1 MWNTISRFFAKGSKT
16 AVVQEVTSPPL
27 SPSSTTTTTITTTRT
42 RTTTAARDDDE
53 RQDRLACNGVADD
66 DASVDGTSVHVFYG
80 ATMDRGASADDRRR
94 LPAAASAAATGAAT
108 AAAPTA
114 DQQSSGGDSDS
125 YDSRQAKQRASVK
138 WLLSKAYNNRVPEK
152 LREPYYRDHEE
163 QEHLKPQIV
172 HALSNAEL
180 YCLALA
186 NIYSDPNYHNQN
198 HYGILQALAR
208 KGVYVAEQNNTQLTE
223 TILIQN
229 SPLKMSAHMAV
240 IEGLMVLYAK
250 EVVTGD
256 RVVSAIRR
264 FDPQAEVDVP
274 SDHEKGLLLW
284 INHASHALIAKIQ
297 SEDGAGDKTRLPEL
311 PAAKDF
317 QSLCDG
323 VGLAAVVAFYCPG
336 ELNWMEI
343 RVSKRPSVADAL
355 HNLSLVHAF
364 CVKCLP
370 YSIFHM
376 QPEDVTYMRGSMKQN
391 LVVFL
396 ADMYNVLEIHPA
408 KCVRYP
414 GEERAMQY
422 LDACPRN
429 SHGVAHKRSLPQSI
443 APIPDLRSNLSI
455 SAPGFTVAK
464 SASSTIVK
472 KSQSLQQTAENHPYD
487 DRRAGSEESF
497 VVHRGKGIPTLS
509 SVADDKSVAR
519 TEAAGRPS
527 NWEDQRR
534 SSYAGRR
541 SRRNSITDDSQ
552 LTIENF
558 GGSQDNLHNFGRNPD
573 KEVGAHI
580 GKRSTTEPTLPARSS
595 VQDVYGSGVQHI
607 IADNGYNGS
616 NGGEEPPRL
625 RRQASNSSLD
635 NVALRQILHSSAE
648 NDGGGTDNGDGGD
661 AVTKLAS
668 FANLNRQSS
677 EKGINF
683 TYMEQERQ
691 DDVKQLNKRHGQ
703 SNGNG
708 EKKTTFA
715 TLPNTTTWQQQ
726 SSQQSQQMEQH
737 SVDENG
743 GNTIMASQLNNI
755 RLKLEEKRRHI
766 ENEKRKMEVVMSK
779 QRQKVG
785 KAAFLQAVTKGKVK
799 SPSSSTSGGDSPAET
814 VGPPTP
820 VTSGSSG
827 ATPTS
832 VSEASSV
839 PQQLPQE
846 KPQRPFS
853 LKEISEDVRDVEH
866 KWLEHDGNA
875 PFIETRRTPDIENM
889 DPEQYRQSITQMNT
903 SLSEIQADIQ
913 RLANQQN
920 QIQQQHLMTQ
930 HQKQMQQQFQQ
941 LQSLSQQHMQTY
953 GMPPMNPLT
962 PRLQDPQQS
971 QFYLHDQPQVQ
982 RRMWGQPAPAQ
993 SLANEMAAVGYQQ
1006 SMDSRFSP
1014 QPAAYQQDM
1023 RIYTDPTRTWAAP
1036 HPAQKGFVL
1045 HDTQEPRYLNG
1056 GDHSLCNNQMS
1067 HPGPTGYP
1075 ASSSLFN
1082 QTQAT
1087 SASPQ
1092 HRNAIHRISQL
1103 ISESPEPKR
1112 STVHHIPISCE
1123 SPTEKRQVTALHTPV
1138 PAPPADDMKPQNIS
1152 FIGNDDDIAQGI
1164 RGLNITSGSRTYRI
1178 PSPTRPTISQNSFQP
1193 HPSLRE
1199 TSRSATPDVTPLDST
1214 DAGEKGF
1221 YISFDNDAPKKPK
1234 PTLRVKRMSPKKERS
1249 ASSYNEHEDFMRS
1262 ESPPV
1267 STVERQKQAE
1277 AQRELERERLRQA
1290 EEREQQRQEM
1300 RDRELKREIERERQ
1314 REKQRDSNTEGRH
1327 ASGVGLV
1334 IGNQL
1339 TNPDPNSMDEME
1351 KKKER
1356 IMLMSLQRRQRQ
1368 EEMKE
1373 RKEVETQARREQEK
1387 LKAEERARKKE
1398 EERQRRA
1405 AILEHHKVKKAIE
1418 EAEREGKV
1426 IDKELLNAIN
1436 PAKLRNK
1443 TTPARPRPKT
1453 IHGDAGAVLDSGA
1466 LTPSRGKKGSSSN
1479 LSTASLTSPTM
1490 RRDYYRGSQDSLTAA
1505 HLDDRRCSGPLYRG
1519 GSLRVS
1525 SVDSPDDGRGS
1536 SPCRS
1541 VNQLG
1546 RRGSYKTSRDAQ
1558 ESQQQIRGRPKYQ
1571 TYQNFKG
1578 RKSNSLMNLCDSDSG
1593 LGRSTPPRRAASPGI
1608 GSMRHLTSP
1617 SGPGSLPPA
1626 LMTSKKRI
1634 YDDGSSDISSTPSSM
1649 MDYNGPR
1656 LYKLPIAK
1664 SNRNIMLNAV
1674 EYCVFPGTVN
1684 REAKSRVLEEI
1695 SRSESKH
1702 FLILFRDAGCQF
1714 RALYSYCPE
1723 REEVAKL
1730 YGTGPKQVI
1739 DNMFD
1744 KFFKYNSSGKCFSQ
1758 VHTKHLTVTIDA
1770 FTIHNS
1776 LWQGK
1781 KVNLPNKKDIP
1792 LVI

>member
-1 MWNTISRFFAKGSKT
+1 MWNTISRLFAKGSSKT
-16 AVVQEVTSPPL
+16 AVVQEETAPPL
-27 SPSSTTTTTITTTRT
+27 PTTTTT
-42 RTTTAARDDDE
+42 TTAQGDE
-53 RQDRLACNGVADD
+53 RQQQPERACNGVADD
-66 DASVDGTSVHVFYG
+66 DASADGTSAVHVFYD
-80 ATMDRGASADDRRR
+80 AAMDRGASADDRRR
-94 LPAAASAAATGAAT
+94 PAGASATGAA
-108 AAAPTA
+108 AAVSA
-114 DQQSSGGDSDS
+114 DQQSSGGDSDHFS
-125 YDSRQAKQRASVK
+125 DAYESRQAKQRASVK

-152 LREPYYRDHEE
+152 LRDPYYRDHEE

-208 KGVYVAEQNNTQLTE
+208 KGVYVTEQNNTQLTE

-264 FDPQAEVDVP
+264 FDLQAGVDMP

-297 SEDGAGDKTRLPEL
+297 SEEGGGDKTRLPEL

-455 SAPGFTVAK
+455 SAPGFTVTK
-464 SASSTIVK
+464 STSGSTVK
-472 KSQSLQQTAENHPYD
+472 KSQSLQQTAESHQYD
-487 DRRAGSEESF
+487 DRRAGSEDSF

-509 SVADDKSVAR
+509 SVADEKSAR

-573 KEVGAHI
+573 KELGAHT
-580 GKRSTTEPTLPARSS
+580 GKRTTAEPTLPARSS

-607 IADNGYNGS
+607 IADNGYS
-616 NGGEEPPRL
+616 GGEEPTRL

-648 NDGGGTDNGDGGD
+648 NDNCADSGGGGGVGGGGGDGL
-661 AVTKLAS
+661 TKFAS
-668 FANLNRQSS
+668 FANLSRQSS

-683 TYMEQERQ
+683 TYTEQ
-691 DDVKQLNKRHGQ
+691 DDAKSGRKHGQ

-708 EKKTTFA
+708 NSEKKTTFA

-726 SSQQSQQMEQH
+726 SNQQSQQMEQH
-737 SVDENG
+737 SIDENG

-832 VSEASSV
+832 VSETSSV
-839 PQQLPQE
+839 PQQPLQE

-889 DPEQYRQSITQMNT
+889 DPEQYRQSISQMNS

-920 QIQQQHLMTQ
+920 QIQQQHLMSQ
-930 HQKQMQQQFQQ
+930 HQKQMQQQLQQ
-941 LQSLSQQHMQTY
+941 LQSLSHQHMQSY
-953 GMPPMNPLT
+953 GMPPMNPLA
-962 PRLQDPQQS
+962 PRLQDTQQS

-1006 SMDSRFSP
+1006 SMESRFSP

-1023 RIYTDPTRTWAAP
+1023 RMYADPTRTWAP
-1036 HPAQKGFVL
+1036 HPTQKGFVL

-1056 GDHSLCNNQMS
+1056 DHSLCNNQMS
-1067 HPGPTGYP
+1067 HPGPTSVFP
-1075 ASSSLFN
+1075 TSSSLFN

-1092 HRNAIHRISQL
+1092 HRNTVHRISQL
-1103 ISESPEPKR
+1103 MSESPEPKR
-1112 STVHHIPISCE
+1112 SIVHHIPISCE

-1152 FIGNDDDIAQGI
+1152 FIGNDDDLAQGI

-1193 HPSLRE
+1193 HPHPSLRE
-1199 TSRSATPDVTPLDST
+1199 TVSSRSATPDITPLDPT
-1214 DAGEKGF
+1214 DANEKGF

-1234 PTLRVKRMSPKKERS
+1234 PTLRVKRTSPKKERS
-1249 ASSYNEHEDFMRS
+1249 SISSYIEHEDFTVRP
-1262 ESPPV
+1262 ESPPT
-1267 STVERQKQAE
+1267 SAVERQKQME

-1290 EEREQQRQEM
+1290 DEREQQRQEM
-1300 RDRELKREIERERQ
+1300 RDRELKREMERERQ
-1314 REKQRDSNTEGRH
+1314 REKQQQGNSPEAACSH

-1387 LKAEERARKKE
+1387 MKVEERARKKE

-1443 TTPARPRPKT
+1443 TATARPRPKT

-1505 HLDDRRCSGPLYRG
+1505 HLDDRRSSGSLYRG

-1546 RRGSYKTSRDAQ
+1546 RRGSYKTSR
-1558 ESQQQIRGRPKYQ
+1558 
-1571 TYQNFKG
+1571 
-1578 RKSNSLMNLCDSDSG
+1578 DSDSG

-1634 YDDGSSDISSTPSSM
+1634 YDDGSSDISSTPSSSL

-1664 SNRNIMLNAV
+1664 SNRNLMLNAV

-1695 SRSESKH
+1695 GRSESKH

-1744 KFFKYNSSGKCFSQ
+1744 KFFKYNSSGKCFAQ

-1770 FTIHNS
+1770 FSIHNS

>member
-1 MWNTISRFFAKGSKT
+1 MWSAISRLFVKGKT
-16 AVVQEVTSPPL
+16 EEPAP
-27 SPSSTTTTTITTTRT
+27 RT
-42 RTTTAARDDDE
+42 EDRT
-53 RQDRLACNGVADD
+53 C
-66 DASVDGTSVHVFYG
+66 DGLHDTVVHVLD
-80 ATMDRGASADDRRR
+80 AMDRNAGDDRRKG
-94 LPAAASAAATGAAT
+94 PAGEQQHAGAE
-108 AAAPTA
+108 
-114 DQQSSGGDSDS
+114 SEHFSDA

-138 WLLSKAYNNRVPEK
+138 WLLSKAYNNRVPEN
-152 LREPYYRDHEE
+152 LREPYYVDHED

-198 HYGILQALAR
+198 HCGILQALAR
-208 KGVYVAEQNNTQLTE
+208 KGVYLAEPNNTQLTE

-274 SDHEKGLLLW
+274 ADHEKGLLLW
-284 INHASHALIAKIQ
+284 ISHASHALIAKIQ
-297 SEDGAGDKTRLPEL
+297 TEEGAGDKTRLPEL

-336 ELNWMEI
+336 ELNWMDI

-364 CVKCLP
+364 CNRCLP

-414 GEERAMQY
+414 GEERAMQF
-422 LDACPRN
+422 LDDCPRN

-443 APIPDLRSNLSI
+443 APIPDLRSNLSV

-464 SASSTIVK
+464 APSSSSVK
-472 KSQSLQQTAENHPYD
+472 KSQSLQQTAENFSHD

-509 SVADDKSVAR
+509 SVADEKSVAR
-519 TEAAGRPS
+519 ADAAGRPS
-527 NWEDQRR
+527 NWEEQRR

-541 SRRNSITDDSQ
+541 SRRNSVSDDSQ

-607 IADNGYNGS
+607 LADNGYGND
-616 NGGEEPPRL
+616 EPPRL

-635 NVALRQILHSSAE
+635 NVALKQILHSSE
-648 NDGGGTDNGDGGD
+648 TDSSEGD
-661 AVTKLAS
+661 TSKLAS

-677 EKGINF
+677 EKAINLNY
-683 TYMEQERQ
+683 TEQER
-691 DDVKQLNKRHGQ
+691 DDGTNKSNLSNKKHGQ
-703 SNGNG
+703 TNGNGNG

-726 SSQQSQQMEQH
+726 SNQQSQQAEQH
-737 SVDENG
+737 TVDENG

-766 ENEKRKMEVVMSK
+766 ENEKRRMEVVMSK

-799 SPSSSTSGGDSPAET
+799 SPSSSTSGGDSPAEI
-814 VGPPTP
+814 GPPTP

-827 ATPTS
+827 ETPTS
-832 VSEASSV
+832 VSETTPV
-839 PQQLPQE
+839 PQQPSQE

-866 KWLEHDGNA
+866 KWLEHDGTA

-889 DPEQYRQSITQMNT
+889 DLEQYHQTISQMNS
-903 SLSEIQADIQ
+903 SLSEIQADMQ

-920 QIQQQHLMTQ
+920 QIQQQHLMTH
-930 HQKQMQQQFQQ
+930 HQQQMQQQLQQ
-941 LQSLSQQHMQTY
+941 LQSLSQQHMQSF
-953 GMPPMNPLT
+953 GMAPMNPLT
-962 PRLQDPQQS
+962 SKMPDSQQS
-971 QFYLHDQPQVQ
+971 QFYLHDQPQLQ
-982 RRMWGQPAPAQ
+982 RRMWGQPPPTQ

-1006 SMDSRFSP
+1006 TIDPRYGSQSSV
-1014 QPAAYQQDM
+1014 YQQDL
-1023 RIYTDPTRTWAAP
+1023 RLYQDTRNWVT
-1036 HPAQKGFVL
+1036 HPPQQKGFIL
-1045 HDTQEPRYLNG
+1045 HDTTQEPRYLNG

-1067 HPGPTGYP
+1067 HPGSTYPT
-1075 ASSSLFN
+1075 SSSIFN
-1082 QTQAT
+1082 QTPPS

-1092 HRNAIHRISQL
+1092 HRNAVHRISQL
-1103 ISESPEPKR
+1103 MSESPEPKR
-1112 STVHHIPISCE
+1112 PTVHHVPIKCE
-1123 SPTEKRQVTALHTPV
+1123 SPTEKRQVTALHAPV
-1138 PAPPADDMKPQNIS
+1138 PAPPVDDMKPQNIS
-1152 FIGNDDDIAQGI
+1152 FIGNDDELSQGI
-1164 RGLNITSGSRTYRI
+1164 RGLHISSGSRTYRI
-1178 PSPTRPTISQNSFQP
+1178 PSPTRPTISRNSFQP

-1199 TSRSATPDVTPLDST
+1199 ATPSPSGTPEVTPLDPT

-1221 YISFDNDAPKKPK
+1221 YICFDNDAPKKPK
-1234 PTLRVKRMSPKKERS
+1234 PTLRVKRSSPKKERS
-1249 ASSYNEHEDFMRS
+1249 TSSYVENEDFTMRP
-1262 ESPPV
+1262 ESP
-1267 STVERQKQAE
+1267 STIALDRQKHLE
-1277 AQRELERERLRQA
+1277 SQRESDREKQRQA
-1290 EEREQQRQEM
+1290 EEREFQRQEL
-1300 RDRELKREIERERQ
+1300 RERELQREAE
-1314 REKQRDSNTEGRH
+1314 REKQRERH
-1327 ASGVGLV
+1327 DASAESRQSGVGLI

-1339 TNPDPNSMDEME
+1339 ANPDPNSLDEME
-1351 KKKER
+1351 RKKER
-1356 IMLMSLQRRQRQ
+1356 IMLLSLQRRQQQ

-1373 RKEVETQARREQEK
+1373 RKEAEAQARREQEK

-1405 AILEHHKVKKAIE
+1405 AILEQHKVKKAIE

-1426 IDKELLNAIN
+1426 IDKELLNAIK
-1436 PAKLRNK
+1436 PTKLRNK
-1443 TTPARPRPKT
+1443 TATTRPRPKT
-1453 IHGDAGAVLDSGA
+1453 IHVDAGAELDSGA

-1505 HLDDRRCSGPLYRG
+1505 HFEERRSGPLYRG

-1541 VNQLG
+1541 MNQLG
-1546 RRGSYKTSRDAQ
+1546 RRGSYKTSRD
-1558 ESQQQIRGRPKYQ
+1558 
-1571 TYQNFKG
+1571 T
-1578 RKSNSLMNLCDSDSG
+1578 DSG
-1593 LGRSTPPRRAASPGI
+1593 LGRATPPRRAPSPGM
-1608 GSMRHLTSP
+1608 GSMRHLPSP
-1617 SGPGSLPPA
+1617 SGPGSLPPG
-1626 LMTSKKRI
+1626 LMTKRRVF
-1634 YDDGSSDISSTPSSM
+1634 DDGSSDISSTPSSM

-1656 LYKLPIAK
+1656 LYKQPTTK
-1664 SNRNIMLNAV
+1664 SNRGIMLNAV

-1684 REAKSRVLEEI
+1684 KEAKRRVLDEI
-1695 SRSESKH
+1695 ARSESKH

-1714 RALYSYCPE
+1714 RALYSYCPD
-1723 REEVAKL
+1723 REEVSKL

-1739 DNMFD
+1739 DKMFD
-1744 KFFKYNSSGKCFSQ
+1744 KFFKYNSGGKCFSQ

-1781 KVNLPNKKDIP
+1781 KVNLPNKKDMP

>member
-1 MWNTISRFFAKGSKT
+1 MWSAITRLFVKGKT
-16 AVVQEVTSPPL
+16 EESAP
-27 SPSSTTTTTITTTRT
+27 RT
-42 RTTTAARDDDE
+42 KDWTCD
-53 RQDRLACNGVADD
+53 GVPDT
-66 DASVDGTSVHVFYG
+66 VVHVFD
-80 ATMDRGASADDRRR
+80 AMDRNAGDDRRKG
-94 LPAAASAAATGAAT
+94 PAGEQHHDGAE
-108 AAAPTA
+108 
-114 DQQSSGGDSDS
+114 SEHFSDA

-138 WLLSKAYNNRVPEK
+138 WLLSKAYNNRVPEN
-152 LREPYYRDHEE
+152 LRDPYYIDNEN

-198 HYGILQALAR
+198 HCGILQALAR
-208 KGVYVAEQNNTQLTE
+208 KGVYLAEPNNTQLTE

-274 SDHEKGLLLW
+274 ADHEKGLLLW
-284 INHASHALIAKIQ
+284 ISHASNALIAKIQ
-297 SEDGAGDKTRLPEL
+297 AEEGAGDKTRLPEL

-336 ELNWMEI
+336 ELNWMDI

-364 CVKCLP
+364 CNRCLP

-376 QPEDVTYMRGSMKQN
+376 LPEDVTYMRGCMKQN

-414 GEERAMQY
+414 GEERAMQF

-443 APIPDLRSNLSI
+443 APIPDLRSNLSV

-464 SASSTIVK
+464 APSSSSVK
-472 KSQSLQQTAENHPYD
+472 KSQSLQQTAENYSHD

-509 SVADDKSVAR
+509 SVADEKSITR
-519 TEAAGRPS
+519 IDAAGRPS
-527 NWEDQRR
+527 NWEEQRR

-541 SRRNSITDDSQ
+541 SRRNSVSDDSQ

-607 IADNGYNGS
+607 LSDNGYDK
-616 NGGEEPPRL
+616 EEPPRL
-625 RRQASNSSLD
+625 RRQTSNSSLD
-635 NVALRQILHSSAE
+635 NVALKQILHSSE
-648 NDGGGTDNGDGGD
+648 NVNSDGDTS
-661 AVTKLAS
+661 KLAS
-668 FANLNRQSS
+668 FANLSRQSS
-677 EKGINF
+677 EKGINL
-683 TYMEQERQ
+683 TYTEQER
-691 DDVKQLNKRHGQ
+691 DDSKSNLSSKKLGQ
-703 SNGNG
+703 TNGNRNG

-726 SSQQSQQMEQH
+726 SNQQSQQMEQH
-737 SVDENG
+737 SVADENG

-766 ENEKRKMEVVMSK
+766 ENEKRRMEVVMSK

-785 KAAFLQAVTKGKVK
+785 KAAFLQAVTKLYLVGKVK
-799 SPSSSTSGGDSPAET
+799 SPSSSTSGGDSPAEI
-814 VGPPTP
+814 GPPTP

-827 ATPTS
+827 ETPTS
-832 VSEASSV
+832 VSETTPV
-839 PQQLPQE
+839 TQQPSQE

-889 DPEQYRQSITQMNT
+889 DLEQYHQSISQMNN

-930 HQKQMQQQFQQ
+930 HQQQIQQQFQQ
-941 LQSLSQQHMQTY
+941 LQSLSQQHMQNF
-953 GMPPMNPLT
+953 GMAPINPLT
-962 PRLQDPQQS
+962 SKLQDTQQS
-971 QFYLHDQPQVQ
+971 QFYLHDQPQLQ
-982 RRMWGQPAPAQ
+982 RRMWGQPPPTQ

-1006 SMDSRFSP
+1006 SMDPRYST
-1014 QPAAYQQDM
+1014 QPTPYQQDM
-1023 RIYTDPTRTWAAP
+1023 RLYQDTRNWGT
-1036 HPAQKGFVL
+1036 HPPQQKGFVL
-1045 HDTQEPRYLNG
+1045 HDTPQEPRYLNG

-1067 HPGPTGYP
+1067 HPGPTYP
-1075 ASSSLFN
+1075 SSTSIFN
-1082 QTQAT
+1082 QTPPS

-1092 HRNAIHRISQL
+1092 HRNAVHRISQL
-1103 ISESPEPKR
+1103 MSESPEPKR
-1112 STVHHIPISCE
+1112 PTVHHIPIKCE
-1123 SPTEKRQVTALHTPV
+1123 SPTEKRQITAMHAPV
-1138 PAPPADDMKPQNIS
+1138 PAPPVDDMKPQNIS
-1152 FIGNDDDIAQGI
+1152 FIGNDDELTQGI

-1178 PSPTRPTISQNSFQP
+1178 PSPTRPSISRNSFQP

-1199 TSRSATPDVTPLDST
+1199 ATPSPSGTPEVTPLDPT

-1221 YISFDNDAPKKPK
+1221 YICFDNDAPKKPK
-1234 PTLRVKRMSPKKERS
+1234 PTLRVKRTSPKKERGV
-1249 ASSYNEHEDFMRS
+1249 SSYVDSEDFTMRPD
-1262 ESPPV
+1262 SPSAIV
-1267 STVERQKQAE
+1267 MDRQKQLE
-1277 AQRELERERLRQA
+1277 IQR
-1290 EEREQQRQEM
+1290 
-1300 RDRELKREIERERQ
+1300 DSD
-1314 REKQRDSNTEGRH
+1314 REKQRQIDERDFQRQEIRDREIQREGEREKQRERH
-1327 ASGVGLV
+1327 EMSGESRQSGVGLI

-1339 TNPDPNSMDEME
+1339 ANPDPNSLDEME
-1351 KKKER
+1351 RKKER
-1356 IMLMSLQRRQRQ
+1356 IMLLSLQRRQQQ

-1373 RKEVETQARREQEK
+1373 RKEVEAQARREQEK

-1405 AILEHHKVKKAIE
+1405 AILEQHKVKKAIE

-1426 IDKELLNAIN
+1426 IDKELLNTIK
-1436 PAKLRNK
+1436 PTKLRNK
-1443 TTPARPRPKT
+1443 TATTRPRPKT
-1453 IHGDAGAVLDSGA
+1453 IHVDAGTELDSGA

-1479 LSTASLTSPTM
+1479 LST
-1490 RRDYYRGSQDSLTAA
+1490 
-1505 HLDDRRCSGPLYRG
+1505 
-1519 GSLRVS
+1519 VS

-1541 VNQLG
+1541 MNQLG
-1546 RRGSYKTSRDAQ
+1546 RRGSYKTSRD
-1558 ESQQQIRGRPKYQ
+1558 
-1571 TYQNFKG
+1571 T
-1578 RKSNSLMNLCDSDSG
+1578 DSG
-1593 LGRSTPPRRAASPGI
+1593 LGRATPPRRAPSPGM
-1608 GSMRHLTSP
+1608 GSMRHLPSP
-1617 SGPGSLPPA
+1617 SGPGSLPPG
-1626 LMTSKKRI
+1626 LMTKRRVF
-1634 YDDGSSDISSTPSSM
+1634 DDGSSDISSTPSSM

-1656 LYKLPIAK
+1656 LYKQPTTK
-1664 SNRNIMLNAV
+1664 SNRGIMLNAV

-1684 REAKSRVLEEI
+1684 KEAKRRVLDEI
-1695 SRSESKH
+1695 ARSESKH

-1714 RALYSYCPE
+1714 RALYSYCPD
-1723 REEVAKL
+1723 REEVSKL
-1730 YGTGPKQVI
+1730 YGTGPKQVM
-1739 DNMFD
+1739 DKMFD
-1744 KFFKYNSSGKCFSQ
+1744 KFFKYNSGAKCFSQ

-1781 KVNLPNKKDIP
+1781 KVNLPNKKDMP

>member
-1 MWNTISRFFAKGSKT
+1 MWNTISRLFAKGNKT
-16 AVVQEVTSPPL
+16 AVVQETAAPPL
-27 SPSSTTTTTITTTRT
+27 PPSTTTTT
-42 RTTTAARDDDE
+42 AAKDE
-53 RQDRLACNGVADD
+53 QQQQQQRLCNGVADD
-66 DASVDGTSVHVFYG
+66 DAPGDGTNAAHVFYD

-94 LPAAASAAATGAAT
+94 PAAASAVAAGAAAT
-108 AAAPTA
+108 AA
-114 DQQSSGGDSDS
+114 DQQSGGGDSEHFPDA

-208 KGVYVAEQNNTQLTE
+208 KGVYVTEQNNTQLTE

-284 INHASHALIAKIQ
+284 INHASRALIAKIQ
-297 SEDGAGDKTRLPEL
+297 SEEGAGDKTRLPEL

-336 ELNWMEI
+336 ELSWMEI

-364 CVKCLP
+364 CIKCLP

-422 LDACPRN
+422 LD
-429 SHGVAHKRSLPQSI
+429 V
-443 APIPDLRSNLSI
+443 
-455 SAPGFTVAK
+455 TK
-464 SASSTIVK
+464 STSSTSVK
-472 KSQSLQQTAENHPYD
+472 KSQSLQQTTESHPYD

-509 SVADDKSVAR
+509 SVADDKSAAR

-607 IADNGYNGS
+607 IADNGYG
-616 NGGEEPPRL
+616 GGEEPPRL

-635 NVALRQILHSSAE
+635 TVALRHILHSSAE
-648 NDGGGTDNGDGGD
+648 NDGGADIGGGGGD
-661 AVTKLAS
+661 AISATKFAS
-668 FANLNRQSS
+668 FANLSRQSS

-683 TYMEQERQ
+683 TYMEQERL
-691 DDVKQLNKRHGQ
+691 DDAKLNRKHGQ
-703 SNGNG
+703 SNGNGNG

-737 SVDENG
+737 SIDENG

-766 ENEKRKMEVVMSK
+766 ENEKRRMEVVMSK

-785 KAAFLQAVTKGKVK
+785 KAAFLQAVTKLYLMGKVK

-814 VGPPTP
+814 IGPPTP

-839 PQQLPQE
+839 PQQPPQE

-889 DPEQYRQSITQMNT
+889 DPEQYRQSISQMNN

-913 RLANQQN
+913 RLSDQQN
-920 QIQQQHLMTQ
+920 QIQQQHLIQ
-930 HQKQMQQQFQQ
+930 HQKQMQQQLQQ
-941 LQSLSQQHMQTY
+941 LHSLSQQHMQTY

-962 PRLQDPQQS
+962 PRLQES

-1006 SMDSRFSP
+1006 PMDSRFSP

-1023 RIYTDPTRTWAAP
+1023 RMYADPTRTWAAP

-1067 HPGPTGYP
+1067 HPGPTYP
-1075 ASSSLFN
+1075 ASSSIFN
-1082 QTQAT
+1082 QTQAP

-1092 HRNAIHRISQL
+1092 HRNAVHRISQL

-1112 STVHHIPISCE
+1112 TTVHHIPISCE
-1123 SPTEKRQVTALHTPV
+1123 SPTEKRQVALHTPV
-1138 PAPPADDMKPQNIS
+1138 PAPPVDDMKPQNIS
-1152 FIGNDDDIAQGI
+1152 FIGNDDDLAQGI
-1164 RGLNITSGSRTYRI
+1164 RNLNITSGSRTYRI

-1199 TSRSATPDVTPLDST
+1199 TASSRSATPDVTPLDHT

-1234 PTLRVKRMSPKKERS
+1234 PTLRVKRTSPKKERS
-1249 ASSYNEHEDFMRS
+1249 VSSYIEHEDFTVRP
-1262 ESPPV
+1262 ESPPAN
-1267 STVERQKQAE
+1267 TIERQKQME

-1300 RDRELKREIERERQ
+1300 RDRELKREMERERQ
-1314 REKQRDSNTEGRH
+1314 REKQRDGSTDSRH
-1327 ASGVGLV
+1327 ASGVGLM

-1373 RKEVETQARREQEK
+1373 RKEAEAQAQREKEK

-1443 TTPARPRPKT
+1443 TATARPRPKT

-1490 RRDYYRGSQDSLTAA
+1490 RRDYYRGSQDSLTTA

-1558 ESQQQIRGRPKYQ
+1558 ESQQQVRGRPKYQ

-1626 LMTSKKRI
+1626 LMTSKKRV

-1695 SRSESKH
+1695 GRSESKH

>member
-1 MWNTISRFFAKGSKT
+1 MWSAISRLFVKGKT
-16 AVVQEVTSPPL
+16 EESAL
-27 SPSSTTTTTITTTRT
+27 STENHTC
-42 RTTTAARDDDE
+42 D
-53 RQDRLACNGVADD
+53 GVPDT
-66 DASVDGTSVHVFYG
+66 VVHVFD
-80 ATMDRGASADDRRR
+80 AMDRNAGDDRRKG
-94 LPAAASAAATGAAT
+94 PAGEQHHGGAEFEHF
-108 AAAPTA
+108 
-114 DQQSSGGDSDS
+114 SDA

-138 WLLSKAYNNRVPEK
+138 WLLSKAYNNRVPEN
-152 LREPYYRDHEE
+152 LREPYYVDNEN

-198 HYGILQALAR
+198 HCGILQALAR
-208 KGVYVAEQNNTQLTE
+208 KGVYLAEPNNTQLTE

-264 FDPQAEVDVP
+264 FDPQAEVEVP
-274 SDHEKGLLLW
+274 GDHEKGLLLW
-284 INHASHALIAKIQ
+284 ISHASRALIAKIQ
-297 SEDGAGDKTRLPEL
+297 AEEGAGDKTRLPEL

-336 ELNWMEI
+336 ELNWMDI

-364 CVKCLP
+364 CNRCLP

-414 GEERAMQY
+414 GEERAMQF

-443 APIPDLRSNLSI
+443 APIPDLRSNLSV

-464 SASSTIVK
+464 ASSSSSVK
-472 KSQSLQQTAENHPYD
+472 KSQSLQQTAENYSHD

-509 SVADDKSVAR
+509 SVADEKSVTRAD
-519 TEAAGRPS
+519 AAGRPS
-527 NWEDQRR
+527 NWEEQRR

-541 SRRNSITDDSQ
+541 SRRNSVSDDSQ

-607 IADNGYNGS
+607 LSDNGYDK
-616 NGGEEPPRL
+616 EEPPRL
-625 RRQASNSSLD
+625 RRQTSNSSLD
-635 NVALRQILHSSAE
+635 NVALKQILHSSE
-648 NDGGGTDNGDGGD
+648 NVNSEGD
-661 AVTKLAS
+661 TSKLAS
-668 FANLNRQSS
+668 FANLSRQSS
-677 EKGINF
+677 EKGINL
-683 TYMEQERQ
+683 TYTEQER
-691 DDVKQLNKRHGQ
+691 DDGKSNLSGKKFGQ
-703 SNGNG
+703 TNGNGNG

-726 SSQQSQQMEQH
+726 SSQQSQQVEQH

-766 ENEKRKMEVVMSK
+766 ENEKRRMEVVMSK

-799 SPSSSTSGGDSPAET
+799 SPSSSTSGGDSPAEI
-814 VGPPTP
+814 GPPTS

-827 ATPTS
+827 ETPTS
-832 VSEASSV
+832 VSETTPV
-839 PQQLPQE
+839 TQQPSQE

-889 DPEQYRQSITQMNT
+889 DIEQYHQSISQMNN

-930 HQKQMQQQFQQ
+930 HQQQMQQQLQQ
-941 LQSLSQQHMQTY
+941 LQSLSQQHMQNF
-953 GMPPMNPLT
+953 GMAPINPLT
-962 PRLQDPQQS
+962 SKLQDTQQS
-971 QFYLHDQPQVQ
+971 QFYLHDQPQLQ
-982 RRMWGQPAPAQ
+982 RRMWGQPPSTQ

-1006 SMDSRFSP
+1006 PIDPRYGT
-1014 QPAAYQQDM
+1014 QPTAYQQDL
-1023 RIYTDPTRTWAAP
+1023 RLYQDTRNWGTLP
-1036 HPAQKGFVL
+1036 PQQKGFVL
-1045 HDTQEPRYLNG
+1045 HDNQEPRYLNG

-1067 HPGPTGYP
+1067 HSGSTYP
-1075 ASSSLFN
+1075 SSASIFN
-1082 QTQAT
+1082 QTPPS

-1092 HRNAIHRISQL
+1092 HRNAVHRISQL
-1103 ISESPEPKR
+1103 MSESPEPKR
-1112 STVHHIPISCE
+1112 PTVHHIPIKCE
-1123 SPTEKRQVTALHTPV
+1123 SPTEKRQITALHAPV
-1138 PAPPADDMKPQNIS
+1138 PAPPVDDMKPQNIS
-1152 FIGNDDDIAQGI
+1152 FIGNDDELTQGI

-1178 PSPTRPTISQNSFQP
+1178 PSPTRPSISRNSFQP

-1199 TSRSATPDVTPLDST
+1199 ATPSPSGTPEVTPLDPT

-1221 YISFDNDAPKKPK
+1221 YICFDNDAPKKPK
-1234 PTLRVKRMSPKKERS
+1234 PTLRVKRTSPKKERS
-1249 ASSYNEHEDFMRS
+1249 VSSYVENEDFTMRPD
-1262 ESPPV
+1262 SP
-1267 STVERQKQAE
+1267 SAIAIDRQKQLE
-1277 AQRELERERLRQA
+1277 AQRDLDREKHQIDERDF
-1290 EEREQQRQEM
+1290 QRQEI
-1300 RDRELKREIERERQ
+1300 RDKEIQREGE
-1314 REKQRDSNTEGRH
+1314 REKQRERH
-1327 ASGVGLV
+1327 EITGESRQSGVGLI

-1339 TNPDPNSMDEME
+1339 ANPDPNSLDEME
-1351 KKKER
+1351 RKKER
-1356 IMLMSLQRRQRQ
+1356 IMLLSLQRRQQQ
-1368 EEMKE
+1368 EELKE
-1373 RKEVETQARREQEK
+1373 RKEAEAQARREQEK

-1405 AILEHHKVKKAIE
+1405 AILEQHKVKKAIE

-1426 IDKELLNAIN
+1426 IDKELLNAIK
-1436 PAKLRNK
+1436 PTKLRNK
-1443 TTPARPRPKT
+1443 TATRPRPKT
-1453 IHGDAGAVLDSGA
+1453 IHVDAGTELDSGA

-1479 LSTASLTSPTM
+1479 LST
-1490 RRDYYRGSQDSLTAA
+1490 
-1505 HLDDRRCSGPLYRG
+1505 
-1519 GSLRVS
+1519 VS

-1541 VNQLG
+1541 MNQLG
-1546 RRGSYKTSRDAQ
+1546 RRGSYKTSRGSSSDQ
-1558 ESQQQIRGRPKYQ
+1558 DGMMCRY
-1571 TYQNFKG
+1571 T
-1578 RKSNSLMNLCDSDSG
+1578 DTDSG
-1593 LGRSTPPRRAASPGI
+1593 LGRATPPRRAPSPGM
-1608 GSMRHLTSP
+1608 GSMRHLPSP
-1617 SGPGSLPPA
+1617 SGPGSLPPG
-1626 LMTSKKRI
+1626 LMTKRRVF
-1634 YDDGSSDISSTPSSM
+1634 DDGSSDISSTPSSM

-1656 LYKLPIAK
+1656 LYKQPTTK
-1664 SNRNIMLNAV
+1664 SNRGIMLNAV

-1684 REAKSRVLEEI
+1684 KEAKRRVLDEI
-1695 SRSESKH
+1695 AKSESKH

-1714 RALYSYCPE
+1714 RALYSYCPD
-1723 REEVAKL
+1723 REEVSKL

-1739 DNMFD
+1739 DKMFD
-1744 KFFKYNSSGKCFSQ
+1744 KFFKYNSGAKCFSQ

-1781 KVNLPNKKDIP
+1781 KVNLPNKKDMP

>member
-1 MWNTISRFFAKGSKT
+1 MWSAISRLFVKGKT
-16 AVVQEVTSPPL
+16 EEPAL
-27 SPSSTTTTTITTTRT
+27 STENHTC
-42 RTTTAARDDDE
+42 D
-53 RQDRLACNGVADD
+53 GVPDT
-66 DASVDGTSVHVFYG
+66 VVHVFD
-80 ATMDRGASADDRRR
+80 AMDRNAGDDRRKG
-94 LPAAASAAATGAAT
+94 PAGEQHHGGAEFEHF
-108 AAAPTA
+108 
-114 DQQSSGGDSDS
+114 SDA

-138 WLLSKAYNNRVPEK
+138 WLLSKAYNNRVPEN
-152 LREPYYRDHEE
+152 LREPYYVDNEN

-198 HYGILQALAR
+198 HCGILQALAR
-208 KGVYVAEQNNTQLTE
+208 KGVYLAEPNNTQLTE

-264 FDPQAEVDVP
+264 FDPQAEVEVP
-274 SDHEKGLLLW
+274 GDHEKGLLLW
-284 INHASHALIAKIQ
+284 ISHASRALIAKIQ
-297 SEDGAGDKTRLPEL
+297 AEEGAGDKTRLPEL

-336 ELNWMEI
+336 ELNWMDI

-364 CVKCLP
+364 CNRCLP

-414 GEERAMQY
+414 GEERAMQF

-443 APIPDLRSNLSI
+443 APIPDLRSNLSV

-464 SASSTIVK
+464 ASSSSSVK
-472 KSQSLQQTAENHPYD
+472 KSQSLQQTAENYSHD

-509 SVADDKSVAR
+509 SVADEKSVTRAD
-519 TEAAGRPS
+519 AAGRPS
-527 NWEDQRR
+527 NWEEQRR

-541 SRRNSITDDSQ
+541 SRRNSVSDDSQ

-607 IADNGYNGS
+607 LSDNGYDK
-616 NGGEEPPRL
+616 EEPPRL
-625 RRQASNSSLD
+625 RRQTSNSSLD
-635 NVALRQILHSSAE
+635 NVALKQILHSSE
-648 NDGGGTDNGDGGD
+648 NVNSEGGGDTS
-661 AVTKLAS
+661 KLAS
-668 FANLNRQSS
+668 FANLSRQSS
-677 EKGINF
+677 EKGINL
-683 TYMEQERQ
+683 TYTEQER
-691 DDVKQLNKRHGQ
+691 DDGKSNLSGKKFGQ
-703 SNGNG
+703 TNGNGNG

-726 SSQQSQQMEQH
+726 SSQQSQQVEQH

-766 ENEKRKMEVVMSK
+766 ENEKRRMEVVMSK

-799 SPSSSTSGGDSPAET
+799 SPSSSTSGGDSPAEID
-814 VGPPTP
+814 PPTS

-827 ATPTS
+827 ETPTS
-832 VSEASSV
+832 VSETTPV
-839 PQQLPQE
+839 TQQPSQE

-889 DPEQYRQSITQMNT
+889 DIEQYHQSISQMNN

-930 HQKQMQQQFQQ
+930 HQQQMQQQLQQ
-941 LQSLSQQHMQTY
+941 LQSLSQQHMQNF
-953 GMPPMNPLT
+953 GMAPINPLT
-962 PRLQDPQQS
+962 SKLQDTQQS
-971 QFYLHDQPQVQ
+971 QFYLHDQPQLQ
-982 RRMWGQPAPAQ
+982 RRMWGQPPSTQ

-1006 SMDSRFSP
+1006 PIDPRYGT
-1014 QPAAYQQDM
+1014 QPTAYQQDL
-1023 RIYTDPTRTWAAP
+1023 RLYQDTRNWGTLP
-1036 HPAQKGFVL
+1036 PQQKGFVL
-1045 HDTQEPRYLNG
+1045 HDNQEPRYLNG

-1067 HPGPTGYP
+1067 HSGSTYP
-1075 ASSSLFN
+1075 SSASIFN
-1082 QTQAT
+1082 QTPPS

-1092 HRNAIHRISQL
+1092 HRNAVHRISQL
-1103 ISESPEPKR
+1103 MSESPEPKR
-1112 STVHHIPISCE
+1112 PTVHHIPIKCE
-1123 SPTEKRQVTALHTPV
+1123 SPTEKRQITALHAPV
-1138 PAPPADDMKPQNIS
+1138 PAPPVDDMKPQNIS
-1152 FIGNDDDIAQGI
+1152 FIGNDDELTQGI

-1178 PSPTRPTISQNSFQP
+1178 PSPTRPSISRNSFQP

-1199 TSRSATPDVTPLDST
+1199 ATPSPSGTPEVTPLDPT

-1221 YISFDNDAPKKPK
+1221 YICFDNDAPKKPK
-1234 PTLRVKRMSPKKERS
+1234 PTLRVKRTSPKKERS
-1249 ASSYNEHEDFMRS
+1249 VSSYVENEDFTMRPD
-1262 ESPPV
+1262 SP
-1267 STVERQKQAE
+1267 SAIAIDRQKQLE
-1277 AQRELERERLRQA
+1277 AQRDLDREKHQIDERDF
-1290 EEREQQRQEM
+1290 QRQEI
-1300 RDRELKREIERERQ
+1300 RDKEIQREGE
-1314 REKQRDSNTEGRH
+1314 REKQRERH
-1327 ASGVGLV
+1327 EITGESRQSGVGLI

-1339 TNPDPNSMDEME
+1339 ANPDPNSLDEME
-1351 KKKER
+1351 RKKER
-1356 IMLMSLQRRQRQ
+1356 IMLLSLQRRQQQ
-1368 EEMKE
+1368 EELKE
-1373 RKEVETQARREQEK
+1373 RKEAEAQARREQEK

-1405 AILEHHKVKKAIE
+1405 AILEQHKVKKAIE

-1426 IDKELLNAIN
+1426 IDKELLNAIK
-1436 PAKLRNK
+1436 PTKLRNK
-1443 TTPARPRPKT
+1443 TATRPRPKT
-1453 IHGDAGAVLDSGA
+1453 IHVDAGTELDSGA

-1479 LSTASLTSPTM
+1479 LST
-1490 RRDYYRGSQDSLTAA
+1490 D
-1505 HLDDRRCSGPLYRG
+1505 
-1519 GSLRVS
+1519 V
-1525 SVDSPDDGRGS
+1525 
-1536 SPCRS
+1536 
-1541 VNQLG
+1541 
-1546 RRGSYKTSRDAQ
+1546 Q
-1558 ESQQQIRGRPKYQ
+1558 EPQQQVRGRPKYPS
-1571 TYQNFKG
+1571 YENFKG
-1578 RKSNSLMNLCDSDSG
+1578 RKSNSLMNLCGSSSDQDGMMCRYTDTDSG
-1593 LGRSTPPRRAASPGI
+1593 LGRATPPRRAPSPGM
-1608 GSMRHLTSP
+1608 GSMRHLPSP
-1617 SGPGSLPPA
+1617 SGPGSLPPG
-1626 LMTSKKRI
+1626 LMTKRRVF
-1634 YDDGSSDISSTPSSM
+1634 DDGSSDISSTPSSM

-1656 LYKLPIAK
+1656 LYKQPTTK
-1664 SNRNIMLNAV
+1664 SNRGIMLNAV

-1684 REAKSRVLEEI
+1684 KEAKRRVLDEI
-1695 SRSESKH
+1695 AKSESKH

-1714 RALYSYCPE
+1714 RALYSYCPD
-1723 REEVAKL
+1723 REEVSKL

-1739 DNMFD
+1739 DKMFD
-1744 KFFKYNSSGKCFSQ
+1744 KFFKYNSGAKCFSQ

-1781 KVNLPNKKDIP
+1781 KVNLPNKKDMP

>member
-1 MWNTISRFFAKGSKT
+1 MASS
-16 AVVQEVTSPPL
+16 EVMLAP
-27 SPSSTTTTTITTTRT
+27 
-42 RTTTAARDDDE
+42 TTAP
-53 RQDRLACNGVADD
+53 
-66 DASVDGTSVHVFYG
+66 GTSRREIDDVRDMVRN
-80 ATMDRGASADDRRR
+80 ATV
-94 LPAAASAAATGAAT
+94 TT
-108 AAAPTA
+108 V
-114 DQQSSGGDSDS
+114 
-125 YDSRQAKQRASVK
+125 YAKQRASVK
-138 WLLSKAYNNRVPEK
+138 WLLSKAYNNRVPEN
-152 LREPYYRDHEE
+152 LREPYYVDNEN

-198 HYGILQALAR
+198 HCGILQALAR
-208 KGVYVAEQNNTQLTE
+208 KGVYLAEPNNTQLTE

-264 FDPQAEVDVP
+264 FDPQAEVEVP
-274 SDHEKGLLLW
+274 GDHEKGLLLW
-284 INHASHALIAKIQ
+284 ISHASHALIAKIQ
-297 SEDGAGDKTRLPEL
+297 TEEGAGDKTRLPEL

-336 ELNWMEI
+336 ELNWMDI

-364 CVKCLP
+364 CNRCLP

-414 GEERAMQY
+414 GEERAMQF

-443 APIPDLRSNLSI
+443 APIPDLRSNLSV

-464 SASSTIVK
+464 ASSSSSVK
-472 KSQSLQQTAENHPYD
+472 KSQSLQQTAENYSHD

-509 SVADDKSVAR
+509 SVADEKSVTRAD
-519 TEAAGRPS
+519 AAGRPS
-527 NWEDQRR
+527 NWEEQRR

-541 SRRNSITDDSQ
+541 SRRNSVSDDSQ

-607 IADNGYNGS
+607 LSDNGYDK
-616 NGGEEPPRL
+616 EEPPRL
-625 RRQASNSSLD
+625 RRQTSNSSLD
-635 NVALRQILHSSAE
+635 NVALKQILHSSE
-648 NDGGGTDNGDGGD
+648 NVNSEGD
-661 AVTKLAS
+661 TSKLAS
-668 FANLNRQSS
+668 FANLSRQSS
-677 EKGINF
+677 EKGINL
-683 TYMEQERQ
+683 TYTEQDR
-691 DDVKQLNKRHGQ
+691 DDNKSTLSGKKFGQ
-703 SNGNG
+703 TNGNGNG

-726 SSQQSQQMEQH
+726 SNQQSQQVEQH

-766 ENEKRKMEVVMSK
+766 ENEKRRMEVVMSK

-785 KAAFLQAVTKGKVK
+785 KAAFLQAVT
-799 SPSSSTSGGDSPAET
+799 
-814 VGPPTP
+814 
-820 VTSGSSG
+820 
-827 ATPTS
+827 
-832 VSEASSV
+832 
-839 PQQLPQE
+839 
-846 KPQRPFS
+846 
-853 LKEISEDVRDVEH
+853 KEISEDVRDVEH

-889 DPEQYRQSITQMNT
+889 DIEQYHQSISQMNN

-930 HQKQMQQQFQQ
+930 HQQQMQQQLQQ
-941 LQSLSQQHMQTY
+941 LQSLSQQHMQNF
-953 GMPPMNPLT
+953 GMAPINPLT
-962 PRLQDPQQS
+962 SKLQDTQQS
-971 QFYLHDQPQVQ
+971 QFYLHDQPQLQ
-982 RRMWGQPAPAQ
+982 RRMWGQPPPTQ

-1006 SMDSRFSP
+1006 SIDPRYGT
-1014 QPAAYQQDM
+1014 QPTAYQQDL
-1023 RIYTDPTRTWAAP
+1023 RLYQDTRNWGTLP
-1036 HPAQKGFVL
+1036 PQPKGFVL
-1045 HDTQEPRYLNG
+1045 HDNQEPRYLNG

-1067 HPGPTGYP
+1067 HSGSTYP
-1075 ASSSLFN
+1075 SSASIFN
-1082 QTQAT
+1082 QTPPS

-1092 HRNAIHRISQL
+1092 HRNAVHRISQL
-1103 ISESPEPKR
+1103 MSESPEPKR
-1112 STVHHIPISCE
+1112 PTVHHIPIKCE
-1123 SPTEKRQVTALHTPV
+1123 SPTEKRQITALHAPV
-1138 PAPPADDMKPQNIS
+1138 PAPPVDDMKPQNIS
-1152 FIGNDDDIAQGI
+1152 FIGNDDELTQGI

-1178 PSPTRPTISQNSFQP
+1178 PSPTRPSISRNSFQP

-1199 TSRSATPDVTPLDST
+1199 ATPSPSGTPEVTPLDPT

-1221 YISFDNDAPKKPK
+1221 YICFDNDAPKKPK
-1234 PTLRVKRMSPKKERS
+1234 PTLRVKRTSPKKERS
-1249 ASSYNEHEDFMRS
+1249 VSSYVENEDFTMRPD
-1262 ESPPV
+1262 SP
-1267 STVERQKQAE
+1267 SAIAIDRQKQLE
-1277 AQRELERERLRQA
+1277 AQRDLDREKHQIDDRDF
-1290 EEREQQRQEM
+1290 QRQEI
-1300 RDRELKREIERERQ
+1300 RDKEIQREGE
-1314 REKQRDSNTEGRH
+1314 REKQRERH
-1327 ASGVGLV
+1327 EITGESRQSGVGLI

-1339 TNPDPNSMDEME
+1339 ANPDPNSLDEME
-1351 KKKER
+1351 RKKER
-1356 IMLMSLQRRQRQ
+1356 IMLLSLQRRQQQ
-1368 EEMKE
+1368 EELKE
-1373 RKEVETQARREQEK
+1373 RKEAEAQARREQEK

-1405 AILEHHKVKKAIE
+1405 AILEQHKVKKAIE

-1426 IDKELLNAIN
+1426 IDKELLNAIK
-1436 PAKLRNK
+1436 PTKLRNK
-1443 TTPARPRPKT
+1443 TATRPRPKT
-1453 IHGDAGAVLDSGA
+1453 IHVDAGTELDSGA

-1505 HLDDRRCSGPLYRG
+1505 HFDERRSGPLYRG

-1541 VNQLG
+1541 MNQLG
-1546 RRGSYKTSRDAQ
+1546 RRGSYKTSRDVQ
-1558 ESQQQIRGRPKYQ
+1558 EPQQQVRGRPKYPS
-1571 TYQNFKG
+1571 YENFKG
-1578 RKSNSLMNLCDSDSG
+1578 RKSNSLMNLCGSSSDQDGMMCRYTDTDSG
-1593 LGRSTPPRRAASPGI
+1593 LGRATPPRRAPSPGM
-1608 GSMRHLTSP
+1608 GSMRHLPSP
-1617 SGPGSLPPA
+1617 SGPGSLPPG
-1626 LMTSKKRI
+1626 LMTKRRVF
-1634 YDDGSSDISSTPSSM
+1634 DDGSSDISSTPSSM

-1656 LYKLPIAK
+1656 LYKQPTTK
-1664 SNRNIMLNAV
+1664 SNRGIMLNAV

-1684 REAKSRVLEEI
+1684 KEAKRRVLDEI
-1695 SRSESKH
+1695 AKSESKH

-1714 RALYSYCPE
+1714 RALYSYCPD
-1723 REEVAKL
+1723 REEVSKL

-1739 DNMFD
+1739 DKMFD
-1744 KFFKYNSSGKCFSQ
+1744 KFFKYNSGAKCFSQ

-1781 KVNLPNKKDIP
+1781 KVNLPNKKDMP

>member
-1 MWNTISRFFAKGSKT
+1 MYLIEDQFPPTCTPGNESQECRSLVWKGPRFT
-16 AVVQEVTSPPL
+16 AEK
-27 SPSSTTTTTITTTRT
+27 
-42 RTTTAARDDDE
+42 E
-53 RQDRLACNGVADD
+53 
-66 DASVDGTSVHVFYG
+66 FF
-80 ATMDRGASADDRRR
+80 
-94 LPAAASAAATGAAT
+94 
-108 AAAPTA
+108 
-114 DQQSSGGDSDS
+114 
-125 YDSRQAKQRASVK
+125 QAHR
-138 WLLSKAYNNRVPEK
+138 WPE
-152 LREPYYRDHEE
+152 D

-198 HYGILQALAR
+198 HCGILQALAR
-208 KGVYVAEQNNTQLTE
+208 KGVYLAEPNNTQLTE

-264 FDPQAEVDVP
+264 FDPQADVDVP
-274 SDHEKGLLLW
+274 GDHERGLLLW
-284 INHASHALIAKIQ
+284 ISHASHALIAKIQ
-297 SEDGAGDKTRLPEL
+297 TEEGAGDKTRLPEL

-323 VGLAAVVAFYCPG
+323 VGLAAVVAYYCPG
-336 ELNWMEI
+336 ELNWMDI

-364 CVKCLP
+364 CNRCLP

-414 GEERAMQY
+414 GEERAMQF

-443 APIPDLRSNLSI
+443 APIPDLRSNLSV

-464 SASSTIVK
+464 ASSSPSVK
-472 KSQSLQQTAENHPYD
+472 KSQSLQQTAENYSHD

-509 SVADDKSVAR
+509 SVADEKSLAR
-519 TEAAGRPS
+519 ADAAGRPS

-541 SRRNSITDDSQ
+541 SRRNSVSDDSQ

-607 IADNGYNGS
+607 LADNGYGND
-616 NGGEEPPRL
+616 EPPRL

-635 NVALRQILHSSAE
+635 NVALKQILHSSE
-648 NDGGGTDNGDGGD
+648 NDNSEGDN
-661 AVTKLAS
+661 TSKLAS

-677 EKGINF
+677 EKSSIN
-683 TYMEQERQ
+683 
-691 DDVKQLNKRHGQ
+691 LNYTESEDITTKSNLSNKKHGQ
-703 SNGNG
+703 TNGNGNG

-726 SSQQSQQMEQH
+726 SNQQSQQAEQH
-737 SVDENG
+737 SADENG

-766 ENEKRKMEVVMSK
+766 ENEKRRMEVVMSK

-799 SPSSSTSGGDSPAET
+799 SPSSSTSGGDSPAEI
-814 VGPPTP
+814 GPPTP

-827 ATPTS
+827 ETPSS
-832 VSEASSV
+832 VSETTPV
-839 PQQLPQE
+839 PQQPFQE

-889 DPEQYRQSITQMNT
+889 DLDQYHQSISQMNS

-920 QIQQQHLMTQ
+920 QIQQQHLMTHHQQQMQ
-930 HQKQMQQQFQQ
+930 HQLQQ
-941 LQSLSQQHMQTY
+941 LQSLSQQHMQSY
-953 GMPPMNPLT
+953 GITPINPIT
-962 PRLQDPQQS
+962 PKLQDSQQS
-971 QFYLHDQPQVQ
+971 QFYLHDQPQLQ
-982 RRMWGQPAPAQ
+982 RRMWGQPPSTQ

-1006 SMDSRFSP
+1006 QVDSRYNSP
-1014 QPAAYQQDM
+1014 PSVYHQDM
-1023 RIYTDPTRTWAAP
+1023 RLFQDTRNWGT
-1036 HPAQKGFVL
+1036 HPPQQKGFVL
-1045 HDTQEPRYLNG
+1045 HDTSQEPRYLNG

-1067 HPGPTGYP
+1067 HPGSTYPT
-1075 ASSSLFN
+1075 SSSIFN
-1082 QTQAT
+1082 QTPPS

-1092 HRNAIHRISQL
+1092 HRNAVHRISQL
-1103 ISESPEPKR
+1103 MSESPEPKR
-1112 STVHHIPISCE
+1112 PTVHHIPIKCD

-1138 PAPPADDMKPQNIS
+1138 PAPPVDDMKPQNIS
-1152 FIGNDDDIAQGI
+1152 FIGNDDELSQGI
-1164 RGLNITSGSRTYRI
+1164 RGLHITSGNRTYRI
-1178 PSPTRPTISQNSFQP
+1178 PSPTRPSISRNSFQP

-1199 TSRSATPDVTPLDST
+1199 ATPSPSGTPEVTPLDPT

-1221 YISFDNDAPKKPK
+1221 YICFDNDAPKKPK
-1234 PTLRVKRMSPKKERS
+1234 PTLRVKRTSPKKERT
-1249 ASSYNEHEDFMRS
+1249 ASSYIDNEDFTVRS
-1262 ESPPV
+1262 ESP
-1267 STVERQKQAE
+1267 SAISDRQKLLE
-1277 AQRELERERLRQA
+1277 IRRDSDREKQRQLDEREF
-1290 EEREQQRQEM
+1290 QRQEI
-1300 RDRELKREIERERQ
+1300 RDRELQREEE
-1314 REKQRDSNTEGRH
+1314 REKQRERRDTSAESRQ
-1327 ASGVGLV
+1327 SGIGLI

-1339 TNPDPNSMDEME
+1339 ANPDPNSLDEME
-1351 KKKER
+1351 RKKER
-1356 IMLMSLQRRQRQ
+1356 IMLQSLQRRQQQ

-1373 RKEVETQARREQEK
+1373 RKEAEAQARREQEK

-1405 AILEHHKVKKAIE
+1405 SILEQHKVKKAIE

-1426 IDKELLNAIN
+1426 IDKELLNAIK
-1436 PAKLRNK
+1436 PTKLRNK
-1443 TTPARPRPKT
+1443 TATTRPRPKT
-1453 IHGDAGAVLDSGA
+1453 IHVDAGAELDSGA

-1479 LSTASLTSPTM
+1479 LST
-1490 RRDYYRGSQDSLTAA
+1490 D
-1505 HLDDRRCSGPLYRG
+1505 
-1519 GSLRVS
+1519 V
-1525 SVDSPDDGRGS
+1525 
-1536 SPCRS
+1536 
-1541 VNQLG
+1541 
-1546 RRGSYKTSRDAQ
+1546 Q
-1558 ESQQQIRGRPKYQ
+1558 EPQQQVRGRPKYPS
-1571 TYQNFKG
+1571 YQNFKG
-1578 RKSNSLMNLCDSDSG
+1578 RKSNSLMNLCGSSSDQDGMMCRYTDTDSG
-1593 LGRSTPPRRAASPGI
+1593 LGRATPPRRAPSPGM
-1608 GSMRHLTSP
+1608 GSMRHLPSP
-1617 SGPGSLPPA
+1617 SGPGSLPPG
-1626 LMTSKKRI
+1626 LMTKRRVF
-1634 YDDGSSDISSTPSSM
+1634 DDGSSDISSTPSSM

-1656 LYKLPIAK
+1656 LYKQPTTK
-1664 SNRNIMLNAV
+1664 SNRGIMLNAV

-1684 REAKSRVLEEI
+1684 REAKRRVLDEI
-1695 SRSESKH
+1695 ARSESKH

-1714 RALYSYCPE
+1714 RALYSYCPD
-1723 REEVAKL
+1723 REEVSKL
-1730 YGTGPKQVI
+1730 YGTGPKQVN
-1739 DNMFD
+1739 DKMFD
-1744 KFFKYNSSGKCFSQ
+1744 KFFKYNSGGKCFSQ

-1781 KVNLPNKKDIP
+1781 KVNLPNKKDMP

>member
-1 MWNTISRFFAKGSKT
+1 MWNTISRLFAKGSSKT
-16 AVVQEVTSPPL
+16 AGVQEEAASPLP
-27 SPSSTTTTTITTTRT
+27 TTTTT
-42 RTTTAARDDDE
+42 TAKEDE
-53 RQDRLACNGVADD
+53 QQQQPKRACNGVADD
-66 DASVDGTSVHVFYG
+66 DAPADGTSAVHVFYD
-80 ATMDRGASADDRRR
+80 AAMDRGASADDRRR
-94 LPAAASAAATGAAT
+94 PAAATGAA
-108 AAAPTA
+108 AAASA
-114 DQQSSGGDSDS
+114 DQQSSGGDSEHFSDA
-125 YDSRQAKQRASVK
+125 YESRQAKQRASVK

-152 LREPYYRDHEE
+152 LRDPYYRDHEE

-264 FDPQAEVDVP
+264 FNPQAEVDMP

-297 SEDGAGDKTRLPEL
+297 SEEGGGDKTRLPEL

-443 APIPDLRSNLSI
+443 APIPDLRSNLSV
-455 SAPGFTVAK
+455 SAPGFTVTK
-464 SASSTIVK
+464 STSSSTVK
-472 KSQSLQQTAENHPYD
+472 KSQSLQQTAESHPYD

-509 SVADDKSVAR
+509 SVADEKSAGI

-573 KEVGAHI
+573 KELGAHT
-580 GKRSTTEPTLPARSS
+580 GKRSTAEPTLPARSS

-607 IADNGYNGS
+607 IADNGYS
-616 NGGEEPPRL
+616 GGEEPPTRL

-648 NDGGGTDNGDGGD
+648 NDSGADTGGGGGGD
-661 AVTKLAS
+661 VLTKFAS
-668 FANLNRQSS
+668 FANLSRQSS

-683 TYMEQERQ
+683 TYTEQ
-691 DDVKQLNKRHGQ
+691 DDAKSASRKHGQ

-708 EKKTTFA
+708 NSEKKTTFA

-726 SSQQSQQMEQH
+726 SNQQSQQPEQH

-743 GNTIMASQLNNI
+743 GNTVMASQLNNI

-766 ENEKRKMEVVMSK
+766 ENEKRRMEVVMSK

-839 PQQLPQE
+839 PQQPLQE

-866 KWLEHDGNA
+866 KWLEHDGSA

-889 DPEQYRQSITQMNT
+889 DPEQYRQSITHMNT

-913 RLANQQN
+913 RLASQQN
-920 QIQQQHLMTQ
+920 QIQQQHLMSQ
-930 HQKQMQQQFQQ
+930 HQKQMQQQLQQ

-1023 RIYTDPTRTWAAP
+1023 RMYADPTRTWAAP
-1036 HPAQKGFVL
+1036 HPTQKGFVL

-1056 GDHSLCNNQMS
+1056 DHSLCNNQMS
-1067 HPGPTGYP
+1067 HPGPTSVFP
-1075 ASSSLFN
+1075 TSSSLFN

-1092 HRNAIHRISQL
+1092 HRNAVHRISQL

-1112 STVHHIPISCE
+1112 SIVHHIPISCE
-1123 SPTEKRQVTALHTPV
+1123 SPTEKRQVTTLHTPV

-1152 FIGNDDDIAQGI
+1152 FIGNDDITQGI

-1199 TSRSATPDVTPLDST
+1199 TVSSRSATPDVTPLDPT
-1214 DAGEKGF
+1214 DANEKGF

-1234 PTLRVKRMSPKKERS
+1234 PTLRVKRTSPKKERS
-1249 ASSYNEHEDFMRS
+1249 VSSYIEHEDFTVRP
-1262 ESPPV
+1262 ESPPA
-1267 STVERQKQAE
+1267 SALERQKQME

-1290 EEREQQRQEM
+1290 DDREQQRQEM
-1300 RDRELKREIERERQ
+1300 RDRELKREMERERQ
-1314 REKQRDSNTEGRH
+1314 REKQRDSSTEGRH

-1351 KKKER
+1351 KKKEK

-1368 EEMKE
+1368 EEIKE
-1373 RKEVETQARREQEK
+1373 RKEAETQARREQEK

-1443 TTPARPRPKT
+1443 TATARPRPKT

-1479 LSTASLTSPTM
+1479 LST
-1490 RRDYYRGSQDSLTAA
+1490 
-1505 HLDDRRCSGPLYRG
+1505 
-1519 GSLRVS
+1519 VS

-1546 RRGSYKTSRDAQ
+1546 RRGSYKTSR
-1558 ESQQQIRGRPKYQ
+1558 
-1571 TYQNFKG
+1571 
-1578 RKSNSLMNLCDSDSG
+1578 DSDSG

-1695 SRSESKH
+1695 GRSESKH

-1723 REEVAKL
+1723 REEIAKL

>member
-1 MWNTISRFFAKGSKT
+1 MWSAISRLFVKGKT
-16 AVVQEVTSPPL
+16 EESAL
-27 SPSSTTTTTITTTRT
+27 STENHTC
-42 RTTTAARDDDE
+42 D
-53 RQDRLACNGVADD
+53 GVPDT
-66 DASVDGTSVHVFYG
+66 VVHVFD
-80 ATMDRGASADDRRR
+80 AMDRNAGDDRRKG
-94 LPAAASAAATGAAT
+94 PAGEQHHGGAEFEHF
-108 AAAPTA
+108 
-114 DQQSSGGDSDS
+114 SDA

-138 WLLSKAYNNRVPEK
+138 WLLSKAYNNRVPEN
-152 LREPYYRDHEE
+152 LREPYYVDNEN

-198 HYGILQALAR
+198 HCGILQALAR
-208 KGVYVAEQNNTQLTE
+208 KGVYLAEPNNTQLTE

-264 FDPQAEVDVP
+264 FDPQAEVEVP
-274 SDHEKGLLLW
+274 GDHEKGLLLW
-284 INHASHALIAKIQ
+284 ISHASHALIAKIQ
-297 SEDGAGDKTRLPEL
+297 TEEGAGDKTRLPEL

-336 ELNWMEI
+336 ELNWMDI

-364 CVKCLP
+364 CNRCLP

-414 GEERAMQY
+414 GEERAMQF

-443 APIPDLRSNLSI
+443 APIPDLRSNLSV

-464 SASSTIVK
+464 ASSSSSVK
-472 KSQSLQQTAENHPYD
+472 KSQSLQQTAENYSHD

-509 SVADDKSVAR
+509 SVADEKSVTRAD
-519 TEAAGRPS
+519 AAGRPS
-527 NWEDQRR
+527 NWEEQRR

-541 SRRNSITDDSQ
+541 SRRNSVSDDSQ

-607 IADNGYNGS
+607 LSDNGYDK
-616 NGGEEPPRL
+616 EEPPRL
-625 RRQASNSSLD
+625 RRQTSNSSLD
-635 NVALRQILHSSAE
+635 NVALKQILHSSE
-648 NDGGGTDNGDGGD
+648 NVNSEGD
-661 AVTKLAS
+661 TSKLAS
-668 FANLNRQSS
+668 FANLSRQSS
-677 EKGINF
+677 EKGINL
-683 TYMEQERQ
+683 TYTEQDR
-691 DDVKQLNKRHGQ
+691 DDNKSTLSGKKFGQ
-703 SNGNG
+703 TNGNGNG

-726 SSQQSQQMEQH
+726 SNQQSQQVEQH

-766 ENEKRKMEVVMSK
+766 ENEKRRMEVVMSK

-785 KAAFLQAVTKGKVK
+785 KAAFLQAVT
-799 SPSSSTSGGDSPAET
+799 
-814 VGPPTP
+814 
-820 VTSGSSG
+820 
-827 ATPTS
+827 
-832 VSEASSV
+832 
-839 PQQLPQE
+839 
-846 KPQRPFS
+846 
-853 LKEISEDVRDVEH
+853 KEISEDVRDVEH

-889 DPEQYRQSITQMNT
+889 DIEQYHQSISQMNN

-930 HQKQMQQQFQQ
+930 HQQQMQQQLQQ
-941 LQSLSQQHMQTY
+941 LQSLSQQHMQNF
-953 GMPPMNPLT
+953 GMAPINPLT
-962 PRLQDPQQS
+962 SKLQDTQQS
-971 QFYLHDQPQVQ
+971 QFYLHDQPQLQ
-982 RRMWGQPAPAQ
+982 RRMWGQPPPTQ

-1006 SMDSRFSP
+1006 SIDPRYGT
-1014 QPAAYQQDM
+1014 QPTAYQQDL
-1023 RIYTDPTRTWAAP
+1023 RLYQDTRNWGTLP
-1036 HPAQKGFVL
+1036 PQPKGFVL
-1045 HDTQEPRYLNG
+1045 HDNQEPRYLNG

-1067 HPGPTGYP
+1067 HSGSTYP
-1075 ASSSLFN
+1075 SSASIFN
-1082 QTQAT
+1082 QTPPS

-1092 HRNAIHRISQL
+1092 HRNAVHRISQL
-1103 ISESPEPKR
+1103 MSESPEPKR
-1112 STVHHIPISCE
+1112 PTVHHIPIKCE
-1123 SPTEKRQVTALHTPV
+1123 SPTEKRQITALHAPV
-1138 PAPPADDMKPQNIS
+1138 PAPPVDDMKPQNIS
-1152 FIGNDDDIAQGI
+1152 FIGNDDELTQGI

-1178 PSPTRPTISQNSFQP
+1178 PSPTRPSISRNSFQP

-1199 TSRSATPDVTPLDST
+1199 ATPSPSGTPEVTPLDPT

-1221 YISFDNDAPKKPK
+1221 YICFDNDAPKKPK
-1234 PTLRVKRMSPKKERS
+1234 PTLRVKRTSPKKERS
-1249 ASSYNEHEDFMRS
+1249 VSSYVENEDFTMRPD
-1262 ESPPV
+1262 SP
-1267 STVERQKQAE
+1267 SAIAIDRQKQLE
-1277 AQRELERERLRQA
+1277 AQRDLDREKHQIDDRDF
-1290 EEREQQRQEM
+1290 QRQEI
-1300 RDRELKREIERERQ
+1300 RDKEIQREGE
-1314 REKQRDSNTEGRH
+1314 REKQRERH
-1327 ASGVGLV
+1327 EITGESRQSGVGLI

-1339 TNPDPNSMDEME
+1339 ANPDPNSLDEME
-1351 KKKER
+1351 RKKER
-1356 IMLMSLQRRQRQ
+1356 IMLLSLQRRQQQ
-1368 EEMKE
+1368 EELKE
-1373 RKEVETQARREQEK
+1373 RKEAEAQARREQEK

-1405 AILEHHKVKKAIE
+1405 AILEQHKVKKAIE

-1426 IDKELLNAIN
+1426 IDKELLNAIK
-1436 PAKLRNK
+1436 PTKLRNK
-1443 TTPARPRPKT
+1443 TATRPRPKT
-1453 IHGDAGAVLDSGA
+1453 IHVDAGTELDSGA

-1505 HLDDRRCSGPLYRG
+1505 HFDERRSGPLYRG

-1541 VNQLG
+1541 MNQLG
-1546 RRGSYKTSRDAQ
+1546 RRGSYKTSRDVQ
-1558 ESQQQIRGRPKYQ
+1558 EPQQQVRGRPKYPS
-1571 TYQNFKG
+1571 YENFKG
-1578 RKSNSLMNLCDSDSG
+1578 RKSNSLMNLCGSSSDQDGMMCRYTDTDSG
-1593 LGRSTPPRRAASPGI
+1593 LGRATPPRRAPSPGM
-1608 GSMRHLTSP
+1608 GSMRHLPSP
-1617 SGPGSLPPA
+1617 SGPGSLPPG
-1626 LMTSKKRI
+1626 LMTKRRVF
-1634 YDDGSSDISSTPSSM
+1634 DDGSSDISSTPSSM

-1656 LYKLPIAK
+1656 LYKQPTTK
-1664 SNRNIMLNAV
+1664 SNRGIMLNAV

-1684 REAKSRVLEEI
+1684 KEAKRRVLDEI
-1695 SRSESKH
+1695 AKSESKH

-1714 RALYSYCPE
+1714 RALYSYCPD
-1723 REEVAKL
+1723 REEVSKL

-1739 DNMFD
+1739 DKMFD
-1744 KFFKYNSSGKCFSQ
+1744 KFFKYNSGAKCFSQ

-1781 KVNLPNKKDIP
+1781 KVNLPNKKDMP

>member
-1 MWNTISRFFAKGSKT
+1 MWSAITRLFVKGKT
-16 AVVQEVTSPPL
+16 EESAP
-27 SPSSTTTTTITTTRT
+27 RT
-42 RTTTAARDDDE
+42 KDRTCD
-53 RQDRLACNGVADD
+53 GVPDT
-66 DASVDGTSVHVFYG
+66 VVHVFD
-80 ATMDRGASADDRRR
+80 AMDRNAGDDRRKG
-94 LPAAASAAATGAAT
+94 PAGEQHHDGAE
-108 AAAPTA
+108 
-114 DQQSSGGDSDS
+114 SEHFSDA

-138 WLLSKAYNNRVPEK
+138 WLLSKAYNNRVPEN
-152 LREPYYRDHEE
+152 LRDPYYIDNEN

-198 HYGILQALAR
+198 HCGILQALAR
-208 KGVYVAEQNNTQLTE
+208 KGVYLAEPNNTQLTE

-274 SDHEKGLLLW
+274 ADHEKGLLLW
-284 INHASHALIAKIQ
+284 ISHASNALIAKIQ
-297 SEDGAGDKTRLPEL
+297 AEEGAGDKTRLPEL

-336 ELNWMEI
+336 ELNWMDI

-364 CVKCLP
+364 CNRCLP

-376 QPEDVTYMRGSMKQN
+376 LPEDVTYMRGCMKQN

-414 GEERAMQY
+414 GEERAMQF

-443 APIPDLRSNLSI
+443 APIPDLRSNLSV

-464 SASSTIVK
+464 APSSSSVK
-472 KSQSLQQTAENHPYD
+472 KSQSLQQTAENYSHD

-509 SVADDKSVAR
+509 SVADEKSITRVD
-519 TEAAGRPS
+519 AAGRPS
-527 NWEDQRR
+527 NWEEQRR

-541 SRRNSITDDSQ
+541 SRRNSVSDDSQ

-607 IADNGYNGS
+607 LSDNGYDK
-616 NGGEEPPRL
+616 EEPPRL
-625 RRQASNSSLD
+625 RRQTSNSSLD
-635 NVALRQILHSSAE
+635 NVALKQILHSSE
-648 NDGGGTDNGDGGD
+648 NVNSDGDTS
-661 AVTKLAS
+661 KLAS
-668 FANLNRQSS
+668 FANLSRQSS
-677 EKGINF
+677 EKGINL
-683 TYMEQERQ
+683 TYTEQER
-691 DDVKQLNKRHGQ
+691 DDSKSNLSNKKLGQ
-703 SNGNG
+703 TNGNRNG

-726 SSQQSQQMEQH
+726 SNQQSQQMEQH
-737 SVDENG
+737 SVADENG

-766 ENEKRKMEVVMSK
+766 ENEKRRMEVVMSK

-785 KAAFLQAVTKGKVK
+785 KAAFLQAVTKLYLVGKVK
-799 SPSSSTSGGDSPAET
+799 SPSSSTSGGDSPAEI
-814 VGPPTP
+814 GPPTP

-827 ATPTS
+827 ETPTS
-832 VSEASSV
+832 VSETTPV
-839 PQQLPQE
+839 TQQPSQE

-889 DPEQYRQSITQMNT
+889 DLEQYHQSISQICTPFRRMNN

-930 HQKQMQQQFQQ
+930 HQQQIQQQFQQ
-941 LQSLSQQHMQTY
+941 LQSLSQQHMQNF
-953 GMPPMNPLT
+953 GMAPINPLT
-962 PRLQDPQQS
+962 SKLQDTQQS
-971 QFYLHDQPQVQ
+971 QFYLHDQPQLQ
-982 RRMWGQPAPAQ
+982 RRMWGQPPPTQ

-1006 SMDSRFSP
+1006 SMDPRYST
-1014 QPAAYQQDM
+1014 QPTPYQQDM
-1023 RIYTDPTRTWAAP
+1023 RLYQDTRNWGT
-1036 HPAQKGFVL
+1036 HPPQQKGFVL
-1045 HDTQEPRYLNG
+1045 HDTPQEPRYLNG

-1067 HPGPTGYP
+1067 HPGPTYP
-1075 ASSSLFN
+1075 SSTSIFN
-1082 QTQAT
+1082 QTPPS

-1092 HRNAIHRISQL
+1092 HRNAVHRISQL
-1103 ISESPEPKR
+1103 MSESPEPKR
-1112 STVHHIPISCE
+1112 PTVHHIPIKCE
-1123 SPTEKRQVTALHTPV
+1123 SPTEKRQITAMHAPV
-1138 PAPPADDMKPQNIS
+1138 PAPPVDDMKPQNIS
-1152 FIGNDDDIAQGI
+1152 FIGNDDELTQGI

-1178 PSPTRPTISQNSFQP
+1178 PSPTRPSISRNSFQP

-1199 TSRSATPDVTPLDST
+1199 ATPSPSGTPEVTPLDPT

-1221 YISFDNDAPKKPK
+1221 YICFDNDAPKKPK
-1234 PTLRVKRMSPKKERS
+1234 PTLRVKRTSPKKERGV
-1249 ASSYNEHEDFMRS
+1249 SSYVDSEDFTMRPD
-1262 ESPPV
+1262 SPSAIV
-1267 STVERQKQAE
+1267 MDRQKQLE
-1277 AQRELERERLRQA
+1277 IQR
-1290 EEREQQRQEM
+1290 
-1300 RDRELKREIERERQ
+1300 DSD
-1314 REKQRDSNTEGRH
+1314 REKQRQIDERDFQRQEIRDREIQREGEREKQRERH
-1327 ASGVGLV
+1327 EMSGESRQSGVGLI

-1339 TNPDPNSMDEME
+1339 ANPDPNSLDEME
-1351 KKKER
+1351 RKKER
-1356 IMLMSLQRRQRQ
+1356 IMLLSLQRRQQQ

-1373 RKEVETQARREQEK
+1373 RKEVEAQARREQEK

-1405 AILEHHKVKKAIE
+1405 AILEQHKVKKAIE

-1426 IDKELLNAIN
+1426 IDKELLNTIK
-1436 PAKLRNK
+1436 PTKLRNK
-1443 TTPARPRPKT
+1443 TATTRPRPKT
-1453 IHGDAGAVLDSGA
+1453 IHVDAGTELDSGA

-1479 LSTASLTSPTM
+1479 LST
-1490 RRDYYRGSQDSLTAA
+1490 
-1505 HLDDRRCSGPLYRG
+1505 
-1519 GSLRVS
+1519 VS

-1541 VNQLG
+1541 MNQLG
-1546 RRGSYKTSRDAQ
+1546 RRGSYKTSRGSSSDQ
-1558 ESQQQIRGRPKYQ
+1558 DGMMCRY
-1571 TYQNFKG
+1571 T
-1578 RKSNSLMNLCDSDSG
+1578 DTDSG
-1593 LGRSTPPRRAASPGI
+1593 LGRATPPRRAPSPGM
-1608 GSMRHLTSP
+1608 GSMRHLPSP
-1617 SGPGSLPPA
+1617 SGPGSLPPG
-1626 LMTSKKRI
+1626 LMTKRRVF
-1634 YDDGSSDISSTPSSM
+1634 DDGSSDISSTPSSM

-1656 LYKLPIAK
+1656 LYKQPTTK
-1664 SNRNIMLNAV
+1664 SNRGIMLNAV

-1684 REAKSRVLEEI
+1684 KEAKRRVLDEI
-1695 SRSESKH
+1695 ARSESKH

-1714 RALYSYCPE
+1714 RALYSYCPD
-1723 REEVAKL
+1723 REEVSKL
-1730 YGTGPKQVI
+1730 YGTGPKQVM
-1739 DNMFD
+1739 DKMFD
-1744 KFFKYNSSGKCFSQ
+1744 KFFKYNSGAKCFSQ

-1781 KVNLPNKKDIP
+1781 KVNLPNKKDMP

>member
-1 MWNTISRFFAKGSKT
+1 MWSAISRLFVKGKT
-16 AVVQEVTSPPL
+16 EESAL
-27 SPSSTTTTTITTTRT
+27 STENHTC
-42 RTTTAARDDDE
+42 D
-53 RQDRLACNGVADD
+53 GVPDT
-66 DASVDGTSVHVFYG
+66 VVHVFD
-80 ATMDRGASADDRRR
+80 AMDRNAGDDRRKG
-94 LPAAASAAATGAAT
+94 PAGEQHHGGAEFEHF
-108 AAAPTA
+108 
-114 DQQSSGGDSDS
+114 SDA

-138 WLLSKAYNNRVPEK
+138 WLLSKAYNNRVPEN
-152 LREPYYRDHEE
+152 LREPYYVDNEN

-198 HYGILQALAR
+198 HCGILQALAR
-208 KGVYVAEQNNTQLTE
+208 KGVYLAEPNNTQLTE

-264 FDPQAEVDVP
+264 FDPQAEVEVP
-274 SDHEKGLLLW
+274 GDHEKGLLLW
-284 INHASHALIAKIQ
+284 ISHASHALIAKIQ
-297 SEDGAGDKTRLPEL
+297 TEEGAGDKTRLPEL

-336 ELNWMEI
+336 ELNWMDI

-364 CVKCLP
+364 CNRCLP

-414 GEERAMQY
+414 GEERAMQF

-443 APIPDLRSNLSI
+443 APIPDLRSNLSV

-464 SASSTIVK
+464 ASSSSSVK
-472 KSQSLQQTAENHPYD
+472 KSQSLQQTAENYSHD

-509 SVADDKSVAR
+509 SVADEKSVTRAD
-519 TEAAGRPS
+519 AAGRPS
-527 NWEDQRR
+527 NWEEQRR

-541 SRRNSITDDSQ
+541 SRRNSVSDDSQ

-607 IADNGYNGS
+607 LSDNGYDK
-616 NGGEEPPRL
+616 EEPPRL
-625 RRQASNSSLD
+625 RRQTSNSSLD
-635 NVALRQILHSSAE
+635 NVALKQILHSSE
-648 NDGGGTDNGDGGD
+648 NVNSEGD
-661 AVTKLAS
+661 TSKLAS
-668 FANLNRQSS
+668 FANLSRQSS
-677 EKGINF
+677 EKGINL
-683 TYMEQERQ
+683 TYTEQDR
-691 DDVKQLNKRHGQ
+691 DDNKSTLSGKKFGQ
-703 SNGNG
+703 TNGNGNG

-726 SSQQSQQMEQH
+726 SNQQSQQVEQH

-766 ENEKRKMEVVMSK
+766 ENEKRRMEVVMSK

-799 SPSSSTSGGDSPAET
+799 SPSSSTSGGDSPAEI
-814 VGPPTP
+814 GPPTS

-827 ATPTS
+827 ETPTS
-832 VSEASSV
+832 VSETTPV
-839 PQQLPQE
+839 TQQPSQE

-889 DPEQYRQSITQMNT
+889 DIEQYHQSISQMNN

-930 HQKQMQQQFQQ
+930 HQQQMQQQLQQ
-941 LQSLSQQHMQTY
+941 LQSLSQQHMQNF
-953 GMPPMNPLT
+953 GMAPINPLT
-962 PRLQDPQQS
+962 SKLQDTQQS
-971 QFYLHDQPQVQ
+971 QFYLHDQPQLQ
-982 RRMWGQPAPAQ
+982 RRMWGQPPPTQ

-1006 SMDSRFSP
+1006 SIDPRYGT
-1014 QPAAYQQDM
+1014 QPTAYQQDL
-1023 RIYTDPTRTWAAP
+1023 RLYQDTRNWGTLP
-1036 HPAQKGFVL
+1036 PQPKGFVL
-1045 HDTQEPRYLNG
+1045 HDNQEPRYLNG

-1067 HPGPTGYP
+1067 HSGSTYP
-1075 ASSSLFN
+1075 SSASIFN
-1082 QTQAT
+1082 QTPPS

-1092 HRNAIHRISQL
+1092 HRNAVHRISQL
-1103 ISESPEPKR
+1103 MSESPEPKR
-1112 STVHHIPISCE
+1112 PTVHHIPIKCE
-1123 SPTEKRQVTALHTPV
+1123 SPTEKRQITALHAPV
-1138 PAPPADDMKPQNIS
+1138 PAPPVDDMKPQNIS
-1152 FIGNDDDIAQGI
+1152 FIG
-1164 RGLNITSGSRTYRI
+1164 
-1178 PSPTRPTISQNSFQP
+1178 
-1193 HPSLRE
+1193 
-1199 TSRSATPDVTPLDST
+1199 TPEVTPLDPT

-1221 YISFDNDAPKKPK
+1221 YICFDNDAPKKPK
-1234 PTLRVKRMSPKKERS
+1234 PTLRVKRTSPKKERS
-1249 ASSYNEHEDFMRS
+1249 VSSYVENEDFTMRPD
-1262 ESPPV
+1262 SP
-1267 STVERQKQAE
+1267 SAIAIDRQKQLE
-1277 AQRELERERLRQA
+1277 AQRDLDREKHQIDDRDF
-1290 EEREQQRQEM
+1290 QRQEI
-1300 RDRELKREIERERQ
+1300 RDKEIQREGE
-1314 REKQRDSNTEGRH
+1314 REKQRERH
-1327 ASGVGLV
+1327 EITGESRQSGVGLI

-1339 TNPDPNSMDEME
+1339 ANPDPNSLDEME
-1351 KKKER
+1351 RKKER
-1356 IMLMSLQRRQRQ
+1356 IMLLSLQRRQQQ
-1368 EEMKE
+1368 EELKE
-1373 RKEVETQARREQEK
+1373 RKEAEAQARREQEK

-1405 AILEHHKVKKAIE
+1405 AILEQHKVKKAIE

-1426 IDKELLNAIN
+1426 IDKELLNAIK
-1436 PAKLRNK
+1436 PTKLRNK
-1443 TTPARPRPKT
+1443 TATRPRPKT
-1453 IHGDAGAVLDSGA
+1453 IHVDAGTELDSGA

-1505 HLDDRRCSGPLYRG
+1505 HFDERRSGPLYRG

-1541 VNQLG
+1541 MNQLG
-1546 RRGSYKTSRDAQ
+1546 RRGSYKTSRDVQ
-1558 ESQQQIRGRPKYQ
+1558 EPQQQVRGRPKYPS
-1571 TYQNFKG
+1571 YENFKG
-1578 RKSNSLMNLCDSDSG
+1578 RKSNSLMNLCGSSSDQDGMMCRYTDTDSG
-1593 LGRSTPPRRAASPGI
+1593 LGRATPPRRAPSPGM
-1608 GSMRHLTSP
+1608 GSMRHLPSP
-1617 SGPGSLPPA
+1617 SGPGSLPPG
-1626 LMTSKKRI
+1626 LMTKRRVF
-1634 YDDGSSDISSTPSSM
+1634 DDGSSDISSTPSSM

-1656 LYKLPIAK
+1656 LYKQPTTK
-1664 SNRNIMLNAV
+1664 SNRGIMLNAV

-1684 REAKSRVLEEI
+1684 KEAKRRVLDEI
-1695 SRSESKH
+1695 AKSESKH

-1714 RALYSYCPE
+1714 RALYSYCPD
-1723 REEVAKL
+1723 REEVSKL

-1739 DNMFD
+1739 DKMFD
-1744 KFFKYNSSGKCFSQ
+1744 KFFKYNSGAKCFSQ

-1781 KVNLPNKKDIP
+1781 KVNLPNKKDMP

>member
-1 MWNTISRFFAKGSKT
+1 MWSAITRLFVKGKT
-16 AVVQEVTSPPL
+16 EEPAPG
-27 SPSSTTTTTITTTRT
+27 TRD
-42 RTTTAARDDDE
+42 RTCD
-53 RQDRLACNGVADD
+53 GVPDT
-66 DASVDGTSVHVFYG
+66 VVHVFDE
-80 ATMDRGASADDRRR
+80 MDRNAGDDRRKG
-94 LPAAASAAATGAAT
+94 PAGEQHHDGTET
-108 AAAPTA
+108 EHF
-114 DQQSSGGDSDS
+114 SDA

-138 WLLSKAYNNRVPEK
+138 WLLSKAYNNRVPEN
-152 LREPYYRDHEE
+152 LREPYYVDNEN

-198 HYGILQALAR
+198 HCGILQALAR
-208 KGVYVAEQNNTQLTE
+208 KGVYLAEPNNTQLTE

-274 SDHEKGLLLW
+274 ADHEKGLLLW
-284 INHASHALIAKIQ
+284 ISHASHALIAKIQ
-297 SEDGAGDKTRLPEL
+297 TEEDAADKTRLPEL

-336 ELNWMEI
+336 ELNWMDI

-364 CVKCLP
+364 CNRCLP

-414 GEERAMQY
+414 GEERAMQF

-443 APIPDLRSNLSI
+443 APIPDLRSNLSV

-464 SASSTIVK
+464 APSSSSVK
-472 KSQSLQQTAENHPYD
+472 KSQSLQQTAENYSHD

-509 SVADDKSVAR
+509 SVADEKSATR
-519 TEAAGRPS
+519 ADAAGRPS
-527 NWEDQRR
+527 NWEEQRR

-541 SRRNSITDDSQ
+541 SRRNSVSDDSQ

-607 IADNGYNGS
+607 LSDNGYDKEG
-616 NGGEEPPRL
+616 PPRL
-625 RRQASNSSLD
+625 RRQTSNSSLD
-635 NVALRQILHSSAE
+635 NVTLKQVLHSSE
-648 NDGGGTDNGDGGD
+648 NVNSDGDTS
-661 AVTKLAS
+661 KLAS
-668 FANLNRQSS
+668 FANLSRQSS
-677 EKGINF
+677 EKGINL
-683 TYMEQERQ
+683 TYTEQER
-691 DDVKQLNKRHGQ
+691 DDSKSNLSNKKLGQ
-703 SNGNG
+703 SNGNRNG

-726 SSQQSQQMEQH
+726 SNQQSQQVEQH

-766 ENEKRKMEVVMSK
+766 ENEKRRMEVVMSK

-799 SPSSSTSGGDSPAET
+799 SPSSSTSGGDSPAEI
-814 VGPPTP
+814 GPPTP

-827 ATPTS
+827 DTPTS
-832 VSEASSV
+832 VSETTPV
-839 PQQLPQE
+839 TQQPSQE

-889 DPEQYRQSITQMNT
+889 DLEQYHQSISQMNT

-930 HQKQMQQQFQQ
+930 HQQQMQQQLQQ
-941 LQSLSQQHMQTY
+941 LQSLSQQHMQNF
-953 GMPPMNPLT
+953 GMAPMNPLT
-962 PRLQDPQQS
+962 SKLQDTTQS
-971 QFYLHDQPQVQ
+971 QFYLHDQPQLQ
-982 RRMWGQPAPAQ
+982 RRMWGQPPPTQ
-993 SLANEMAAVGYQQ
+993 SLANEMAAVSYQQ
-1006 SMDSRFSP
+1006 SIDPRYSTQSTP
-1014 QPAAYQQDM
+1014 YQQDM
-1023 RIYTDPTRTWAAP
+1023 RLYQDTRNWGT
-1036 HPAQKGFVL
+1036 HPPQQKGFVL
-1045 HDTQEPRYLNG
+1045 HDTPQEPRYLNG

-1067 HPGPTGYP
+1067 HPGSTYP
-1075 ASSSLFN
+1075 SSTSIFN
-1082 QTQAT
+1082 QTPPS

-1092 HRNAIHRISQL
+1092 HRNAVHRISQL
-1103 ISESPEPKR
+1103 MSESPEPKR
-1112 STVHHIPISCE
+1112 PTVHHIPIKCE
-1123 SPTEKRQVTALHTPV
+1123 SPTEKRQITALHAPV
-1138 PAPPADDMKPQNIS
+1138 PAPPVDDMKPQNIS
-1152 FIGNDDDIAQGI
+1152 FIGNDDELTQGI

-1178 PSPTRPTISQNSFQP
+1178 PSPTRPSISRNSFQP

-1199 TSRSATPDVTPLDST
+1199 ATPSPSGTPEVTPLDPM

-1221 YISFDNDAPKKPK
+1221 YICFDNDAPKKPK
-1234 PTLRVKRMSPKKERS
+1234 PTLRVKRTSPKKERG
-1249 ASSYNEHEDFMRS
+1249 ASSYIENEDFTMRPD
-1262 ESPPV
+1262 SPA
-1267 STVERQKQAE
+1267 TIMDRQKQLE
-1277 AQRELERERLRQA
+1277 IQRES
-1290 EEREQQRQEM
+1290 
-1300 RDRELKREIERERQ
+1300 D
-1314 REKQRDSNTEGRH
+1314 REKQRQIDERDFQRQEIRNKEVQKEGEREKQRHEISGEGRQ
-1327 ASGVGLV
+1327 SGVGLI

-1339 TNPDPNSMDEME
+1339 ANPDPNSLDEME
-1351 KKKER
+1351 RKKER
-1356 IMLMSLQRRQRQ
+1356 IMLLSLQRRQQQ

-1373 RKEVETQARREQEK
+1373 RKEAEAQARREQEK

-1405 AILEHHKVKKAIE
+1405 AILEQHKVKKAIE

-1426 IDKELLNAIN
+1426 IDKELLNAIK
-1436 PAKLRNK
+1436 PTKLRNK
-1443 TTPARPRPKT
+1443 TATRPRPKT
-1453 IHGDAGAVLDSGA
+1453 IHVDAGTELDSGA

-1505 HLDDRRCSGPLYRG
+1505 HFDERRSGPLYRG

-1541 VNQLG
+1541 MNQLG
-1546 RRGSYKTSRDAQ
+1546 RRGSYKTSRGSSSDQ
-1558 ESQQQIRGRPKYQ
+1558 DGMMCRY
-1571 TYQNFKG
+1571 T
-1578 RKSNSLMNLCDSDSG
+1578 DTDSG
-1593 LGRSTPPRRAASPGI
+1593 LGRATPPRRAPSPGM
-1608 GSMRHLTSP
+1608 GSMRHLPSP
-1617 SGPGSLPPA
+1617 SGPGSLPPG
-1626 LMTSKKRI
+1626 LMTKRRVF
-1634 YDDGSSDISSTPSSM
+1634 DDGSSDISSTPSSM

-1656 LYKLPIAK
+1656 LYKQPTTK
-1664 SNRNIMLNAV
+1664 SNRGIMLNAV

-1684 REAKSRVLEEI
+1684 KEAKRRVLDEI
-1695 SRSESKH
+1695 ARSESKH

-1714 RALYSYCPE
+1714 RALYSYCPD
-1723 REEVAKL
+1723 REEVSKL

-1739 DNMFD
+1739 DKMFD
-1744 KFFKYNSSGKCFSQ
+1744 KFFKYNSGAKCFSQ

-1781 KVNLPNKKDIP
+1781 KVNLPNKKDMP

>member
-1 MWNTISRFFAKGSKT
+1 MWSAISRLFAKGKTEVPAPGTEERASDGVRDT
-16 AVVQEVTSPPL
+16 AVHVS
-27 SPSSTTTTTITTTRT
+27 
-42 RTTTAARDDDE
+42 
-53 RQDRLACNGVADD
+53 
-66 DASVDGTSVHVFYG
+66 DA
-80 ATMDRGASADDRRR
+80 MDRNAGDDRRKG
-94 LPAAASAAATGAAT
+94 SAGEQHHGGAEAEHF
-108 AAAPTA
+108 
-114 DQQSSGGDSDS
+114 SDA

-138 WLLSKAYNNRVPEK
+138 WLLSKAYNNRVPEN
-152 LREPYYRDHEE
+152 LREPYYVDHED

-208 KGVYVAEQNNTQLTE
+208 KGVYLAEPNNTQLTE

-240 IEGLMVLYAK
+240 IEGLMILYAK

-284 INHASHALIAKIQ
+284 ISHASHALIAKIQ
-297 SEDGAGDKTRLPEL
+297 AEEGAGDKTRLPEL

-336 ELNWMEI
+336 ELNWMDI

-364 CVKCLP
+364 CNRCLP

-414 GEERAMQY
+414 GEERAMQF
-422 LDACPRN
+422 LDA
-429 SHGVAHKRSLPQSI
+429 
-443 APIPDLRSNLSI
+443 
-455 SAPGFTVAK
+455 AK
-464 SASSTIVK
+464 ASSSSSSTVK
-472 KSQSLQQTAENHPYD
+472 KSQSLQQTAESYTHD

-509 SVADDKSVAR
+509 SVADEKSVTRAD
-519 TEAAGRPS
+519 AAGRPS

-541 SRRNSITDDSQ
+541 SRRNSVSDDSQ

-573 KEVGAHI
+573 KEVGPQI

-595 VQDVYGSGVQHI
+595 VQDVYGSGVRYI
-607 IADNGYNGS
+607 LFDNGYDK
-616 NGGEEPPRL
+616 EEPCRF
-625 RRQASNSSLD
+625 RRQASYCRLD
-635 NVALRQILHSSAE
+635 NVALKQILHSSE
-648 NDGGGTDNGDGGD
+648 NDHSEGD
-661 AVTKLAS
+661 TSKLAS
-668 FANLNRQSS
+668 FANLSRQSS
-677 EKGINF
+677 EKGINL
-683 TYMEQERQ
+683 TYTEQER
-691 DDVKQLNKRHGQ
+691 DDSKSNASSKKQGQ
-703 SNGNG
+703 TNGNGNG

-726 SSQQSQQMEQH
+726 CNQQSQQVEQH
-737 SVDENG
+737 STDENG

-755 RLKLEEKRRHI
+755 RLKLEEKRRYI
-766 ENEKRKMEVVMSK
+766 ENEKRRMEVVMSK

-799 SPSSSTSGGDSPAET
+799 SPSSSTSGGDSPAEI
-814 VGPPTP
+814 GPPTP

-827 ATPTS
+827 ETPTS
-832 VSEASSV
+832 VSEAPPV
-839 PQQLPQE
+839 TQQPSQE

-889 DPEQYRQSITQMNT
+889 DLEQYHQSISQMNN

-930 HQKQMQQQFQQ
+930 HQQQMQQQLQQ
-941 LQSLSQQHMQTY
+941 LQSLSQQHMQNF
-953 GMPPMNPLT
+953 GMQPMNPLT
-962 PRLQDPQQS
+962 SKLQDTQQS
-971 QFYLHDQPQVQ
+971 QFYLHDQPQLH
-982 RRMWGQPAPAQ
+982 RRMWGQPPPTQ

-1006 SMDSRFSP
+1006 SMDPRYTA
-1014 QPAAYQQDM
+1014 QPTAYQQDM
-1023 RIYTDPTRTWAAP
+1023 RLYQDTRNWAAP
-1036 HPAQKGFVL
+1036 QQKGFVL
-1045 HDTQEPRYLNG
+1045 HDTSQEPRYLNG

-1067 HPGPTGYP
+1067 QPGSTYP
-1075 ASSSLFN
+1075 SSASIFN
-1082 QTQAT
+1082 QTPPS

-1092 HRNAIHRISQL
+1092 HRNAVHRISQL
-1103 ISESPEPKR
+1103 MSESPEPKR
-1112 STVHHIPISCE
+1112 PSVHHIPIKCE
-1123 SPTEKRQVTALHTPV
+1123 SPTEKRQVTTLHTPV
-1138 PAPPADDMKPQNIS
+1138 PAPPVDDMKPQNIS
-1152 FIGNDDDIAQGI
+1152 FIGNDDELTHGI
-1164 RGLNITSGSRTYRI
+1164 KGLNITSGSRTYRI
-1178 PSPTRPTISQNSFQP
+1178 PSPTRPSISRNSFQP

-1199 TSRSATPDVTPLDST
+1199 ATPSPSGTPEVTPLDPT

-1221 YISFDNDAPKKPK
+1221 YICFDNDAPKKPK
-1234 PTLRVKRMSPKKERS
+1234 PTLRVKRTSPKKERTV
-1249 ASSYNEHEDFMRS
+1249 SSYVDNDDYTMRPD
-1262 ESPPV
+1262 SP
-1267 STVERQKQAE
+1267 SAAIIDRQKQLE
-1277 AQRELERERLRQA
+1277 AQRDL
-1290 EEREQQRQEM
+1290 
-1300 RDRELKREIERERQ
+1300 D
-1314 REKQRDSNTEGRH
+1314 REKQRQTDEREFQRQETRDKEMEREKLRERH
-1327 ASGVGLV
+1327 DIGGESRQSGVGLI
-1334 IGNQL
+1334 IGTQL
-1339 TNPDPNSMDEME
+1339 ANPDPNSLDEME
-1351 KKKER
+1351 RKKER
-1356 IMLMSLQRRQRQ
+1356 IMLLSLQRRQRQ

-1373 RKEVETQARREQEK
+1373 RKEAEAQARREQEK

-1405 AILEHHKVKKAIE
+1405 AILEQHKVKKAIE

-1426 IDKELLNAIN
+1426 IDKELLNAIK
-1436 PAKLRNK
+1436 PTKLRNK
-1443 TTPARPRPKT
+1443 TATTTRPRPKT
-1453 IHGDAGAVLDSGA
+1453 IHVDAGAELDSGA

-1505 HLDDRRCSGPLYRG
+1505 HFDERRSGPLYRG

-1541 VNQLG
+1541 MNQLG
-1546 RRGSYKTSRDAQ
+1546 RRGSYKTSRDVQ
-1558 ESQQQIRGRPKYQ
+1558 EPQQQVRGRPKYPS
-1571 TYQNFKG
+1571 YQNFKG
-1578 RKSNSLMNLCDSDSG
+1578 RKSNSLMNLCGSCSDQDGMMCPYTDTDSG
-1593 LGRSTPPRRAASPGI
+1593 LGRATPPRRAPSPGM
-1608 GSMRHLTSP
+1608 GSMRHLPSP
-1617 SGPGSLPPA
+1617 SGPGSLPPG
-1626 LMTSKKRI
+1626 LMTKRRVF
-1634 YDDGSSDISSTPSSM
+1634 DDGSSDISSTPSSM

-1656 LYKLPIAK
+1656 LYKQPTTK
-1664 SNRNIMLNAV
+1664 SNRGIMLNAV

-1684 REAKSRVLEEI
+1684 KEAKRRVLDEI
-1695 SRSESKH
+1695 ARSESKH

-1714 RALYSYCPE
+1714 RALYSYCPD
-1723 REEVAKL
+1723 REEVSKL

-1739 DNMFD
+1739 DKMFD
-1744 KFFKYNSSGKCFSQ
+1744 KFFKYNSGAKCFSQ

-1781 KVNLPNKKDIP
+1781 KVNLPNKKDMP

>member
-1 MWNTISRFFAKGSKT
+1 MWSAISRLFVKGKT
-16 AVVQEVTSPPL
+16 EEPAP
-27 SPSSTTTTTITTTRT
+27 RT
-42 RTTTAARDDDE
+42 EDWTCDDVPDT
-53 RQDRLACNGVADD
+53 V
-66 DASVDGTSVHVFYG
+66 VHVFD
-80 ATMDRGASADDRRR
+80 AMDRNAGDDRRKG
-94 LPAAASAAATGAAT
+94 PAGE
-108 AAAPTA
+108 
-114 DQQSSGGDSDS
+114 QQHGGTESEHFSDA

-138 WLLSKAYNNRVPEK
+138 WLLSKAYNNRVPEN
-152 LREPYYRDHEE
+152 LREPYYVDHED

-198 HYGILQALAR
+198 HCGILQALAR
-208 KGVYVAEQNNTQLTE
+208 KGVYLAEPNNTQLTE

-264 FDPQAEVDVP
+264 FDPQADVDVP
-274 SDHEKGLLLW
+274 TDHEKGLLLW
-284 INHASHALIAKIQ
+284 ISHASHALIAKIQ
-297 SEDGAGDKTRLPEL
+297 TEEGAGDKTRLPEL

-343 RVSKRPSVADAL
+343 RVSKRPSIADAL

-364 CVKCLP
+364 CNRCLP

-414 GEERAMQY
+414 GEERAMQF

-443 APIPDLRSNLSI
+443 APIPDLRSNLSV

-464 SASSTIVK
+464 APSSSSVK
-472 KSQSLQQTAENHPYD
+472 KSQSLQQTAENYSHD

-509 SVADDKSVAR
+509 SVADEKSVTRAD
-519 TEAAGRPS
+519 AAGRPS

-541 SRRNSITDDSQ
+541 SRRNSVSDDSQ

-607 IADNGYNGS
+607 LSDNGYGN
-616 NGGEEPPRL
+616 EEPAKL
-625 RRQASNSSLD
+625 RRQTSNSSLD
-635 NVALRQILHSSAE
+635 NVALKQILHSSD
-648 NDGGGTDNGDGGD
+648 NDNSEGD
-661 AVTKLAS
+661 TSKLAS
-668 FANLNRQSS
+668 FANLSRQSS
-677 EKGINF
+677 DKGINL
-683 TYMEQERQ
+683 TYTEQERE
-691 DDVKQLNKRHGQ
+691 DITSKSNLSNKKHGQ
-703 SNGNG
+703 TNGNGNG

-726 SSQQSQQMEQH
+726 SNQQSQQAEQH

-766 ENEKRKMEVVMSK
+766 ENEKRRMEVVMSK

-785 KAAFLQAVTKGKVK
+785 KAAFLQAVTKLYLVGKVK
-799 SPSSSTSGGDSPAET
+799 SPSSSTSGGDSPAEI
-814 VGPPTP
+814 GPPTP

-827 ATPTS
+827 DTPTS
-832 VSEASSV
+832 VSETTLV
-839 PQQLPQE
+839 TQQPSQE

-866 KWLEHDGNA
+866 KWLEHDGSA

-889 DPEQYRQSITQMNT
+889 DLEQYHQSISQMNN

-930 HQKQMQQQFQQ
+930 HQQQMQQQLQQ
-941 LQSLSQQHMQTY
+941 LQSLSQQHLQSF
-953 GMPPMNPLT
+953 GIAPINPLT
-962 PRLQDPQQS
+962 SKLQDSQQQS
-971 QFYLHDQPQVQ
+971 QFYLHDQPQLQ
-982 RRMWGQPAPAQ
+982 RRMWGQPPPTQ

-1006 SMDSRFSP
+1006 PMDPRYGT
-1014 QPAAYQQDM
+1014 QPTTYQQDM
-1023 RIYTDPTRTWAAP
+1023 RLYQDTRNWGT
-1036 HPAQKGFVL
+1036 HPPQQKGFVL
-1045 HDTQEPRYLNG
+1045 HDTPQEPRYLNG

-1067 HPGPTGYP
+1067 HPGSTYP
-1075 ASSSLFN
+1075 SSASIFN
-1082 QTQAT
+1082 QTPPS

-1092 HRNAIHRISQL
+1092 HRNAVHRISQL
-1103 ISESPEPKR
+1103 MSESPEPKR
-1112 STVHHIPISCE
+1112 PTVHHIPIKCE
-1123 SPTEKRQVTALHTPV
+1123 SPTEKRQVTALHAPV
-1138 PAPPADDMKPQNIS
+1138 PAPPVDDMKPQNIS
-1152 FIGNDDDIAQGI
+1152 FIGNDDELTQGI
-1164 RGLNITSGSRTYRI
+1164 RGLHITSGSRTYRI
-1178 PSPTRPTISQNSFQP
+1178 PSPTRPSISRNSFQP

-1199 TSRSATPDVTPLDST
+1199 ATPSPSGTPEVTPLDPT

-1221 YISFDNDAPKKPK
+1221 YICFDNDAPKKPK
-1234 PTLRVKRMSPKKERS
+1234 PTLRVKRTSPKKERS
-1249 ASSYNEHEDFMRS
+1249 VSSYVDNEDFMVRP
-1262 ESPPV
+1262 ESPSV
-1267 STVERQKQAE
+1267 SAVDRQQKQLE
-1277 AQRELERERLRQA
+1277 THRDFDREKQRQADEREF
-1290 EEREQQRQEM
+1290 QRQEM
-1300 RDRELKREIERERQ
+1300 RDRELQREVE
-1314 REKQRDSNTEGRH
+1314 REKQRERRETSAEGRQ
-1327 ASGVGLV
+1327 SGVGLI

-1339 TNPDPNSMDEME
+1339 ANPDPNSLDEME
-1351 KKKER
+1351 RKKER
-1356 IMLMSLQRRQRQ
+1356 IMLLSLQRRQQQ

-1373 RKEVETQARREQEK
+1373 RKEAEAQARREQEK

-1405 AILEHHKVKKAIE
+1405 AILEQHKVKKAIE

-1426 IDKELLNAIN
+1426 IDKELLNAIK
-1436 PAKLRNK
+1436 PTKLRNK
-1443 TTPARPRPKT
+1443 TATTRPRPKT
-1453 IHGDAGAVLDSGA
+1453 IHVDAGADLDSGA

-1479 LSTASLTSPTM
+1479 LST
-1490 RRDYYRGSQDSLTAA
+1490 
-1505 HLDDRRCSGPLYRG
+1505 
-1519 GSLRVS
+1519 VS

-1541 VNQLG
+1541 MNQLG
-1546 RRGSYKTSRDAQ
+1546 RRGSYKTSRD
-1558 ESQQQIRGRPKYQ
+1558 
-1571 TYQNFKG
+1571 T
-1578 RKSNSLMNLCDSDSG
+1578 DSG
-1593 LGRSTPPRRAASPGI
+1593 LGRATPPRRAPSPGM
-1608 GSMRHLTSP
+1608 GSMRHLPSP
-1617 SGPGSLPPA
+1617 SGPGSLPPG
-1626 LMTSKKRI
+1626 LMTKRRVF
-1634 YDDGSSDISSTPSSM
+1634 DDGSSDISSTPSSM

-1656 LYKLPIAK
+1656 LYKQPTTK
-1664 SNRNIMLNAV
+1664 SNRGIMLNAV

-1684 REAKSRVLEEI
+1684 KEAKRRVLDEI
-1695 SRSESKH
+1695 ARSESKH

-1714 RALYSYCPE
+1714 RALYSYCPD
-1723 REEVAKL
+1723 REEVSKL
-1730 YGTGPKQVI
+1730 YGTGPKQVT
-1739 DNMFD
+1739 DKMFD
-1744 KFFKYNSSGKCFSQ
+1744 KFFKYNSGGKCFSQ

-1781 KVNLPNKKDIP
+1781 KVNLPNKKDMP

>member
-1 MWNTISRFFAKGSKT
+1 MWSAISRLFVKGKT
-16 AVVQEVTSPPL
+16 EEPAP
-27 SPSSTTTTTITTTRT
+27 RT
-42 RTTTAARDDDE
+42 EDWTCDDVPDT
-53 RQDRLACNGVADD
+53 V
-66 DASVDGTSVHVFYG
+66 VHVFD
-80 ATMDRGASADDRRR
+80 AMDRNAGDDRRKG
-94 LPAAASAAATGAAT
+94 PAGE
-108 AAAPTA
+108 
-114 DQQSSGGDSDS
+114 QQHGGTESEHFSDA

-138 WLLSKAYNNRVPEK
+138 WLLSKAYNNRVPEN
-152 LREPYYRDHEE
+152 LREPYYVDHED

-198 HYGILQALAR
+198 HCGILQALAR
-208 KGVYVAEQNNTQLTE
+208 KGVYLAEPNNTQLTE

-264 FDPQAEVDVP
+264 FDPQADVDVP
-274 SDHEKGLLLW
+274 TDHEKGLLLW
-284 INHASHALIAKIQ
+284 ISHASHALIAKIQ
-297 SEDGAGDKTRLPEL
+297 TEEGAGDKTRLPEL

-343 RVSKRPSVADAL
+343 RVSKRPSIADAL

-364 CVKCLP
+364 CNRCLP

-414 GEERAMQY
+414 GEERAMQF

-443 APIPDLRSNLSI
+443 APIPDLRSNLSV

-464 SASSTIVK
+464 APSSSSVK
-472 KSQSLQQTAENHPYD
+472 KSQSLQQTAENYSHD

-509 SVADDKSVAR
+509 SVADEKSVTRAD
-519 TEAAGRPS
+519 AAGRPS

-541 SRRNSITDDSQ
+541 SRRNSVSDDSQ

-607 IADNGYNGS
+607 LSDNGYGN
-616 NGGEEPPRL
+616 EEPAKL
-625 RRQASNSSLD
+625 RRQTSNSSLD
-635 NVALRQILHSSAE
+635 NVALKQILHSSD
-648 NDGGGTDNGDGGD
+648 NDNSEGD
-661 AVTKLAS
+661 TSKLAS
-668 FANLNRQSS
+668 FANLSRQSS
-677 EKGINF
+677 DKGINL
-683 TYMEQERQ
+683 TYTEQERE
-691 DDVKQLNKRHGQ
+691 DITSKSNLSNKKHGQ
-703 SNGNG
+703 TNGNGNG

-726 SSQQSQQMEQH
+726 SNQQSQQAEQH

-766 ENEKRKMEVVMSK
+766 ENEKRRMEVVMSK

-785 KAAFLQAVTKGKVK
+785 KAAFLQAVTKLYLVGKVK
-799 SPSSSTSGGDSPAET
+799 SPSSSTSGGDSPAEI
-814 VGPPTP
+814 GPPTP

-827 ATPTS
+827 DTPTS
-832 VSEASSV
+832 VSETTLV
-839 PQQLPQE
+839 TQQPSQE

-866 KWLEHDGNA
+866 KWLEHDGSA

-889 DPEQYRQSITQMNT
+889 DLEQYHQSISQMNN

-930 HQKQMQQQFQQ
+930 HQQQMQQQLQQ
-941 LQSLSQQHMQTY
+941 LQSLSQQHLQSF
-953 GMPPMNPLT
+953 GIAPINPLT
-962 PRLQDPQQS
+962 SKLQDSQQQS
-971 QFYLHDQPQVQ
+971 QFYLHDQPQLQ
-982 RRMWGQPAPAQ
+982 RRMWGQPPPTQ

-1006 SMDSRFSP
+1006 PMDPRYGT
-1014 QPAAYQQDM
+1014 QPTTYQQDM
-1023 RIYTDPTRTWAAP
+1023 RLYQDTRNWGT
-1036 HPAQKGFVL
+1036 HPPQQKGFVL
-1045 HDTQEPRYLNG
+1045 HDTPQEPRYLNG

-1067 HPGPTGYP
+1067 HPGSTYP
-1075 ASSSLFN
+1075 SSASIFN
-1082 QTQAT
+1082 QTPPS

-1092 HRNAIHRISQL
+1092 HRNAVHRISQL
-1103 ISESPEPKR
+1103 MSESPEPKR
-1112 STVHHIPISCE
+1112 PTVHHIPIKCE
-1123 SPTEKRQVTALHTPV
+1123 SPTEKRQVTALHAPV
-1138 PAPPADDMKPQNIS
+1138 PAPPVDDMKPQNIS
-1152 FIGNDDDIAQGI
+1152 FIGNDDELTQGI
-1164 RGLNITSGSRTYRI
+1164 RGLHITSGSRTYRI
-1178 PSPTRPTISQNSFQP
+1178 PSPTRPSISRNSFQP

-1199 TSRSATPDVTPLDST
+1199 ATPSPSGTPEVTPLDPT

-1221 YISFDNDAPKKPK
+1221 YICFDNDAPKKPK
-1234 PTLRVKRMSPKKERS
+1234 PTLRVKRTSPKKERS
-1249 ASSYNEHEDFMRS
+1249 VSSYVDNEDFMVRP
-1262 ESPPV
+1262 ESPSV
-1267 STVERQKQAE
+1267 SAVDRQQKQLE
-1277 AQRELERERLRQA
+1277 THRDFDREKQRQADEREF
-1290 EEREQQRQEM
+1290 QRQEM
-1300 RDRELKREIERERQ
+1300 RDRELQREVE
-1314 REKQRDSNTEGRH
+1314 REKQRERRETSAEGRQ
-1327 ASGVGLV
+1327 SGVGLI

-1339 TNPDPNSMDEME
+1339 ANPDPNSLDEME
-1351 KKKER
+1351 RKKER
-1356 IMLMSLQRRQRQ
+1356 IMLLSLQRRQQQ

-1373 RKEVETQARREQEK
+1373 RKEAEAQARREQEK

-1405 AILEHHKVKKAIE
+1405 AILEQHKVKKAIE

-1426 IDKELLNAIN
+1426 IDKELLNAIK
-1436 PAKLRNK
+1436 PTKLRNK
-1443 TTPARPRPKT
+1443 TATTRPRPKT
-1453 IHGDAGAVLDSGA
+1453 IHVDAGADLDSGA

-1505 HLDDRRCSGPLYRG
+1505 HFDERRSGPLYRG

-1541 VNQLG
+1541 MNQLG
-1546 RRGSYKTSRDAQ
+1546 RRGSYKTSRD
-1558 ESQQQIRGRPKYQ
+1558 
-1571 TYQNFKG
+1571 T
-1578 RKSNSLMNLCDSDSG
+1578 DSG
-1593 LGRSTPPRRAASPGI
+1593 LGRATPPRRAPSPGM
-1608 GSMRHLTSP
+1608 GSMRHLPSP
-1617 SGPGSLPPA
+1617 SGPGSLPPG
-1626 LMTSKKRI
+1626 LMTKRRVF
-1634 YDDGSSDISSTPSSM
+1634 DDGSSDISSTPSSM

-1656 LYKLPIAK
+1656 LYKQPTTK
-1664 SNRNIMLNAV
+1664 SNRGIMLNAV

-1684 REAKSRVLEEI
+1684 KEAKRRVLDEI
-1695 SRSESKH
+1695 ARSESKH

-1714 RALYSYCPE
+1714 RALYSYCPD
-1723 REEVAKL
+1723 REEVSKL
-1730 YGTGPKQVI
+1730 YGTGPKQVT
-1739 DNMFD
+1739 DKMFD
-1744 KFFKYNSSGKCFSQ
+1744 KFFKYNSGGKCFSQ

-1781 KVNLPNKKDIP
+1781 KVNLPNKKDMP

>member
-1 MWNTISRFFAKGSKT
+1 MWNTISRFFAKGKT
-16 AVVQEVTSPPL
+16 AAVVQETAPSLPPSP
-27 SPSSTTTTTITTTRT
+27 TTR
-42 RTTTAARDDDE
+42 TTAARNE
-53 RQDRLACNGVADD
+53 QPQQQQQQQQQSVCNGVADD
-66 DASVDGTSVHVFYG
+66 DAPAATAVHVFYD

-94 LPAAASAAATGAAT
+94 PAAAGGAAS
-108 AAAPTA
+108 TA
-114 DQQSSGGDSDS
+114 DQQQQQQQSGGGDPEHFPDA

-198 HYGILQALAR
+198 HCGILQALAR

-297 SEDGAGDKTRLPEL
+297 TEEGAGDKTRLPEL

-323 VGLAAVVAFYCPG
+323 VGLAAVVAFYCPS
-336 ELNWMEI
+336 ELNWIEI

-443 APIPDLRSNLSI
+443 APIPDLRSNLSV

-464 SASSTIVK
+464 SAPSATVK
-472 KSQSLQQTAENHPYD
+472 KSQSLQQTTESRPYD

-497 VVHRGKGIPTLS
+497 VVHRGKGVPTLS
-509 SVADDKSVAR
+509 SVADEKSAAR
-519 TEAAGRPS
+519 AEAAGRPS
-527 NWEDQRR
+527 NWEEQRR

-607 IADNGYNGS
+607 LSDNGYGV
-616 NGGEEPPRL
+616 GEEPSRL

-635 NVALRQILHSSAE
+635 NVALRQILHSSE
-648 NDGGGTDNGDGGD
+648 NDGAEGGGE
-661 AVTKLAS
+661 AMAKMAS
-668 FANLNRQSS
+668 FANLSRQSS

-683 TYMEQERQ
+683 TYTEQERE
-691 DDVKQLNKRHGQ
+691 DTIAKPSLTMKKHGQ
-703 SNGNG
+703 SNGNGNG

-737 SVDENG
+737 SADENG
-743 GNTIMASQLNNI
+743 GNTVMASQLNNI

-766 ENEKRKMEVVMSK
+766 ENEKRRMEVVMSK

-799 SPSSSTSGGDSPAET
+799 SPSSSTSGGDSPAEI
-814 VGPPTP
+814 GPPTP

-827 ATPTS
+827 ETPTS

-839 PQQLPQE
+839 PQQPPQE

-889 DPEQYRQSITQMNT
+889 DPEQYRQSITQMNN

-913 RLANQQN
+913 RLTNQQN
-920 QIQQQHLMTQ
+920 QIQQQHLMSQ
-930 HQKQMQQQFQQ
+930 HQKQMQQQLQQ
-941 LQSLSQQHMQTY
+941 LQSLSQQHMQSY

-971 QFYLHDQPQVQ
+971 QFYLHDQPQIQ
-982 RRMWGQPAPAQ
+982 RRMWGQPPPAQ
-993 SLANEMAAVGYQQ
+993 SLANEMAVVGYQQ

-1023 RIYTDPTRTWAAP
+1023 RMYADPTRTWAAP
-1036 HPAQKGFVL
+1036 HPTQKGFVL

-1067 HPGPTGYP
+1067 HPGPTYP

-1082 QTQAT
+1082 QTQAS

-1092 HRNAIHRISQL
+1092 HRNAVHRISQL

-1199 TSRSATPDVTPLDST
+1199 AASSRSATPDVTPLDPT

-1221 YISFDNDAPKKPK
+1221 YISFDNDTPKKPK
-1234 PTLRVKRMSPKKERS
+1234 PTLRVKRSSPKKERS
-1249 ASSYNEHEDFMRS
+1249 VSSYIEHEDFTMRP
-1262 ESPPV
+1262 ESPPA
-1267 STVERQKQAE
+1267 SAIERQKQME

-1290 EEREQQRQEM
+1290 EEREHQRQEM
-1300 RDRELKREIERERQ
+1300 RDRELKREMERERQ
-1314 REKQRDSNTEGRH
+1314 REKQRDSSAEGRH
-1327 ASGVGLV
+1327 SSGVGLV

-1356 IMLMSLQRRQRQ
+1356 IMLLSLQRRQRQ

-1373 RKEVETQARREQEK
+1373 RKEAEAQAHREQEK

-1443 TTPARPRPKT
+1443 TATARPRPKT

-1479 LSTASLTSPTM
+1479 LST
-1490 RRDYYRGSQDSLTAA
+1490 
-1505 HLDDRRCSGPLYRG
+1505 
-1519 GSLRVS
+1519 VS

-1558 ESQQQIRGRPKYQ
+1558 ESQQQVRGRPKYQ

-1626 LMTSKKRI
+1626 LMTSKKRV

-1684 REAKSRVLEEI
+1684 KEAKSRVLEEI
-1695 SRSESKH
+1695 GRSESKH

>member
-1 MWNTISRFFAKGSKT
+1 MAS
-16 AVVQEVTSPPL
+16 EVMLAPTN
-27 SPSSTTTTTITTTRT
+27 TTTPGTSRREMNDVRDMIRNATVTTI
-42 RTTTAARDDDE
+42 
-53 RQDRLACNGVADD
+53 
-66 DASVDGTSVHVFYG
+66 Y
-80 ATMDRGASADDRRR
+80 
-94 LPAAASAAATGAAT
+94 
-108 AAAPTA
+108 
-114 DQQSSGGDSDS
+114 
-125 YDSRQAKQRASVK
+125 AKQRASVK
-138 WLLSKAYNNRVPEK
+138 WLLSKAYNNRVPDN
-152 LREPYYRDHEE
+152 LREPYYRDHED

-198 HYGILQALAR
+198 HCGILQALAR
-208 KGVYVAEQNNTQLTE
+208 KGVNVAESNNTQLTE

-229 SPLKMSAHMAV
+229 SPIKMSAHMTV

-264 FDPQAEVDVP
+264 FDPQADVEVP
-274 SDHEKGLLLW
+274 NDHEKGLLLW
-284 INHASHALIAKIQ
+284 ISHASHALIAKIQ
-297 SEDGAGDKTRLPEL
+297 SEEGGGDKTRLPEL

-317 QSLCDG
+317 HSLCDG

-336 ELNWMEI
+336 ELNWMDI

-355 HNLSLVHAF
+355 HNLSLVHTF
-364 CVKCLP
+364 CTRCLP

-376 QPEDVTYMRGSMKQN
+376 QPEDVTYMRGSMKPN

-396 ADMYNVLEIHPA
+396 TDMYNVLEIHPA

-414 GEERAMQY
+414 GEERAMQF

-443 APIPDLRSNLSI
+443 APIPDLRSNLSV

-464 SASSTIVK
+464 SVPSSTVK
-472 KSQSLQQTAENHPYD
+472 KSQSLQQTAESHSYD

-497 VVHRGKGIPTLS
+497 IVHRGKGIPTLS
-509 SVADDKSVAR
+509 SVADEKIISRA
-519 TEAAGRPS
+519 EAAGRPS

-534 SSYAGRR
+534 TSYAGRR
-541 SRRNSITDDSQ
+541 SRRNSVTDDSQ

-573 KEVGAHI
+573 KEVGVYT
-580 GKRSTTEPTLPARSS
+580 GKRSSTEPTLPARSS

-607 IADNGYNGS
+607 LADNGYN
-616 NGGEEPPRL
+616 NEEPSRL

-635 NVALRQILHSSAE
+635 NVALKSILHSSE
-648 NDGGGTDNGDGGD
+648 NDNND
-661 AVTKLAS
+661 ASTTKLSS
-668 FANLNRQSS
+668 FSNLSKQSM
-677 EKGINF
+677 EKGINL
-683 TYMEQERQ
+683 TYTDQ
-691 DDVKQLNKRHGQ
+691 DRGDDNSTTKSNVTNKKYGQ

-708 EKKTTFA
+708 IAEKKTTFA

-726 SSQQSQQMEQH
+726 STQHSQQMENQ
-737 SVDENG
+737 SIDENG
-743 GNTIMASQLNNI
+743 GNTVMASQLNNI

-766 ENEKRKMEVVMSK
+766 ENEKRRMEVVMSK

-799 SPSSSTSGGDSPAET
+799 SPSSSTSGGDSPEEI
-814 VGPPTP
+814 GPPTP
-820 VTSGSSG
+820 VTSASSG
-827 ATPTS
+827 ETPTS
-832 VSEASSV
+832 VSEANPV
-839 PQQLPQE
+839 PPQQPSQE

-866 KWLEHDGNA
+866 KWLEQDGNA

-889 DPEQYRQSITQMNT
+889 DLDQYHQSISLMNN

-930 HQKQMQQQFQQ
+930 HQQQMQQQLQQ
-941 LQSLSQQHMQTY
+941 LQSLSQHHMQPY
-953 GMPPMNPLT
+953 GMSPMGTLT
-962 PRLQDPQQS
+962 PRIQDSQQS
-971 QFYLHDQPQVQ
+971 QFYLHDQPQLQ
-982 RRMWGQPAPAQ
+982 RRTWGQPPPSQ
-993 SLANEMAAVGYQQ
+993 NLANEMTNVGYQQ
-1006 SMDSRFSP
+1006 SIDSRFNP
-1014 QPAAYQQDM
+1014 QTTAYQQDM
-1023 RIYTDPTRTWAAP
+1023 RLYQDTRSWNT
-1036 HPAQKGFVL
+1036 HPPQQKGFVF
-1045 HDTQEPRYLNG
+1045 HETSQEPRYLNG
-1056 GDHSLCNNQMS
+1056 GDHSLCNNQMNQPVS
-1067 HPGPTGYP
+1067 TYPTS
-1075 ASSSLFN
+1075 ASLFN
-1082 QTQAT
+1082 QTAST
-1087 SASPQ
+1087 TASPQ

-1103 ISESPEPKR
+1103 MSESPESKR
-1112 STVHHIPISCE
+1112 PTVHHIPITCE
-1123 SPTEKRQVTALHTPV
+1123 SPTEKRQCATLHTPV
-1138 PAPPADDMKPQNIS
+1138 PAPPVDDMKPQNIS
-1152 FIGNDDDIAQGI
+1152 FIGNDDEVVHGI
-1164 RGLNITSGSRTYRI
+1164 RGLHITSGSRTYRI
-1178 PSPTRPTISQNSFQP
+1178 PSPTRPSISRNSFQP

-1199 TSRSATPDVTPLDST
+1199 ATPSPSRTPEVTPLDPT

-1221 YISFDNDAPKKPK
+1221 YISFDNDVPKKPK
-1234 PTLRVKRMSPKKERS
+1234 PTLRLKRTSPKKERNV
-1249 ASSYNEHEDFMRS
+1249 SSYIEHEDFTVRT

-1267 STVERQKQAE
+1267 SITERQKQLE
-1277 AQRELERERLRQA
+1277 AQKDLERERQRQA
-1290 EEREQQRQEM
+1290 EEREFLRQEM
-1300 RDRELKREIERERQ
+1300 RDRELQKEMDRERQ
-1314 REKQRDSNTEGRH
+1314 RDRHRDSSAEGRQSS
-1327 ASGVGLV
+1327 AGLV
-1334 IGNQL
+1334 IGKQL
-1339 TNPDPNSMDEME
+1339 TNPDPNSLDEME

-1356 IMLMSLQRRQRQ
+1356 IMLLSLQRRQQQ

-1373 RKEVETQARREQEK
+1373 RKEAEAQARREQEK
-1387 LKAEERARKKE
+1387 LKSEERTRKKE

-1405 AILEHHKVKKAIE
+1405 HILEQYKVKKAIE

-1426 IDKELLNAIN
+1426 IDKELLNAIK
-1436 PAKLRNK
+1436 PTKLRNK
-1443 TTPARPRPKT
+1443 TATTRPRPKT
-1453 IHGDAGAVLDSGA
+1453 IHVDAGTELDSGA

-1505 HLDDRRCSGPLYRG
+1505 HLDDRRSGPLYRG

-1541 VNQLG
+1541 VKQLG
-1546 RRGSYKTSRDAQ
+1546 RRGSYKTSRDVQ
-1558 ESQQQIRGRPKYQ
+1558 EPQQQVRGRPKYP

-1578 RKSNSLMNLCDSDSG
+1578 RKSNSLMNLCDTDSG
-1593 LGRSTPPRRAASPGI
+1593 LGRATPPRRAPSPGM
-1608 GSMRHLTSP
+1608 GSMRHLPSP
-1617 SGPGSLPPA
+1617 SGPGSLPPG
-1626 LMTSKKRI
+1626 LMTKRRVF
-1634 YDDGSSDISSTPSSM
+1634 DDGSSDISSTPSSM
-1649 MDYNGPR
+1649 MDYSGPR
-1656 LYKLPIAK
+1656 LYKQPTTK
-1664 SNRNIMLNAV
+1664 SNRGIMLNAV

-1684 REAKSRVLEEI
+1684 KEAKRKVLDEI
-1695 SRSESKH
+1695 ARSESKH

-1714 RALYSYCPE
+1714 RALYSYCPD
-1723 REEVAKL
+1723 REEVSKL
-1730 YGTGPKQVI
+1730 YGTGPKQVF
-1739 DNMFD
+1739 DKMFD
-1744 KFFKYNSSGKCFSQ
+1744 KFFKYNSGGKCFSQ

-1770 FTIHNS
+1770 FTIHDS

-1781 KVNLPNKKDIP
+1781 KVNLPNKKNMP

>member
-1 MWNTISRFFAKGSKT
+1 MWSAITRLFVKGKT
-16 AVVQEVTSPPL
+16 EESAP
-27 SPSSTTTTTITTTRT
+27 RT
-42 RTTTAARDDDE
+42 KDRTCD
-53 RQDRLACNGVADD
+53 GVPDT
-66 DASVDGTSVHVFYG
+66 VVHVFD
-80 ATMDRGASADDRRR
+80 AMDRNAGDDRRKG
-94 LPAAASAAATGAAT
+94 PAGEQHHDGAE
-108 AAAPTA
+108 
-114 DQQSSGGDSDS
+114 SEHFSDA

-138 WLLSKAYNNRVPEK
+138 WLLSKAYNNRVPEN
-152 LREPYYRDHEE
+152 LRDPYYIDNEN

-198 HYGILQALAR
+198 HCGILQALAR
-208 KGVYVAEQNNTQLTE
+208 KGVYLAEPNNTQLTE

-274 SDHEKGLLLW
+274 ADHEKGLLLW
-284 INHASHALIAKIQ
+284 ISHASNALIAKIQ
-297 SEDGAGDKTRLPEL
+297 AEEGAGDKTRLPEL

-336 ELNWMEI
+336 ELNWMDI

-364 CVKCLP
+364 CNRCLP

-376 QPEDVTYMRGSMKQN
+376 LPEDVTYMRGCMKQN

-414 GEERAMQY
+414 GEERAMQF

-443 APIPDLRSNLSI
+443 APIPDLRSNLSV

-464 SASSTIVK
+464 APSSSSVK
-472 KSQSLQQTAENHPYD
+472 KSQSLQQTAENYSHD

-509 SVADDKSVAR
+509 SVADEKSITRVD
-519 TEAAGRPS
+519 AAGRPS
-527 NWEDQRR
+527 NWEEQRR

-541 SRRNSITDDSQ
+541 SRRNSVSDDSQ

-607 IADNGYNGS
+607 LSDNGYDK
-616 NGGEEPPRL
+616 EEPPRL
-625 RRQASNSSLD
+625 RRQTSNSSLD
-635 NVALRQILHSSAE
+635 NVALKQILHSSE
-648 NDGGGTDNGDGGD
+648 NVNSDGDTS
-661 AVTKLAS
+661 KLAS
-668 FANLNRQSS
+668 FANLSRQSS
-677 EKGINF
+677 EKGINL
-683 TYMEQERQ
+683 TYTEQER
-691 DDVKQLNKRHGQ
+691 DDSKSNLSNKKLGQ
-703 SNGNG
+703 TNGNRNG

-726 SSQQSQQMEQH
+726 SNQQSQQMEQH
-737 SVDENG
+737 SVADENG

-766 ENEKRKMEVVMSK
+766 ENEKRRMEVVMSK

-785 KAAFLQAVTKGKVK
+785 KAAFLQAVTKLYLVGKVK
-799 SPSSSTSGGDSPAET
+799 SPSSSTSGGDSPAEI
-814 VGPPTP
+814 GPPTP

-827 ATPTS
+827 ETPTS
-832 VSEASSV
+832 VSETTPV
-839 PQQLPQE
+839 TQQPSQE

-889 DPEQYRQSITQMNT
+889 DLEQYHQSISQICTPFRRMNN

-930 HQKQMQQQFQQ
+930 HQQQIQQQFQQ
-941 LQSLSQQHMQTY
+941 LQSLSQQHMQNF
-953 GMPPMNPLT
+953 GMAPINPLT
-962 PRLQDPQQS
+962 SKLQDTQQS
-971 QFYLHDQPQVQ
+971 QFYLHDQPQLQ
-982 RRMWGQPAPAQ
+982 RRMWGQPPPTQ

-1006 SMDSRFSP
+1006 SMDPRYST
-1014 QPAAYQQDM
+1014 QPTPYQQDM
-1023 RIYTDPTRTWAAP
+1023 RLYQDTRNWGT
-1036 HPAQKGFVL
+1036 HPPQQKGFVL
-1045 HDTQEPRYLNG
+1045 HDTPQEPRYLNG

-1067 HPGPTGYP
+1067 HPGPTYP
-1075 ASSSLFN
+1075 SSTSIFN
-1082 QTQAT
+1082 QTPPS

-1092 HRNAIHRISQL
+1092 HRNAVHRISQL
-1103 ISESPEPKR
+1103 MSESPEPKR
-1112 STVHHIPISCE
+1112 PTVHHIPIKCE
-1123 SPTEKRQVTALHTPV
+1123 SPTEKRQITAMHAPV
-1138 PAPPADDMKPQNIS
+1138 PAPPVDDMKPQNIS
-1152 FIGNDDDIAQGI
+1152 FIGNDDELTQGI

-1178 PSPTRPTISQNSFQP
+1178 PSPTRPSISRNSFQP

-1199 TSRSATPDVTPLDST
+1199 ATPSPSGTPEVTPLDPT

-1221 YISFDNDAPKKPK
+1221 YICFDNDAPKKPK
-1234 PTLRVKRMSPKKERS
+1234 PTLRVKRTSPKKERGV
-1249 ASSYNEHEDFMRS
+1249 SSYVDSEDFTMRPD
-1262 ESPPV
+1262 SPSAIV
-1267 STVERQKQAE
+1267 MDRQKQLE
-1277 AQRELERERLRQA
+1277 IQR
-1290 EEREQQRQEM
+1290 
-1300 RDRELKREIERERQ
+1300 DSD
-1314 REKQRDSNTEGRH
+1314 REKQRQIDERDFQRQEIRDREIQREGEREKQRERH
-1327 ASGVGLV
+1327 EMSAESRQSGVGLI

-1339 TNPDPNSMDEME
+1339 ANPDPNSLDEME
-1351 KKKER
+1351 RKKER
-1356 IMLMSLQRRQRQ
+1356 IMLLSLQRRQQQ

-1373 RKEVETQARREQEK
+1373 RKEVEAQARREQEK

-1405 AILEHHKVKKAIE
+1405 AILEQHKVKKAIE

-1426 IDKELLNAIN
+1426 IDKELLNTIK
-1436 PAKLRNK
+1436 PTKLRNK
-1443 TTPARPRPKT
+1443 TATTRPRPKT
-1453 IHGDAGAVLDSGA
+1453 IHVDAGTELDSGA

-1479 LSTASLTSPTM
+1479 LST
-1490 RRDYYRGSQDSLTAA
+1490 
-1505 HLDDRRCSGPLYRG
+1505 
-1519 GSLRVS
+1519 VS

-1541 VNQLG
+1541 MNQLG
-1546 RRGSYKTSRDAQ
+1546 RRGSYKTSRD
-1558 ESQQQIRGRPKYQ
+1558 
-1571 TYQNFKG
+1571 T
-1578 RKSNSLMNLCDSDSG
+1578 DSG
-1593 LGRSTPPRRAASPGI
+1593 LGRATPPRRAPSPGM
-1608 GSMRHLTSP
+1608 GSMRHLPSP
-1617 SGPGSLPPA
+1617 SGPGSLPPG
-1626 LMTSKKRI
+1626 LMTKRRVF
-1634 YDDGSSDISSTPSSM
+1634 DDGSSDISSTPSSM

-1656 LYKLPIAK
+1656 LYKQPTTK
-1664 SNRNIMLNAV
+1664 SNRGIMLNAV

-1684 REAKSRVLEEI
+1684 KEAKRRVLDEI
-1695 SRSESKH
+1695 ARSESKH

-1714 RALYSYCPE
+1714 RALYSYCPD
-1723 REEVAKL
+1723 REEVSKL
-1730 YGTGPKQVI
+1730 YGTGPKQVM
-1739 DNMFD
+1739 DKMFD
-1744 KFFKYNSSGKCFSQ
+1744 KFFKYNSGAKCFSQ

-1781 KVNLPNKKDIP
+1781 KVNLPNKKDMP

>member
-1 MWNTISRFFAKGSKT
+1 MWSAITRLFVKGKT
-16 AVVQEVTSPPL
+16 EESAP
-27 SPSSTTTTTITTTRT
+27 RT
-42 RTTTAARDDDE
+42 KDRTCD
-53 RQDRLACNGVADD
+53 GVPDT
-66 DASVDGTSVHVFYG
+66 VVHVFD
-80 ATMDRGASADDRRR
+80 AMDRNAGDDRRKG
-94 LPAAASAAATGAAT
+94 PAGEQHHDGAE
-108 AAAPTA
+108 
-114 DQQSSGGDSDS
+114 SEHFSDA

-138 WLLSKAYNNRVPEK
+138 WLLSKAYNNRVPEN
-152 LREPYYRDHEE
+152 LRDPYYIDNEN

-198 HYGILQALAR
+198 HCGILQALAR
-208 KGVYVAEQNNTQLTE
+208 KGVYLAEPNNTQLTE

-274 SDHEKGLLLW
+274 ADHEKGLLLW
-284 INHASHALIAKIQ
+284 ISHASNALIAKIQ
-297 SEDGAGDKTRLPEL
+297 AEEGAGDKTRLPEL

-336 ELNWMEI
+336 ELNWMDI

-364 CVKCLP
+364 CNRCLP

-376 QPEDVTYMRGSMKQN
+376 LPEDVTYMRGCMKQN

-414 GEERAMQY
+414 GEERAMQF

-443 APIPDLRSNLSI
+443 APIPDLRSNLSV

-464 SASSTIVK
+464 APSSSSVK
-472 KSQSLQQTAENHPYD
+472 KSQSLQQTAENYSHD

-509 SVADDKSVAR
+509 SVADEKSITRVD
-519 TEAAGRPS
+519 AAGRPS
-527 NWEDQRR
+527 NWEEQRR

-541 SRRNSITDDSQ
+541 SRRNSVSDDSQ

-607 IADNGYNGS
+607 LSDNGYDK
-616 NGGEEPPRL
+616 EEPPRL
-625 RRQASNSSLD
+625 RRQTSNSSLD
-635 NVALRQILHSSAE
+635 NVALKQILHSSE
-648 NDGGGTDNGDGGD
+648 NVNSDGDTS
-661 AVTKLAS
+661 KLAS
-668 FANLNRQSS
+668 FANLSRQSS
-677 EKGINF
+677 EKGINL
-683 TYMEQERQ
+683 TYTEQER
-691 DDVKQLNKRHGQ
+691 DDSKSNLSNKKLGQ
-703 SNGNG
+703 TNGNRNG

-726 SSQQSQQMEQH
+726 SNQQSQQMEQH
-737 SVDENG
+737 SVADENG

-766 ENEKRKMEVVMSK
+766 ENEKRRMEVVMSK

-785 KAAFLQAVTKGKVK
+785 KAAFLQAVTKLYLVGKVK
-799 SPSSSTSGGDSPAET
+799 SPSSSTSGGDSPAEI
-814 VGPPTP
+814 GPPTP

-827 ATPTS
+827 ETPTS
-832 VSEASSV
+832 VSETTPV
-839 PQQLPQE
+839 TQQPSQE

-889 DPEQYRQSITQMNT
+889 DLEQYHQSISQIYTPFRRMNN

-930 HQKQMQQQFQQ
+930 HQQQIQQQFQQ
-941 LQSLSQQHMQTY
+941 LQSLSQQHMQNF
-953 GMPPMNPLT
+953 GMAPINPLT
-962 PRLQDPQQS
+962 SKLQDTQQS
-971 QFYLHDQPQVQ
+971 QFYLHDQPQLQ
-982 RRMWGQPAPAQ
+982 RRMWGQPPPTQ

-1006 SMDSRFSP
+1006 SMDPRYST
-1014 QPAAYQQDM
+1014 QPTPYQQDM
-1023 RIYTDPTRTWAAP
+1023 RLYQDTRNWGT
-1036 HPAQKGFVL
+1036 HPPQQKGFVL
-1045 HDTQEPRYLNG
+1045 HDTPQEPRYLNG

-1067 HPGPTGYP
+1067 HPGPTYP
-1075 ASSSLFN
+1075 SSTSIFN
-1082 QTQAT
+1082 QTPPS

-1092 HRNAIHRISQL
+1092 HRNAVHRISQL
-1103 ISESPEPKR
+1103 MSESPEPKR
-1112 STVHHIPISCE
+1112 PTVHHIPIKCE
-1123 SPTEKRQVTALHTPV
+1123 SPTEKRQITAMHAPV
-1138 PAPPADDMKPQNIS
+1138 PAPPVDDMKPQNIS
-1152 FIGNDDDIAQGI
+1152 FIGNDDELTQGI

-1178 PSPTRPTISQNSFQP
+1178 PSPTRPSISRNSFQP

-1199 TSRSATPDVTPLDST
+1199 ATPSPSGTPEVTPLDPT

-1221 YISFDNDAPKKPK
+1221 YICFDNDAPKKPK
-1234 PTLRVKRMSPKKERS
+1234 PTLRVKRTSPKKERGV
-1249 ASSYNEHEDFMRS
+1249 SSYVDSEDFTMRPD
-1262 ESPPV
+1262 SPSAIV
-1267 STVERQKQAE
+1267 MDRQKQLE
-1277 AQRELERERLRQA
+1277 IQR
-1290 EEREQQRQEM
+1290 
-1300 RDRELKREIERERQ
+1300 DSD
-1314 REKQRDSNTEGRH
+1314 REKQRQIDERDFQRQEIRDREIQREGEREKQRERH
-1327 ASGVGLV
+1327 EMSGESRQSGVGLI

-1339 TNPDPNSMDEME
+1339 ANPDPNSLDEME
-1351 KKKER
+1351 RKKER
-1356 IMLMSLQRRQRQ
+1356 IMLLSLQRRQQQ

-1373 RKEVETQARREQEK
+1373 RKEVEAQARREQEK

-1405 AILEHHKVKKAIE
+1405 AILEQHKVKKAIE

-1426 IDKELLNAIN
+1426 IDKELLNTIK
-1436 PAKLRNK
+1436 PTKLRNK
-1443 TTPARPRPKT
+1443 TATTRPRPKT
-1453 IHGDAGAVLDSGA
+1453 IHVDAGTELDSGA

-1505 HLDDRRCSGPLYRG
+1505 HFDERRSGPLYRG

-1541 VNQLG
+1541 MNQLG
-1546 RRGSYKTSRDAQ
+1546 RRGSYKTSRGSSSDQ
-1558 ESQQQIRGRPKYQ
+1558 DGMMCRY
-1571 TYQNFKG
+1571 T
-1578 RKSNSLMNLCDSDSG
+1578 DTDSG
-1593 LGRSTPPRRAASPGI
+1593 LGRATPPRRAPSPGM
-1608 GSMRHLTSP
+1608 GSMRHLPSP
-1617 SGPGSLPPA
+1617 SGPGSLPPG
-1626 LMTSKKRI
+1626 LMTKRRVF
-1634 YDDGSSDISSTPSSM
+1634 DDGSSDISSTPSSM

-1656 LYKLPIAK
+1656 LYKQPTTK
-1664 SNRNIMLNAV
+1664 SNRGIMLNAV

-1684 REAKSRVLEEI
+1684 KEAKRRVLDEI
-1695 SRSESKH
+1695 ARSESKH

-1714 RALYSYCPE
+1714 RALYSYCPD
-1723 REEVAKL
+1723 REEVSKL
-1730 YGTGPKQVI
+1730 YGTGPKQVM
-1739 DNMFD
+1739 DKMFD
-1744 KFFKYNSSGKCFSQ
+1744 KFFKYNSGAKCFSQ

-1781 KVNLPNKKDIP
+1781 KVNLPNKKDMP

>member
-1 MWNTISRFFAKGSKT
+1 MWSAITRLFVKGKT
-16 AVVQEVTSPPL
+16 EESAP
-27 SPSSTTTTTITTTRT
+27 RT
-42 RTTTAARDDDE
+42 KDRTCD
-53 RQDRLACNGVADD
+53 GVPDT
-66 DASVDGTSVHVFYG
+66 VVHVFD
-80 ATMDRGASADDRRR
+80 AMDRNAGDDRRKG
-94 LPAAASAAATGAAT
+94 PAGEQHHDGAE
-108 AAAPTA
+108 
-114 DQQSSGGDSDS
+114 SEHFSDA

-138 WLLSKAYNNRVPEK
+138 WLLSKAYNNRVPEN
-152 LREPYYRDHEE
+152 LRDPYYIDNEN

-198 HYGILQALAR
+198 HCGILQALAR
-208 KGVYVAEQNNTQLTE
+208 KGVYLAEPNNTQLTE

-274 SDHEKGLLLW
+274 ADHEKGLLLW
-284 INHASHALIAKIQ
+284 ISHASNALIAKIQ
-297 SEDGAGDKTRLPEL
+297 ADEGAGDKTRLPEL

-336 ELNWMEI
+336 ELNWMDI

-364 CVKCLP
+364 CNRCLP

-376 QPEDVTYMRGSMKQN
+376 LPEDVTYMRGCMKQN

-414 GEERAMQY
+414 GEERAMQF

-443 APIPDLRSNLSI
+443 APIPDLRSNLSV

-464 SASSTIVK
+464 APSSSSVK
-472 KSQSLQQTAENHPYD
+472 KSQSLQQTAENYSHD

-509 SVADDKSVAR
+509 SVADEKSITRVD
-519 TEAAGRPS
+519 AAGRPS
-527 NWEDQRR
+527 NWEEQRR

-541 SRRNSITDDSQ
+541 SRRNSVSDDSQ

-607 IADNGYNGS
+607 LSDNGYDK
-616 NGGEEPPRL
+616 EEPPRL
-625 RRQASNSSLD
+625 RRQTSNSSLD
-635 NVALRQILHSSAE
+635 NVALKQILHSSE
-648 NDGGGTDNGDGGD
+648 NVNSDGDTS
-661 AVTKLAS
+661 KLAS
-668 FANLNRQSS
+668 FANLSRQSS
-677 EKGINF
+677 EKGINL
-683 TYMEQERQ
+683 TYTEQER
-691 DDVKQLNKRHGQ
+691 DDSKSNLSNKKLGQ
-703 SNGNG
+703 TNGNRNG

-726 SSQQSQQMEQH
+726 SNQQSQQMEQH
-737 SVDENG
+737 SVADENG

-766 ENEKRKMEVVMSK
+766 ENEKRRMEVVMSK

-785 KAAFLQAVTKGKVK
+785 KAAFLQAVTKLYLVGKVK
-799 SPSSSTSGGDSPAET
+799 SPSSSTSGGDSPAEI
-814 VGPPTP
+814 GPPTP

-827 ATPTS
+827 ETPTS
-832 VSEASSV
+832 VSETTPV
-839 PQQLPQE
+839 TQQPSQE

-889 DPEQYRQSITQMNT
+889 DLEQYHQSISQIYTPFRRMNN

-930 HQKQMQQQFQQ
+930 HQQQIQQQFQQ
-941 LQSLSQQHMQTY
+941 LQSLSQQHMQNF
-953 GMPPMNPLT
+953 GMAPINPLT
-962 PRLQDPQQS
+962 SKLQDTQQS
-971 QFYLHDQPQVQ
+971 QFYLHDQPQLQ
-982 RRMWGQPAPAQ
+982 RRMWGQPPPTQ

-1006 SMDSRFSP
+1006 SMDPRYST
-1014 QPAAYQQDM
+1014 QPTPYQQDM
-1023 RIYTDPTRTWAAP
+1023 RLYQDTRNWGT
-1036 HPAQKGFVL
+1036 HPPQQKGFVL
-1045 HDTQEPRYLNG
+1045 HDTPQEPRYLNG

-1067 HPGPTGYP
+1067 HPGPTYP
-1075 ASSSLFN
+1075 SSTSIFN
-1082 QTQAT
+1082 QTPPS

-1092 HRNAIHRISQL
+1092 HRNAVHRISQL
-1103 ISESPEPKR
+1103 MSESPEPKR
-1112 STVHHIPISCE
+1112 PTVHHIPIKCE
-1123 SPTEKRQVTALHTPV
+1123 SPTEKRQITAMHAPV
-1138 PAPPADDMKPQNIS
+1138 PAPPVDDMKPQNIS
-1152 FIGNDDDIAQGI
+1152 FIG
-1164 RGLNITSGSRTYRI
+1164 
-1178 PSPTRPTISQNSFQP
+1178 
-1193 HPSLRE
+1193 
-1199 TSRSATPDVTPLDST
+1199 TPEVTPLDPT

-1221 YISFDNDAPKKPK
+1221 YICFDNDAPKKPK
-1234 PTLRVKRMSPKKERS
+1234 PTLRVKRTSPKKERGV
-1249 ASSYNEHEDFMRS
+1249 SSYVDNEDFTMRPD
-1262 ESPPV
+1262 SPSAIV
-1267 STVERQKQAE
+1267 MDRQKQLE
-1277 AQRELERERLRQA
+1277 IQR
-1290 EEREQQRQEM
+1290 
-1300 RDRELKREIERERQ
+1300 DSD
-1314 REKQRDSNTEGRH
+1314 REKQRQIDERDFQRQEIRDREIQREGEREKQRERH
-1327 ASGVGLV
+1327 EMSGESRQSGVGLI

-1339 TNPDPNSMDEME
+1339 ANPDPNSLDEME
-1351 KKKER
+1351 RKKER
-1356 IMLMSLQRRQRQ
+1356 IMLLSLQRRQQQ

-1373 RKEVETQARREQEK
+1373 RKEVEAQARREQEK

-1405 AILEHHKVKKAIE
+1405 AILEQHKVKKAIE

-1426 IDKELLNAIN
+1426 IDKELLNTIK
-1436 PAKLRNK
+1436 PTKLRNK
-1443 TTPARPRPKT
+1443 TATTRPRPKT
-1453 IHGDAGAVLDSGA
+1453 IHVDAGTELDSGA

-1505 HLDDRRCSGPLYRG
+1505 HFDERRSGPLYRG

-1541 VNQLG
+1541 MNQLG
-1546 RRGSYKTSRDAQ
+1546 RRGSYKTSRDVQ
-1558 ESQQQIRGRPKYQ
+1558 EPQQQVRGRPKYPS
-1571 TYQNFKG
+1571 YQNFKG
-1578 RKSNSLMNLCDSDSG
+1578 RKSNSLMNLCGSSSDQDGMMCRYTDTDSG
-1593 LGRSTPPRRAASPGI
+1593 LGRATPPRRAPSPGM
-1608 GSMRHLTSP
+1608 GSMRHLPSP
-1617 SGPGSLPPA
+1617 SGPGSLPPG
-1626 LMTSKKRI
+1626 LMTKRRVF
-1634 YDDGSSDISSTPSSM
+1634 DDGSSDISSTPSSM

-1656 LYKLPIAK
+1656 LYKQPTTK
-1664 SNRNIMLNAV
+1664 SNRGIMLNAV

-1684 REAKSRVLEEI
+1684 KEAKRRVLDEI
-1695 SRSESKH
+1695 ARSESKH

-1714 RALYSYCPE
+1714 RALYSYCPD
-1723 REEVAKL
+1723 REEVSKL
-1730 YGTGPKQVI
+1730 YGTGPKQVM
-1739 DNMFD
+1739 DKMFD
-1744 KFFKYNSSGKCFSQ
+1744 KFFKYNSGAKCFSQ

-1781 KVNLPNKKDIP
+1781 KVNLPNKKDMP

>member
-1 MWNTISRFFAKGSKT
+1 MWSAISRLFVKGKT
-16 AVVQEVTSPPL
+16 EEPAP
-27 SPSSTTTTTITTTRT
+27 RT
-42 RTTTAARDDDE
+42 EDWTCDDVPDT
-53 RQDRLACNGVADD
+53 V
-66 DASVDGTSVHVFYG
+66 VHVFD
-80 ATMDRGASADDRRR
+80 AMDRNAGDDRRKG
-94 LPAAASAAATGAAT
+94 PAGE
-108 AAAPTA
+108 
-114 DQQSSGGDSDS
+114 QQHGGTESEHFSDA

-138 WLLSKAYNNRVPEK
+138 WLLSKAYNNRVPEN
-152 LREPYYRDHEE
+152 LREPYYVDHED

-198 HYGILQALAR
+198 HCGILQALAR
-208 KGVYVAEQNNTQLTE
+208 KGVYLAEPNNTQLTE

-264 FDPQAEVDVP
+264 FDPQADVDVP
-274 SDHEKGLLLW
+274 TDHEKGLLLW
-284 INHASHALIAKIQ
+284 ISHASHALIAKIQ
-297 SEDGAGDKTRLPEL
+297 TEEGAGDKTRLPEL

-343 RVSKRPSVADAL
+343 RVSKRPSIADAL

-364 CVKCLP
+364 CNRCLP

-414 GEERAMQY
+414 GEERAMQF

-443 APIPDLRSNLSI
+443 APIPDLRSNLSV

-464 SASSTIVK
+464 APSSSSVK
-472 KSQSLQQTAENHPYD
+472 KSQSLQQTAENYSHD

-509 SVADDKSVAR
+509 SVADEKSVTRAD
-519 TEAAGRPS
+519 AAGRPS

-541 SRRNSITDDSQ
+541 SRRNSVSDDSQ

-607 IADNGYNGS
+607 LSDNGYGN
-616 NGGEEPPRL
+616 EEPAKL
-625 RRQASNSSLD
+625 RRQTSNSSLD
-635 NVALRQILHSSAE
+635 NVALKQILHSSD
-648 NDGGGTDNGDGGD
+648 NDNSEGD
-661 AVTKLAS
+661 TSKLAS
-668 FANLNRQSS
+668 FANLSRQSS
-677 EKGINF
+677 DKGINL
-683 TYMEQERQ
+683 TYTEQERE
-691 DDVKQLNKRHGQ
+691 DITSKSNLSNKKHGQ
-703 SNGNG
+703 TNGNGNG

-726 SSQQSQQMEQH
+726 SNQQSQQAEQH

-766 ENEKRKMEVVMSK
+766 ENEKRRMEVVMSK

-785 KAAFLQAVTKGKVK
+785 KAAFLQAVTKLYLVGKVK
-799 SPSSSTSGGDSPAET
+799 SPSSSTSGGDSPAEI
-814 VGPPTP
+814 GPPTP

-827 ATPTS
+827 DTPTS
-832 VSEASSV
+832 VSETTLV
-839 PQQLPQE
+839 TQQPSQE

-866 KWLEHDGNA
+866 KWLEHDGSA

-889 DPEQYRQSITQMNT
+889 DLEQYHQSISQMNN

-930 HQKQMQQQFQQ
+930 HQQQMQQQLQQ
-941 LQSLSQQHMQTY
+941 LQSLSQQHLQSF
-953 GMPPMNPLT
+953 GIAPINPLT
-962 PRLQDPQQS
+962 SKLQDSQQQS
-971 QFYLHDQPQVQ
+971 QFYLHDQPQLQ
-982 RRMWGQPAPAQ
+982 RRMWGQPPPTQ

-1006 SMDSRFSP
+1006 PMDPRYGT
-1014 QPAAYQQDM
+1014 QPTTYQQDM
-1023 RIYTDPTRTWAAP
+1023 RLYQDTRNWGT
-1036 HPAQKGFVL
+1036 HPPQQKGFVL
-1045 HDTQEPRYLNG
+1045 HDTPQEPRYLNG

-1067 HPGPTGYP
+1067 HPGSTYP
-1075 ASSSLFN
+1075 SSASIFN
-1082 QTQAT
+1082 QTPPS

-1092 HRNAIHRISQL
+1092 HRNAVHRISQL
-1103 ISESPEPKR
+1103 MSESPEPKR
-1112 STVHHIPISCE
+1112 PTVHHIPIKCE
-1123 SPTEKRQVTALHTPV
+1123 SPTEKRQVTALHAPV
-1138 PAPPADDMKPQNIS
+1138 PAPPVDDMKPQNIS
-1152 FIGNDDDIAQGI
+1152 FIGNDDELTQGI
-1164 RGLNITSGSRTYRI
+1164 RGLHITSGSRTYRI
-1178 PSPTRPTISQNSFQP
+1178 PSPTRPSISRNSFQP

-1199 TSRSATPDVTPLDST
+1199 ATPSPSGTPEVTPLDPT

-1221 YISFDNDAPKKPK
+1221 YICFDNDAPKKPK
-1234 PTLRVKRMSPKKERS
+1234 PTLRVKRTSPKKERS
-1249 ASSYNEHEDFMRS
+1249 VSSYVDNEDFMVRP
-1262 ESPPV
+1262 ESPSV
-1267 STVERQKQAE
+1267 SAVDRQQKQLE
-1277 AQRELERERLRQA
+1277 THRDFDREKQRQADEREF
-1290 EEREQQRQEM
+1290 QRQEM
-1300 RDRELKREIERERQ
+1300 RDRELQREVE
-1314 REKQRDSNTEGRH
+1314 REKQRERRETSAEGRQ
-1327 ASGVGLV
+1327 SGVGLI

-1339 TNPDPNSMDEME
+1339 ANPDPNSLDEME
-1351 KKKER
+1351 RKKER
-1356 IMLMSLQRRQRQ
+1356 IMLLSLQRRQQQ

-1373 RKEVETQARREQEK
+1373 RKEAEAQARREQEK

-1405 AILEHHKVKKAIE
+1405 AILEQHKVKKAIE

-1426 IDKELLNAIN
+1426 IDKELLNAIK
-1436 PAKLRNK
+1436 PTKLRNK
-1443 TTPARPRPKT
+1443 TATTRPRPKT
-1453 IHGDAGAVLDSGA
+1453 IHVDAGADLDSGA

-1505 HLDDRRCSGPLYRG
+1505 HFDERRSGPLYRG
-1519 GSLRVS
+1519 GSLR
-1525 SVDSPDDGRGS
+1525 DSPDDGRGS

-1541 VNQLG
+1541 MNQLG
-1546 RRGSYKTSRDAQ
+1546 RRGSYKTSRGPSSDQ
-1558 ESQQQIRGRPKYQ
+1558 DGMMCRY
-1571 TYQNFKG
+1571 T
-1578 RKSNSLMNLCDSDSG
+1578 DTDSG
-1593 LGRSTPPRRAASPGI
+1593 LGRATPPRRAPSPGM
-1608 GSMRHLTSP
+1608 GSMRHLPSP
-1617 SGPGSLPPA
+1617 SGPGSLPPG
-1626 LMTSKKRI
+1626 LMTKRRVF
-1634 YDDGSSDISSTPSSM
+1634 DDGSSDISSTPSSM

-1656 LYKLPIAK
+1656 LYKQPTTK
-1664 SNRNIMLNAV
+1664 SNRGIMLNAV

-1684 REAKSRVLEEI
+1684 KEAKRRVLDEI
-1695 SRSESKH
+1695 ARSESKH

-1714 RALYSYCPE
+1714 RALYSYCPD
-1723 REEVAKL
+1723 REEVSKL
-1730 YGTGPKQVI
+1730 YGTGPKQVT
-1739 DNMFD
+1739 DKMFD
-1744 KFFKYNSSGKCFSQ
+1744 KFFKYNSGGKCFSQ

-1781 KVNLPNKKDIP
+1781 KVNLPNKKDMP

>member
-1 MWNTISRFFAKGSKT
+1 MWSAITRLFVKGKT
-16 AVVQEVTSPPL
+16 EESAP
-27 SPSSTTTTTITTTRT
+27 RT
-42 RTTTAARDDDE
+42 KDRTCD
-53 RQDRLACNGVADD
+53 GVPDT
-66 DASVDGTSVHVFYG
+66 VVHVFD
-80 ATMDRGASADDRRR
+80 AMDRNAGDDRRKG
-94 LPAAASAAATGAAT
+94 PAGEQHHDGAE
-108 AAAPTA
+108 
-114 DQQSSGGDSDS
+114 SEHFSDA

-138 WLLSKAYNNRVPEK
+138 WLLSKAYNNRVPEN
-152 LREPYYRDHEE
+152 LRDPYYIDNEN

-198 HYGILQALAR
+198 HCGILQALAR
-208 KGVYVAEQNNTQLTE
+208 KGVYLAEPNNTQLTE

-274 SDHEKGLLLW
+274 ADHEKGLLLW
-284 INHASHALIAKIQ
+284 ISHASNALIAKIQ
-297 SEDGAGDKTRLPEL
+297 ADEGAGDKTRLPEL

-336 ELNWMEI
+336 ELNWMDI

-364 CVKCLP
+364 CNRCLP

-376 QPEDVTYMRGSMKQN
+376 LPEDVTYMRGCMKQN

-414 GEERAMQY
+414 GEERAMQF

-443 APIPDLRSNLSI
+443 APIPDLRSNLSV

-464 SASSTIVK
+464 APSSSSVK
-472 KSQSLQQTAENHPYD
+472 KSQSLQQTAENYSHD

-509 SVADDKSVAR
+509 SVADEKSITRVD
-519 TEAAGRPS
+519 AAGRPS
-527 NWEDQRR
+527 NWEEQRR

-541 SRRNSITDDSQ
+541 SRRNSVSDDSQ

-607 IADNGYNGS
+607 LSDNGYDK
-616 NGGEEPPRL
+616 EEPPRL
-625 RRQASNSSLD
+625 RRQTSNSSLD
-635 NVALRQILHSSAE
+635 NVALKQILHSSE
-648 NDGGGTDNGDGGD
+648 NVNSDGDTS
-661 AVTKLAS
+661 KLAS
-668 FANLNRQSS
+668 FANLSRQSS
-677 EKGINF
+677 EKGINL
-683 TYMEQERQ
+683 TYTEQER
-691 DDVKQLNKRHGQ
+691 DDSKSNLSNKKLGQ
-703 SNGNG
+703 TNGNRNG

-726 SSQQSQQMEQH
+726 SNQQSQQMEQH
-737 SVDENG
+737 SVADENG

-766 ENEKRKMEVVMSK
+766 ENEKRRMEVVMSK

-785 KAAFLQAVTKGKVK
+785 KAAFLQAVTKLYLVGKVK
-799 SPSSSTSGGDSPAET
+799 SPSSSTSGGDSPAEI
-814 VGPPTP
+814 GPPTP

-827 ATPTS
+827 ETPTS
-832 VSEASSV
+832 VSETTPV
-839 PQQLPQE
+839 TQQPSQE

-889 DPEQYRQSITQMNT
+889 DLEQYHQSISQIYTPFRRMNN

-930 HQKQMQQQFQQ
+930 HQQQIQQQFQQ
-941 LQSLSQQHMQTY
+941 LQSLSQQHMQNF
-953 GMPPMNPLT
+953 GMAPINPLT
-962 PRLQDPQQS
+962 SKLQDTQQS
-971 QFYLHDQPQVQ
+971 QFYLHDQPQLQ
-982 RRMWGQPAPAQ
+982 RRMWGQPPPTQ

-1006 SMDSRFSP
+1006 SMDPRYST
-1014 QPAAYQQDM
+1014 QPTPYQQDM
-1023 RIYTDPTRTWAAP
+1023 RLYQDTRNWGT
-1036 HPAQKGFVL
+1036 HPPQQKGFVL
-1045 HDTQEPRYLNG
+1045 HDTPQEPRYLNG

-1067 HPGPTGYP
+1067 HPGPTYP
-1075 ASSSLFN
+1075 SSTSIFN
-1082 QTQAT
+1082 QTPPS

-1092 HRNAIHRISQL
+1092 HRNAVHRISQL
-1103 ISESPEPKR
+1103 MSESPEPKR
-1112 STVHHIPISCE
+1112 PTVHHIPIKCE
-1123 SPTEKRQVTALHTPV
+1123 SPTEKRQITAMHAPV
-1138 PAPPADDMKPQNIS
+1138 PAPPVDDMKPQNIS
-1152 FIGNDDDIAQGI
+1152 FIGNDDELTQGI

-1178 PSPTRPTISQNSFQP
+1178 PSPTRPSISRNSFQP

-1199 TSRSATPDVTPLDST
+1199 ATPSPSGTPEVTPLDPT

-1221 YISFDNDAPKKPK
+1221 YICFDNDAPKKPK
-1234 PTLRVKRMSPKKERS
+1234 PTLRVKRTSPKKERGV
-1249 ASSYNEHEDFMRS
+1249 SSYVDNEDFTMRPD
-1262 ESPPV
+1262 SPSAIV
-1267 STVERQKQAE
+1267 MDRQKQLE
-1277 AQRELERERLRQA
+1277 IQR
-1290 EEREQQRQEM
+1290 
-1300 RDRELKREIERERQ
+1300 DSD
-1314 REKQRDSNTEGRH
+1314 REKQRQIDERDFQRQEIRDREIQREGEREKQRERH
-1327 ASGVGLV
+1327 EMSGESRQSGVGLI

-1339 TNPDPNSMDEME
+1339 ANPDPNSLDEME
-1351 KKKER
+1351 RKKER
-1356 IMLMSLQRRQRQ
+1356 IMLLSLQRRQQQ

-1373 RKEVETQARREQEK
+1373 RKEVEAQARREQEK

-1405 AILEHHKVKKAIE
+1405 AILEQHKVKKAIE

-1426 IDKELLNAIN
+1426 IDKELLNTIK
-1436 PAKLRNK
+1436 PTKLRNK
-1443 TTPARPRPKT
+1443 TATTRPRPKT
-1453 IHGDAGAVLDSGA
+1453 IHVDAGTELDSGA

-1479 LSTASLTSPTM
+1479 LST
-1490 RRDYYRGSQDSLTAA
+1490 
-1505 HLDDRRCSGPLYRG
+1505 
-1519 GSLRVS
+1519 
-1525 SVDSPDDGRGS
+1525 GS
-1536 SPCRS
+1536 SSDQDGMMCR
-1541 VNQLG
+1541 
-1546 RRGSYKTSRDAQ
+1546 YTD
-1558 ESQQQIRGRPKYQ
+1558 
-1571 TYQNFKG
+1571 T
-1578 RKSNSLMNLCDSDSG
+1578 DSG
-1593 LGRSTPPRRAASPGI
+1593 LGRATPPRRAPSPGM
-1608 GSMRHLTSP
+1608 GSMRHLPSP
-1617 SGPGSLPPA
+1617 SGPGSLPPG
-1626 LMTSKKRI
+1626 LMTKRRVF
-1634 YDDGSSDISSTPSSM
+1634 DDGSSDISSTPSSM

-1656 LYKLPIAK
+1656 LYKQPTTK
-1664 SNRNIMLNAV
+1664 SNRGIMLNAV

-1684 REAKSRVLEEI
+1684 KEAKRRVLDEI
-1695 SRSESKH
+1695 ARSESKH

-1714 RALYSYCPE
+1714 RALYSYCPD
-1723 REEVAKL
+1723 REEVSKL
-1730 YGTGPKQVI
+1730 YGTGPKQVM
-1739 DNMFD
+1739 DKMFD
-1744 KFFKYNSSGKCFSQ
+1744 KFFKYNSGAKCFSQ

-1781 KVNLPNKKDIP
+1781 KVNLPNKKDMP

>member
-1 MWNTISRFFAKGSKT
+1 MWSAISRLFAKGKTEVPAPGTEERASDGVRDT
-16 AVVQEVTSPPL
+16 AVHVS
-27 SPSSTTTTTITTTRT
+27 
-42 RTTTAARDDDE
+42 
-53 RQDRLACNGVADD
+53 
-66 DASVDGTSVHVFYG
+66 DA
-80 ATMDRGASADDRRR
+80 MDRNAGDDRRKG
-94 LPAAASAAATGAAT
+94 SAGEQHHGGAEAEHF
-108 AAAPTA
+108 
-114 DQQSSGGDSDS
+114 SDA

-138 WLLSKAYNNRVPEK
+138 WLLSKAYNNRVPEN
-152 LREPYYRDHEE
+152 LREPYYVDHED

-208 KGVYVAEQNNTQLTE
+208 KGVYLAEPNNTQLTE

-240 IEGLMVLYAK
+240 IEGLMILYAK

-284 INHASHALIAKIQ
+284 ISHASHALIAKIQ
-297 SEDGAGDKTRLPEL
+297 AEEGAGDKTRLPEL

-336 ELNWMEI
+336 ELNWMDI

-364 CVKCLP
+364 CNRCLP

-414 GEERAMQY
+414 GEERAMQF

-443 APIPDLRSNLSI
+443 APIPDLRSNLSV
-455 SAPGFTVAK
+455 SAPGFTAAK
-464 SASSTIVK
+464 ASSSSSSTVK
-472 KSQSLQQTAENHPYD
+472 KSQSLQQTAESYTHD

-509 SVADDKSVAR
+509 SVADEKSVTRAD
-519 TEAAGRPS
+519 AAGRPS

-541 SRRNSITDDSQ
+541 SRRNSVSDDSQ

-573 KEVGAHI
+573 KEVGPQI

-595 VQDVYGSGVQHI
+595 VQDVYGSGVRYI
-607 IADNGYNGS
+607 LFDNGYDK
-616 NGGEEPPRL
+616 EEPCRF
-625 RRQASNSSLD
+625 RRQASYCRLD
-635 NVALRQILHSSAE
+635 NVALKQILHSSE
-648 NDGGGTDNGDGGD
+648 NDHSEGD
-661 AVTKLAS
+661 TSKLAS
-668 FANLNRQSS
+668 FANLSRQSS
-677 EKGINF
+677 EKGINL
-683 TYMEQERQ
+683 TYTEQER
-691 DDVKQLNKRHGQ
+691 DDSKSNASSKKQGQ
-703 SNGNG
+703 TNGNGNG

-726 SSQQSQQMEQH
+726 CNQQSQQVEQH
-737 SVDENG
+737 STDENG

-755 RLKLEEKRRHI
+755 RLKLEEKRRYI
-766 ENEKRKMEVVMSK
+766 ENEKRRMEVVMSK

-799 SPSSSTSGGDSPAET
+799 SPSSSTSGGDSPAEI
-814 VGPPTP
+814 GPPTP

-827 ATPTS
+827 ETPTS
-832 VSEASSV
+832 VSEAPPV
-839 PQQLPQE
+839 TQQPSQE

-889 DPEQYRQSITQMNT
+889 DLEQYHQSISQMNN

-930 HQKQMQQQFQQ
+930 HQQQMQQQLQQ
-941 LQSLSQQHMQTY
+941 LQSLSQQHMQNF
-953 GMPPMNPLT
+953 GMQPMNPLT
-962 PRLQDPQQS
+962 SKLQDTQQS
-971 QFYLHDQPQVQ
+971 QFYLHDQPQLH
-982 RRMWGQPAPAQ
+982 RRMWGQPPPTQ

-1006 SMDSRFSP
+1006 SMDPRYTA
-1014 QPAAYQQDM
+1014 QPTAYQQDM
-1023 RIYTDPTRTWAAP
+1023 RLYQDTRNWAAP
-1036 HPAQKGFVL
+1036 QQKGFVL
-1045 HDTQEPRYLNG
+1045 HDTSQEPRYLNG

-1067 HPGPTGYP
+1067 QPGSTYP
-1075 ASSSLFN
+1075 SSASIFN
-1082 QTQAT
+1082 QTPPS

-1092 HRNAIHRISQL
+1092 HRNAVHRISQL
-1103 ISESPEPKR
+1103 MSESPEPKR
-1112 STVHHIPISCE
+1112 PSVHHIPIKCE
-1123 SPTEKRQVTALHTPV
+1123 SPTEKRQVTTLHTPV
-1138 PAPPADDMKPQNIS
+1138 PAPPVDDMKPQNIS
-1152 FIGNDDDIAQGI
+1152 FID
-1164 RGLNITSGSRTYRI
+1164 
-1178 PSPTRPTISQNSFQP
+1178 P
-1193 HPSLRE
+1193 
-1199 TSRSATPDVTPLDST
+1199 T

-1221 YISFDNDAPKKPK
+1221 YICFDNDAPKKPK
-1234 PTLRVKRMSPKKERS
+1234 PTLRVKRTSPKKERTV
-1249 ASSYNEHEDFMRS
+1249 SSYVDNDDYTMRPD
-1262 ESPPV
+1262 SP
-1267 STVERQKQAE
+1267 SAAIIDRQKQLE
-1277 AQRELERERLRQA
+1277 AQRDL
-1290 EEREQQRQEM
+1290 
-1300 RDRELKREIERERQ
+1300 D
-1314 REKQRDSNTEGRH
+1314 REKQRQTDEREFQRQETRDKEMEREKLRERH
-1327 ASGVGLV
+1327 DIGGESRQSGVGLI
-1334 IGNQL
+1334 IGTQL
-1339 TNPDPNSMDEME
+1339 ANPDPNSLDEME
-1351 KKKER
+1351 RKKER
-1356 IMLMSLQRRQRQ
+1356 IMLLSLQRRQRQ

-1373 RKEVETQARREQEK
+1373 RKEAEAQARREQEK

-1405 AILEHHKVKKAIE
+1405 AILEQHKVKKAIE

-1426 IDKELLNAIN
+1426 IDKELLNAIK
-1436 PAKLRNK
+1436 PTKLRNK
-1443 TTPARPRPKT
+1443 TATTTRPRPKT
-1453 IHGDAGAVLDSGA
+1453 IHVDAGAELDSGA

-1505 HLDDRRCSGPLYRG
+1505 HFDERRSGPLYRG

-1541 VNQLG
+1541 MNQLG
-1546 RRGSYKTSRDAQ
+1546 RRGSYKTSRDVQ
-1558 ESQQQIRGRPKYQ
+1558 EPQQQVRGRPKYPS
-1571 TYQNFKG
+1571 YQNFKG
-1578 RKSNSLMNLCDSDSG
+1578 RKSNSLMNLCGSCSDQDGMMCPYTDTDSG
-1593 LGRSTPPRRAASPGI
+1593 LGRATPPRRAPSPGM
-1608 GSMRHLTSP
+1608 GSMRHLPSP
-1617 SGPGSLPPA
+1617 SGPGSLPPG
-1626 LMTSKKRI
+1626 LMTKRRVF
-1634 YDDGSSDISSTPSSM
+1634 DDGSSDISSTPSSM

-1656 LYKLPIAK
+1656 LYKQPTTK
-1664 SNRNIMLNAV
+1664 SNRGIMLNAV

-1684 REAKSRVLEEI
+1684 KEAKRRVLDEI
-1695 SRSESKH
+1695 ARSESKH

-1714 RALYSYCPE
+1714 RALYSYCPD
-1723 REEVAKL
+1723 REEVSKL

-1739 DNMFD
+1739 DKMFD
-1744 KFFKYNSSGKCFSQ
+1744 KFFKYNSGAKCFSQ

-1781 KVNLPNKKDIP
+1781 KVNLPNKKDMP

>member
-1 MWNTISRFFAKGSKT
+1 MWSAISRLFVKGKT
-16 AVVQEVTSPPL
+16 VEPAPRTEDRTCDGVPGTVVH
-27 SPSSTTTTTITTTRT
+27 
-42 RTTTAARDDDE
+42 DF
-53 RQDRLACNGVADD
+53 
-66 DASVDGTSVHVFYG
+66 DA
-80 ATMDRGASADDRRR
+80 MDRNAGDDRRKG
-94 LPAAASAAATGAAT
+94 PAGEPQHAGPESEHF
-108 AAAPTA
+108 
-114 DQQSSGGDSDS
+114 SDA

-138 WLLSKAYNNRVPEK
+138 WLLSKAYNNRVPEN
-152 LREPYYRDHEE
+152 LREPYYVDHED

-198 HYGILQALAR
+198 HCGILQALAR
-208 KGVYVAEQNNTQLTE
+208 KGVYLTEPNNTQLTE

-256 RVVSAIRR
+256 RLVSAIRR
-264 FDPQAEVDVP
+264 FDPQAEVEVP
-274 SDHEKGLLLW
+274 ADHEKGLLLW
-284 INHASHALIAKIQ
+284 ISHASHALIAKIQ
-297 SEDGAGDKTRLPEL
+297 TEEGAGDKTRLPEL

-336 ELNWMEI
+336 ELNWMDI

-364 CVKCLP
+364 CNRCLP

-414 GEERAMQY
+414 GEERAMQF

-443 APIPDLRSNLSI
+443 APIPDLRSNLSV

-464 SASSTIVK
+464 AASSSSVK
-472 KSQSLQQTAENHPYD
+472 KSQSLQQTAENYSHD
-487 DRRAGSEESF
+487 DRRTGSEESF

-509 SVADDKSVAR
+509 SVADEKSVAR
-519 TEAAGRPS
+519 ADAAGRPS
-527 NWEDQRR
+527 NWEEQRR

-541 SRRNSITDDSQ
+541 SRRNSVSDDSQ

-573 KEVGAHI
+573 KEVGVHI

-607 IADNGYNGS
+607 LADNGYGND
-616 NGGEEPPRL
+616 EPPRL
-625 RRQASNSSLD
+625 RRQTSNSSLD
-635 NVALRQILHSSAE
+635 NVALKQILHSSD
-648 NDGGGTDNGDGGD
+648 NDNSEGD
-661 AVTKLAS
+661 TSKLAS

-677 EKGINF
+677 EKGINL
-683 TYMEQERQ
+683 TYTESE
-691 DDVKQLNKRHGQ
+691 DATTKSNLTIKKHGQ
-703 SNGNG
+703 TNGNGNG

-726 SSQQSQQMEQH
+726 SNQQSQQAEQH

-766 ENEKRKMEVVMSK
+766 ENEKRRMEVVMSK

-799 SPSSSTSGGDSPAET
+799 SPSSSTSGGDSPAEI
-814 VGPPTP
+814 GPPTP

-827 ATPTS
+827 ETPTS
-832 VSEASSV
+832 VSETTPV
-839 PQQLPQE
+839 PQQPFQE

-889 DPEQYRQSITQMNT
+889 DLEQYHQSISQLNN
-903 SLSEIQADIQ
+903 SLSEIQGDIQ

-920 QIQQQHLMTQ
+920 QIQQQHLMSQ
-930 HQKQMQQQFQQ
+930 HQQQMQQQLQQ
-941 LQSLSQQHMQTY
+941 LQSLSQHHMQSF
-953 GMPPMNPLT
+953 GMSAMNTLSSK
-962 PRLQDPQQS
+962 LQEPQQS
-971 QFYLHDQPQVQ
+971 QFYLHDQPQLQ
-982 RRMWGQPAPAQ
+982 RRMWGQPPPTQ
-993 SLANEMAAVGYQQ
+993 SLANEIAAVGYQQ
-1006 SMDSRFSP
+1006 SMDPRYGSQSTG
-1014 QPAAYQQDM
+1014 YQQDM
-1023 RIYTDPTRTWAAP
+1023 RLYQDTRNWGT
-1036 HPAQKGFVL
+1036 HSHQQKGFVL
-1045 HDTQEPRYLNG
+1045 HDTPPEPRYLNG

-1067 HPGPTGYP
+1067 HPGSTYPT
-1075 ASSSLFN
+1075 SSSIFN
-1082 QTQAT
+1082 QTPPS

-1092 HRNAIHRISQL
+1092 HRNAVHRISQL
-1103 ISESPEPKR
+1103 MSESPEPKR
-1112 STVHHIPISCE
+1112 PTVHHIPIKCE
-1123 SPTEKRQVTALHTPV
+1123 SPTEKRQVTALHAPV
-1138 PAPPADDMKPQNIS
+1138 PAPPVDDMKPQNIS
-1152 FIGNDDDIAQGI
+1152 FIGNDDELSQGI
-1164 RGLNITSGSRTYRI
+1164 RGLHITSGSRTYRI
-1178 PSPTRPTISQNSFQP
+1178 PSPTRPSISRNSFQP

-1199 TSRSATPDVTPLDST
+1199 ATPSPSGTPEVTPLDPT

-1221 YISFDNDAPKKPK
+1221 YICFDNDAPKKPK
-1234 PTLRVKRMSPKKERS
+1234 PTLRVKRTSPKKERT
-1249 ASSYNEHEDFMRS
+1249 ASSYVENEDFTVRP
-1262 ESPPV
+1262 ESPATI
-1267 STVERQKQAE
+1267 SDRQKLLE
-1277 AQRELERERLRQA
+1277 TQREL
-1290 EEREQQRQEM
+1290 
-1300 RDRELKREIERERQ
+1300 D
-1314 REKQRDSNTEGRH
+1314 REKQRHIDERDFQRH
-1327 ASGVGLV
+1327 EIRDKELQREVEREKQRERRETSAENRQSGVGLV

-1339 TNPDPNSMDEME
+1339 ANPDPNSLDEME
-1351 KKKER
+1351 RKKER
-1356 IMLMSLQRRQRQ
+1356 IMLLSLQRRQQQ

-1373 RKEVETQARREQEK
+1373 RKEAEAQARREQEK

-1405 AILEHHKVKKAIE
+1405 AILEQHKVKKAIE

-1426 IDKELLNAIN
+1426 IDKELLNAIK
-1436 PAKLRNK
+1436 PTKLRNK
-1443 TTPARPRPKT
+1443 TATTRPRPKT
-1453 IHGDAGAVLDSGA
+1453 IHVDAGAELDSGA

-1505 HLDDRRCSGPLYRG
+1505 HFDERRSGPFYRG
-1519 GSLRVS
+1519 GSLRDV
-1525 SVDSPDDGRGS
+1525 
-1536 SPCRS
+1536 
-1541 VNQLG
+1541 
-1546 RRGSYKTSRDAQ
+1546 Q
-1558 ESQQQIRGRPKYQ
+1558 EPQQQVRGRPKYPS
-1571 TYQNFKG
+1571 YQNFKG
-1578 RKSNSLMNLCDSDSG
+1578 RKSNSLMNLCGSSSDQDGMMCRYTDTDSG
-1593 LGRSTPPRRAASPGI
+1593 LGRATPPRRAPSPGM
-1608 GSMRHLTSP
+1608 GSMRHLPSP
-1617 SGPGSLPPA
+1617 SGPGSLPPG
-1626 LMTSKKRI
+1626 LMTKRRVF
-1634 YDDGSSDISSTPSSM
+1634 DDGSSDISSTPSSM

-1656 LYKLPIAK
+1656 LYKQPTTK
-1664 SNRNIMLNAV
+1664 SNRGIMLNAV

-1684 REAKSRVLEEI
+1684 KEAKKRVLDEI
-1695 SRSESKH
+1695 ARSESKH

-1714 RALYSYCPE
+1714 RALYSYCPD
-1723 REEVAKL
+1723 REEVSKL
-1730 YGTGPKQVI
+1730 YGTGPKQVM
-1739 DNMFD
+1739 DKMFD
-1744 KFFKYNSSGKCFSQ
+1744 KFFKYNSGGKCFSQ

-1781 KVNLPNKKDIP
+1781 KVNLPNKKDMP

>member
-1 MWNTISRFFAKGSKT
+1 MWSAISRLFVKGKT
-16 AVVQEVTSPPL
+16 EEPAPGTED
-27 SPSSTTTTTITTTRT
+27 RT
-42 RTTTAARDDDE
+42 CD
-53 RQDRLACNGVADD
+53 GVSDT
-66 DASVDGTSVHVFYG
+66 VVHVFD
-80 ATMDRGASADDRRR
+80 AMDRNVGDDRRKGTAGEQQH
-94 LPAAASAAATGAAT
+94 AAAESEHF
-108 AAAPTA
+108 
-114 DQQSSGGDSDS
+114 SDA

-138 WLLSKAYNNRVPEK
+138 WLLSKAYNNRVPEN
-152 LREPYYRDHEE
+152 LREPYYVDHED

-198 HYGILQALAR
+198 HCGILQALAR
-208 KGVYVAEQNNTQLTE
+208 KGVYLAEPNNTQLTE

-264 FDPQAEVDVP
+264 FDPQADVDVP
-274 SDHEKGLLLW
+274 GDHERGLLLW
-284 INHASHALIAKIQ
+284 ISHASHALIAKIQ
-297 SEDGAGDKTRLPEL
+297 TEEGAGDKTRLPEL

-323 VGLAAVVAFYCPG
+323 VGLAAVVAYYCPG
-336 ELNWMEI
+336 ELNWMDI

-364 CVKCLP
+364 CNRCLP

-414 GEERAMQY
+414 GEERAMQF

-443 APIPDLRSNLSI
+443 APIPDLRSNLSV

-464 SASSTIVK
+464 ASSSPSVK
-472 KSQSLQQTAENHPYD
+472 KSQSLQQTAENYSHD

-509 SVADDKSVAR
+509 SVADEKSLAR
-519 TEAAGRPS
+519 ADAAGRPS

-541 SRRNSITDDSQ
+541 SRRNSVSDDSQ

-607 IADNGYNGS
+607 LADNGYGND
-616 NGGEEPPRL
+616 EPPRL

-635 NVALRQILHSSAE
+635 NVALKQILHSSE
-648 NDGGGTDNGDGGD
+648 NDNSEGDN
-661 AVTKLAS
+661 TSKLAS

-677 EKGINF
+677 EKSSIN
-683 TYMEQERQ
+683 
-691 DDVKQLNKRHGQ
+691 LNYTESEDITTKSNLSNKKHGQ
-703 SNGNG
+703 TNGNGNG

-726 SSQQSQQMEQH
+726 SNQQSQQAEQH
-737 SVDENG
+737 SADENG

-766 ENEKRKMEVVMSK
+766 ENEKRRMEVVMSK

-799 SPSSSTSGGDSPAET
+799 SPSSSTSGGDSPAEI
-814 VGPPTP
+814 GPPTP

-827 ATPTS
+827 ETPSS
-832 VSEASSV
+832 VSETTPV
-839 PQQLPQE
+839 PQQPFQE

-889 DPEQYRQSITQMNT
+889 DLDQYHQSISQMNS

-920 QIQQQHLMTQ
+920 QIQQQHLMTHHQQQMQ
-930 HQKQMQQQFQQ
+930 HQLQQ
-941 LQSLSQQHMQTY
+941 LQSLSQQHMQSY
-953 GMPPMNPLT
+953 GITPINPIT
-962 PRLQDPQQS
+962 PKLQDSQQS
-971 QFYLHDQPQVQ
+971 QFYLHDQPQLQ
-982 RRMWGQPAPAQ
+982 RRMWGQPPSTQ

-1006 SMDSRFSP
+1006 QVDSRYNSP
-1014 QPAAYQQDM
+1014 PSVYHQDM
-1023 RIYTDPTRTWAAP
+1023 RLFQDTRNWGT
-1036 HPAQKGFVL
+1036 HPPQQKGFVL
-1045 HDTQEPRYLNG
+1045 HDTSQEPRYLNG

-1067 HPGPTGYP
+1067 HPGSTYPT
-1075 ASSSLFN
+1075 SSSIFN
-1082 QTQAT
+1082 QTPPS

-1092 HRNAIHRISQL
+1092 HRNAVHRISQL
-1103 ISESPEPKR
+1103 MSESPEPKR
-1112 STVHHIPISCE
+1112 PTVHHIPIKCD

-1138 PAPPADDMKPQNIS
+1138 PAPPVDDMKPQNIS
-1152 FIGNDDDIAQGI
+1152 FIGNDDELSQGI
-1164 RGLNITSGSRTYRI
+1164 RGLHITSGNRTYRI
-1178 PSPTRPTISQNSFQP
+1178 PSPTRPSISRNSFQP

-1199 TSRSATPDVTPLDST
+1199 ATPSPSGTPEVTPLDPT

-1221 YISFDNDAPKKPK
+1221 YICFDNDAPKKPK
-1234 PTLRVKRMSPKKERS
+1234 PTLRVKRTSPKKERT
-1249 ASSYNEHEDFMRS
+1249 ASSYIDNEDFTVRS
-1262 ESPPV
+1262 ESP
-1267 STVERQKQAE
+1267 SAISDRQKLLE
-1277 AQRELERERLRQA
+1277 IRRDSDREKQRQLDEREF
-1290 EEREQQRQEM
+1290 QRQEI
-1300 RDRELKREIERERQ
+1300 RDRELQREEE
-1314 REKQRDSNTEGRH
+1314 REKQRERRDTSAESRQ
-1327 ASGVGLV
+1327 SGIGLI

-1339 TNPDPNSMDEME
+1339 ANPDPNSLDEME
-1351 KKKER
+1351 RKKER
-1356 IMLMSLQRRQRQ
+1356 IMLQSLQRRQQQ

-1373 RKEVETQARREQEK
+1373 RKEAEAQARREQEK

-1405 AILEHHKVKKAIE
+1405 SILEQHKVKKAIE

-1426 IDKELLNAIN
+1426 IDKELLNAIK
-1436 PAKLRNK
+1436 PTKLRNK
-1443 TTPARPRPKT
+1443 TATTRPRPKT
-1453 IHGDAGAVLDSGA
+1453 IHVDAGAELDSGA

-1505 HLDDRRCSGPLYRG
+1505 HFDDRRSGPLYRG

-1541 VNQLG
+1541 MNQLG
-1546 RRGSYKTSRDAQ
+1546 RRGSYKTSRDVQ
-1558 ESQQQIRGRPKYQ
+1558 EPQQQVRGRPKYPS
-1571 TYQNFKG
+1571 YQNFKG
-1578 RKSNSLMNLCDSDSG
+1578 RKSNSLMNLCDTDSG
-1593 LGRSTPPRRAASPGI
+1593 LGRATPPRRAPSPGM
-1608 GSMRHLTSP
+1608 GSMRHLPSP
-1617 SGPGSLPPA
+1617 SGPGSLPPG
-1626 LMTSKKRI
+1626 LMTKRRVF
-1634 YDDGSSDISSTPSSM
+1634 DDGSSDISSTPSSM

-1656 LYKLPIAK
+1656 LYKQPTTK
-1664 SNRNIMLNAV
+1664 SNRGIMLNAV

-1684 REAKSRVLEEI
+1684 REAKRRVLDEI
-1695 SRSESKH
+1695 ARSESKH

-1714 RALYSYCPE
+1714 RALYSYCPD
-1723 REEVAKL
+1723 REEVSKL
-1730 YGTGPKQVI
+1730 YGTGPKQVN
-1739 DNMFD
+1739 DKMFD
-1744 KFFKYNSSGKCFSQ
+1744 KFFKYNSGGKCFSQ

-1781 KVNLPNKKDIP
+1781 KVNLPNKKDMP

>member
-1 MWNTISRFFAKGSKT
+1 MWSAISRLFVKGKT
-16 AVVQEVTSPPL
+16 EEPAPETEDW
-27 SPSSTTTTTITTTRT
+27 TC
-42 RTTTAARDDDE
+42 D
-53 RQDRLACNGVADD
+53 GVSDT
-66 DASVDGTSVHVFYG
+66 VVHVFD
-80 ATMDRGASADDRRR
+80 AMDRNVGDDRRKG
-94 LPAAASAAATGAAT
+94 PAGEQQHAAAESEHF
-108 AAAPTA
+108 
-114 DQQSSGGDSDS
+114 SDA
-125 YDSRQAKQRASVK
+125 YHSRQAKQRASVK
-138 WLLSKAYNNRVPEK
+138 WLLSKAYNNRVPEN
-152 LREPYYRDHEE
+152 LREPYYVDHED

-208 KGVYVAEQNNTQLTE
+208 KGVYLAEPNNTQLTE

-264 FDPQAEVDVP
+264 FDPQADVDVP
-274 SDHEKGLLLW
+274 TDHEKGLLLW
-284 INHASHALIAKIQ
+284 ISHASHALIGKIQ
-297 SEDGAGDKTRLPEL
+297 TEDGAGDKTRLPEL

-336 ELNWMEI
+336 ELNWMDI

-364 CVKCLP
+364 CNRCLP

-414 GEERAMQY
+414 GEERAMQF

-443 APIPDLRSNLSI
+443 APIPDLRSNLSV

-464 SASSTIVK
+464 ASTSPSVK
-472 KSQSLQQTAENHPYD
+472 KSQSLQQTAENYSHD

-509 SVADDKSVAR
+509 SVADEKSVAR
-519 TEAAGRPS
+519 ADAAGRPS
-527 NWEDQRR
+527 NWEEQRR

-541 SRRNSITDDSQ
+541 SRRNSVSDDSQ

-607 IADNGYNGS
+607 LADNGYGND
-616 NGGEEPPRL
+616 EPPRL

-635 NVALRQILHSSAE
+635 NVALKQILHSSE
-648 NDGGGTDNGDGGD
+648 NDNSEGD
-661 AVTKLAS
+661 TSKLAS

-677 EKGINF
+677 EKGINL
-683 TYMEQERQ
+683 TYTESE
-691 DDVKQLNKRHGQ
+691 DTTTKSNLSNKKHGQ
-703 SNGNG
+703 TNGNGNG

-726 SSQQSQQMEQH
+726 SNQQSQQAEQH
-737 SVDENG
+737 SADENG

-766 ENEKRKMEVVMSK
+766 ENEKRRMEVVMSK

-799 SPSSSTSGGDSPAET
+799 SPSSSTSGGDSPAEI
-814 VGPPTP
+814 GPPTP

-827 ATPTS
+827 ETPSS
-832 VSEASSV
+832 VSETTPV
-839 PQQLPQE
+839 PQQPFQE

-889 DPEQYRQSITQMNT
+889 DLDQYHQSISQMNS

-920 QIQQQHLMTQ
+920 QIQQQHLMTHHQQQMQ
-930 HQKQMQQQFQQ
+930 HQLQQ
-941 LQSLSQQHMQTY
+941 LQSLSQQHMQSY
-953 GMPPMNPLT
+953 GIAPINPLT
-962 PRLQDPQQS
+962 PKLQDSQQS
-971 QFYLHDQPQVQ
+971 QFYLHDQPQLQ
-982 RRMWGQPAPAQ
+982 RRMWGQPPPTQ

-1006 SMDSRFSP
+1006 QLDSRYSSP
-1014 QPAAYQQDM
+1014 STVYHPDLRLYQD
-1023 RIYTDPTRTWAAP
+1023 TRNWGT
-1036 HPAQKGFVL
+1036 HPPQQKGFVL
-1045 HDTQEPRYLNG
+1045 HDTSQEPRYLNG

-1067 HPGPTGYP
+1067 HPGSTYPT
-1075 ASSSLFN
+1075 SSSIFN
-1082 QTQAT
+1082 QTPPS

-1092 HRNAIHRISQL
+1092 HRNAVHRISQL
-1103 ISESPEPKR
+1103 MSESPEPKR
-1112 STVHHIPISCE
+1112 PSVHHIPIKCE
-1123 SPTEKRQVTALHTPV
+1123 SPTEKRQTTGLHAPV
-1138 PAPPADDMKPQNIS
+1138 PAPPVDDMKPQNIS
-1152 FIGNDDDIAQGI
+1152 FIG
-1164 RGLNITSGSRTYRI
+1164 
-1178 PSPTRPTISQNSFQP
+1178 
-1193 HPSLRE
+1193 
-1199 TSRSATPDVTPLDST
+1199 TPEVTPLDPT

-1221 YISFDNDAPKKPK
+1221 YICFDNDAPKKPK
-1234 PTLRVKRMSPKKERS
+1234 PTLRVKRTSPKKERTI
-1249 ASSYNEHEDFMRS
+1249 SSYVDNEDYTVRS
-1262 ESPPV
+1262 ESP
-1267 STVERQKQAE
+1267 SAIIDRQKH
-1277 AQRELERERLRQA
+1277 LETR
-1290 EEREQQRQEM
+1290 
-1300 RDRELKREIERERQ
+1300 RDSD
-1314 REKQRDSNTEGRH
+1314 REKQRQLDEREFQRQEIRDKELQREGEREKQRERRDNSEESRQ
-1327 ASGVGLV
+1327 SGVGLI

-1339 TNPDPNSMDEME
+1339 ANPDPNSLDEME
-1351 KKKER
+1351 RKKER
-1356 IMLMSLQRRQRQ
+1356 IMLLSLQRRQQQ
-1368 EEMKE
+1368 EELKE
-1373 RKEVETQARREQEK
+1373 RKEVEAQARREQEK
-1387 LKAEERARKKE
+1387 LKAEERARKKD

-1405 AILEHHKVKKAIE
+1405 AILEQHKVKKAIE

-1426 IDKELLNAIN
+1426 IDKELLNAIK
-1436 PAKLRNK
+1436 PTKLRNK
-1443 TTPARPRPKT
+1443 TATTRPRPKT
-1453 IHGDAGAVLDSGA
+1453 IHVDAGADLDSGA

-1505 HLDDRRCSGPLYRG
+1505 HFEDRRSGPLYRG

-1541 VNQLG
+1541 MNQLG
-1546 RRGSYKTSRDAQ
+1546 RRGSYKTSRDVQ
-1558 ESQQQIRGRPKYQ
+1558 EPQQQVRGRPKYPS
-1571 TYQNFKG
+1571 YQNFKG
-1578 RKSNSLMNLCDSDSG
+1578 RKSNSLMNLCGSSSDQDGMMCRYTDTDSG
-1593 LGRSTPPRRAASPGI
+1593 LGRATPPRRAPSPGM
-1608 GSMRHLTSP
+1608 GSMRHLPSP
-1617 SGPGSLPPA
+1617 SGPGSLPPG
-1626 LMTSKKRI
+1626 LMTKRRVF
-1634 YDDGSSDISSTPSSM
+1634 DDGSSDISSTPSSM

-1656 LYKLPIAK
+1656 LYKQPTTK
-1664 SNRNIMLNAV
+1664 SNRGIMLNAV

-1684 REAKSRVLEEI
+1684 KEAKRRVLDEI
-1695 SRSESKH
+1695 ARSESKH

-1714 RALYSYCPE
+1714 RALYSYCPD
-1723 REEVAKL
+1723 REEVSKL

-1739 DNMFD
+1739 DKMFD
-1744 KFFKYNSSGKCFSQ
+1744 KFFKYNSGGKCFSQ

-1781 KVNLPNKKDIP
+1781 KVNLPNKKDMP

>member
-1 MWNTISRFFAKGSKT
+1 MWSAITRLFVKGKT
-16 AVVQEVTSPPL
+16 EESAP
-27 SPSSTTTTTITTTRT
+27 RT
-42 RTTTAARDDDE
+42 KDRTCD
-53 RQDRLACNGVADD
+53 GVPDT
-66 DASVDGTSVHVFYG
+66 VVHVFD
-80 ATMDRGASADDRRR
+80 AMDRNAGDDRRKG
-94 LPAAASAAATGAAT
+94 PAGEQHHDGAET
-108 AAAPTA
+108 EHF
-114 DQQSSGGDSDS
+114 SDA

-138 WLLSKAYNNRVPEK
+138 WLLSKAYNNRVPEN
-152 LREPYYRDHEE
+152 LRDPYYIDNEN

-198 HYGILQALAR
+198 HCGILQALAR
-208 KGVYVAEQNNTQLTE
+208 KGVYLAEPNNTQLTE

-274 SDHEKGLLLW
+274 ADHEKGLLLW
-284 INHASHALIAKIQ
+284 ISHASNALIAKIQ
-297 SEDGAGDKTRLPEL
+297 ADEGAGDKTRLPEL

-336 ELNWMEI
+336 ELNWMDI

-364 CVKCLP
+364 CNRCLP

-376 QPEDVTYMRGSMKQN
+376 LPEDVTYMRGCMKQN

-414 GEERAMQY
+414 GEERAMQF

-443 APIPDLRSNLSI
+443 APIPDLRSNLSV

-464 SASSTIVK
+464 APSSSSVK
-472 KSQSLQQTAENHPYD
+472 KSQSLQQTAENYSHD

-509 SVADDKSVAR
+509 SVADEKSITRVD
-519 TEAAGRPS
+519 AAGRPS
-527 NWEDQRR
+527 NWEEQRR

-541 SRRNSITDDSQ
+541 SRRNSVSDDSQ

-607 IADNGYNGS
+607 LSDNGYDK
-616 NGGEEPPRL
+616 EEPPRL
-625 RRQASNSSLD
+625 RRQTSNSSLD
-635 NVALRQILHSSAE
+635 NVALKQILHSSE
-648 NDGGGTDNGDGGD
+648 NVNSDGDTS
-661 AVTKLAS
+661 KLAS
-668 FANLNRQSS
+668 FANLSRQSS
-677 EKGINF
+677 EKGINL
-683 TYMEQERQ
+683 TYTEQER
-691 DDVKQLNKRHGQ
+691 DDSKSNLSNKKLGQ
-703 SNGNG
+703 TNGNRNG

-726 SSQQSQQMEQH
+726 SNQQSQQMEQH
-737 SVDENG
+737 SVADENG

-766 ENEKRKMEVVMSK
+766 ENEKRRMEVVMSK

-785 KAAFLQAVTKGKVK
+785 KAAFLQAVTKLYLVGKVK
-799 SPSSSTSGGDSPAET
+799 SPSSSTSGGDSPAEI
-814 VGPPTP
+814 GPPTP

-827 ATPTS
+827 ETPTS
-832 VSEASSV
+832 VSETTPV
-839 PQQLPQE
+839 TQQPSQE

-889 DPEQYRQSITQMNT
+889 DLEQYHQSISQIYTPFRRMNN

-930 HQKQMQQQFQQ
+930 HQQQIQQQFQQ
-941 LQSLSQQHMQTY
+941 LQSLSQQHMQNF
-953 GMPPMNPLT
+953 GMAPINPLT
-962 PRLQDPQQS
+962 SKLQDTQQS
-971 QFYLHDQPQVQ
+971 QFYLHDQPQLQ
-982 RRMWGQPAPAQ
+982 RRMWGQPPPTQ

-1006 SMDSRFSP
+1006 SMDPRYNT
-1014 QPAAYQQDM
+1014 QPTPYQQDM
-1023 RIYTDPTRTWAAP
+1023 RLYQDTRNWGT
-1036 HPAQKGFVL
+1036 HPPQQKGFVL
-1045 HDTQEPRYLNG
+1045 HDTPQEPRYLNG

-1067 HPGPTGYP
+1067 HPGPTYP
-1075 ASSSLFN
+1075 SSTSIFN
-1082 QTQAT
+1082 QTPPS

-1092 HRNAIHRISQL
+1092 HRNAVHRISQL
-1103 ISESPEPKR
+1103 MSESPEPKR
-1112 STVHHIPISCE
+1112 PTVHHIPIKCE
-1123 SPTEKRQVTALHTPV
+1123 SPTEKRQIAAMHAPV
-1138 PAPPADDMKPQNIS
+1138 PAPPVDDMKPQNIS
-1152 FIGNDDDIAQGI
+1152 FIGNDDELTQGI

-1178 PSPTRPTISQNSFQP
+1178 PSPTRPSISRNSFQP

-1199 TSRSATPDVTPLDST
+1199 ATPSPSGTPEVTPLDPT

-1221 YISFDNDAPKKPK
+1221 YICFDNDAPKKPK
-1234 PTLRVKRMSPKKERS
+1234 PTLRVKRTSPKKERGV
-1249 ASSYNEHEDFMRS
+1249 SSYVDSEDFTMRPD
-1262 ESPPV
+1262 SPSAIV
-1267 STVERQKQAE
+1267 MDRQKQLE
-1277 AQRELERERLRQA
+1277 IQR
-1290 EEREQQRQEM
+1290 
-1300 RDRELKREIERERQ
+1300 DSD
-1314 REKQRDSNTEGRH
+1314 REKQRQIDERDFQRQEIRDREIQREGEREKQRERH
-1327 ASGVGLV
+1327 EMSGESRQSGVGLI

-1339 TNPDPNSMDEME
+1339 ANPDPNSLDEME
-1351 KKKER
+1351 RKKER
-1356 IMLMSLQRRQRQ
+1356 IMLLSLQRRQQQ

-1373 RKEVETQARREQEK
+1373 RKEVEAQARREQEK

-1405 AILEHHKVKKAIE
+1405 AILEQHKVKKAIE

-1426 IDKELLNAIN
+1426 IDKELLNTIK
-1436 PAKLRNK
+1436 PTKLRNK
-1443 TTPARPRPKT
+1443 TATTRPRPKT
-1453 IHGDAGAVLDSGA
+1453 IHVDAGTELDSGA

-1505 HLDDRRCSGPLYRG
+1505 HFDERRSGPLYRG

-1541 VNQLG
+1541 MNQLG
-1546 RRGSYKTSRDAQ
+1546 RRGSYKTSRGSSSDQ
-1558 ESQQQIRGRPKYQ
+1558 DGMMCRY
-1571 TYQNFKG
+1571 T
-1578 RKSNSLMNLCDSDSG
+1578 DTDSG
-1593 LGRSTPPRRAASPGI
+1593 LGRATPPRRAPSPGM
-1608 GSMRHLTSP
+1608 GSMRHLPSP
-1617 SGPGSLPPA
+1617 SGPGSLPPG
-1626 LMTSKKRI
+1626 LMTKRRVF
-1634 YDDGSSDISSTPSSM
+1634 DDGSSDISSTPSSM

-1656 LYKLPIAK
+1656 LYKQPTTK
-1664 SNRNIMLNAV
+1664 SNRGIMLNAV

-1684 REAKSRVLEEI
+1684 KEAKRRVLDEI
-1695 SRSESKH
+1695 ARSESKH

-1714 RALYSYCPE
+1714 RALYSYCPD
-1723 REEVAKL
+1723 REEVSKL
-1730 YGTGPKQVI
+1730 YGTGPKQVM
-1739 DNMFD
+1739 DKMFD
-1744 KFFKYNSSGKCFSQ
+1744 KFFKYNSGAKCFSQ

-1781 KVNLPNKKDIP
+1781 KVNLPNKKDMP

>member
-1 MWNTISRFFAKGSKT
+1 MWSAISRLFVKGKT
-16 AVVQEVTSPPL
+16 EESAL
-27 SPSSTTTTTITTTRT
+27 STENHTC
-42 RTTTAARDDDE
+42 D
-53 RQDRLACNGVADD
+53 GVPDT
-66 DASVDGTSVHVFYG
+66 VVHVFD
-80 ATMDRGASADDRRR
+80 AMDRNAGDDRRKG
-94 LPAAASAAATGAAT
+94 PAGEQHHGGAEFEHF
-108 AAAPTA
+108 
-114 DQQSSGGDSDS
+114 SDA

-138 WLLSKAYNNRVPEK
+138 WLLSKAYNNRVPEN
-152 LREPYYRDHEE
+152 LREPYYVDNEN

-198 HYGILQALAR
+198 HCGILQALAR
-208 KGVYVAEQNNTQLTE
+208 KGVYLAEPNNTQLTE

-264 FDPQAEVDVP
+264 FDPQAEVEVP
-274 SDHEKGLLLW
+274 GDHEKGLLLW
-284 INHASHALIAKIQ
+284 ISHASHALIAKIQ
-297 SEDGAGDKTRLPEL
+297 AEEGGGDKTRLPEL

-336 ELNWMEI
+336 ELNWMDI

-364 CVKCLP
+364 CNRCLP

-414 GEERAMQY
+414 GEERAMQF

-443 APIPDLRSNLSI
+443 APIPDLRSNLSV

-464 SASSTIVK
+464 ASSSSSVK
-472 KSQSLQQTAENHPYD
+472 KSQSLQQTAENYSHD

-509 SVADDKSVAR
+509 SVADEKSVTRAD
-519 TEAAGRPS
+519 AAGRPS

-541 SRRNSITDDSQ
+541 SRRNSVSDDSQ

-607 IADNGYNGS
+607 LSDNGYDK
-616 NGGEEPPRL
+616 EEPPRL
-625 RRQASNSSLD
+625 RRQTSNSSLD
-635 NVALRQILHSSAE
+635 NVALKQILHSSE
-648 NDGGGTDNGDGGD
+648 NVNSEGD
-661 AVTKLAS
+661 TSKLAS
-668 FANLNRQSS
+668 FANLSRQSS
-677 EKGINF
+677 EKGINL
-683 TYMEQERQ
+683 TYTEQDR
-691 DDVKQLNKRHGQ
+691 DDGKSNMSGKKFGQ
-703 SNGNG
+703 TNGNG
-708 EKKTTFA
+708 NGNEKKTTFA

-726 SSQQSQQMEQH
+726 SSQQSQQVEQH

-766 ENEKRKMEVVMSK
+766 ENEKRRMEVVMSK

-799 SPSSSTSGGDSPAET
+799 SPSSSTSGGDSPAEI
-814 VGPPTP
+814 GPPTS

-827 ATPTS
+827 ETPTS
-832 VSEASSV
+832 VSETTPV
-839 PQQLPQE
+839 TQQPSQE

-889 DPEQYRQSITQMNT
+889 DIEQYHQSISQMNN

-930 HQKQMQQQFQQ
+930 HQQQMQQQLQQ
-941 LQSLSQQHMQTY
+941 LQSLSQQHMQNF
-953 GMPPMNPLT
+953 GMAPINPLSSK
-962 PRLQDPQQS
+962 LQDTQQS
-971 QFYLHDQPQVQ
+971 QFYLHDQPQLQ
-982 RRMWGQPAPAQ
+982 RRMWGQPPSTQ

-1006 SMDSRFSP
+1006 PIDPRYGT
-1014 QPAAYQQDM
+1014 QPTAYQQDL
-1023 RIYTDPTRTWAAP
+1023 RLYQDTRNWGTLP
-1036 HPAQKGFVL
+1036 PQQKGFVL
-1045 HDTQEPRYLNG
+1045 HDNQESRYLNG

-1067 HPGPTGYP
+1067 HSGSTYP
-1075 ASSSLFN
+1075 SSASIFN
-1082 QTQAT
+1082 QTPPS

-1092 HRNAIHRISQL
+1092 HRNAVHRISQL
-1103 ISESPEPKR
+1103 MSESPEPKR
-1112 STVHHIPISCE
+1112 PTVHHIPIKCE
-1123 SPTEKRQVTALHTPV
+1123 SPTEKRQITALHAPV
-1138 PAPPADDMKPQNIS
+1138 PAPPVDDMKPQNIS
-1152 FIGNDDDIAQGI
+1152 FIGNDDELTQGI

-1178 PSPTRPTISQNSFQP
+1178 PSPTRPSISRNSFQP

-1199 TSRSATPDVTPLDST
+1199 ATPSPSGTPEVTPLDPT

-1221 YISFDNDAPKKPK
+1221 YICFDNDAPKKPK
-1234 PTLRVKRMSPKKERS
+1234 PTLRVKRTSPKKERS
-1249 ASSYNEHEDFMRS
+1249 VSSYVENEDFTMRPD
-1262 ESPPV
+1262 SP
-1267 STVERQKQAE
+1267 SAIAIDRQKQLE
-1277 AQRELERERLRQA
+1277 AQRDLDREKHQIDERDF
-1290 EEREQQRQEM
+1290 QRQEI
-1300 RDRELKREIERERQ
+1300 RDKEIQREGE
-1314 REKQRDSNTEGRH
+1314 REKQRERH
-1327 ASGVGLV
+1327 DITGENRQSGVGLI

-1339 TNPDPNSMDEME
+1339 ANPDPNSLDEME
-1351 KKKER
+1351 RKKER
-1356 IMLMSLQRRQRQ
+1356 IMLLSLQRRQQQ
-1368 EEMKE
+1368 EELKE
-1373 RKEVETQARREQEK
+1373 RKEAEAQARREQEK

-1405 AILEHHKVKKAIE
+1405 AILEQHKVKKAIE

-1426 IDKELLNAIN
+1426 IDKELLNAIK
-1436 PAKLRNK
+1436 PTKLRNK
-1443 TTPARPRPKT
+1443 TATRPRPKT
-1453 IHGDAGAVLDSGA
+1453 IHVDAGTELDSGA

-1479 LSTASLTSPTM
+1479 LST
-1490 RRDYYRGSQDSLTAA
+1490 D
-1505 HLDDRRCSGPLYRG
+1505 
-1519 GSLRVS
+1519 V
-1525 SVDSPDDGRGS
+1525 
-1536 SPCRS
+1536 
-1541 VNQLG
+1541 
-1546 RRGSYKTSRDAQ
+1546 Q
-1558 ESQQQIRGRPKYQ
+1558 EPQQQVRGRPKYPS
-1571 TYQNFKG
+1571 YENFKG
-1578 RKSNSLMNLCDSDSG
+1578 RKSNSLMNLCDTDSG
-1593 LGRSTPPRRAASPGI
+1593 LGRATPPRRAPSPGM
-1608 GSMRHLTSP
+1608 GSMRHLPSP
-1617 SGPGSLPPA
+1617 SGPGSLPPG
-1626 LMTSKKRI
+1626 LMTKRRVF
-1634 YDDGSSDISSTPSSM
+1634 DDGSSDISSTPSSM

-1656 LYKLPIAK
+1656 LYKQPTTK
-1664 SNRNIMLNAV
+1664 SNRGIMLNAV

-1684 REAKSRVLEEI
+1684 KEAKRRVLDEI
-1695 SRSESKH
+1695 AKSESKH

-1714 RALYSYCPE
+1714 RALYSYCPD
-1723 REEVAKL
+1723 REEVSKL

-1739 DNMFD
+1739 DKMFD
-1744 KFFKYNSSGKCFSQ
+1744 KFFKYNSGAKCFSQ

-1781 KVNLPNKKDIP
+1781 KVNLPNKKDMP

>member
-1 MWNTISRFFAKGSKT
+1 MWSAISRLFVKGKT
-16 AVVQEVTSPPL
+16 EEPAP
-27 SPSSTTTTTITTTRT
+27 RT
-42 RTTTAARDDDE
+42 EDRT
-53 RQDRLACNGVADD
+53 C
-66 DASVDGTSVHVFYG
+66 DGLHDTVVHVLD
-80 ATMDRGASADDRRR
+80 AMDRNAGDDRRKG
-94 LPAAASAAATGAAT
+94 PAGEQQHAGAE
-108 AAAPTA
+108 
-114 DQQSSGGDSDS
+114 SEHFSDA

-138 WLLSKAYNNRVPEK
+138 WLLSKAYNNRVPEN
-152 LREPYYRDHEE
+152 LREPYYVDHED

-198 HYGILQALAR
+198 HCGILQALAR
-208 KGVYVAEQNNTQLTE
+208 KGVYLAEPNNTQLTE

-274 SDHEKGLLLW
+274 ADHEKGLLLW
-284 INHASHALIAKIQ
+284 ISHASHALIAKIQ
-297 SEDGAGDKTRLPEL
+297 TEEGAGDKTRLPEL

-336 ELNWMEI
+336 ELNWMDI

-364 CVKCLP
+364 CNRCLP

-414 GEERAMQY
+414 GEERAMQF
-422 LDACPRN
+422 LDDCPRN

-443 APIPDLRSNLSI
+443 APIPDLRSNLSV

-464 SASSTIVK
+464 APSSSSVK
-472 KSQSLQQTAENHPYD
+472 KSQSLQQTAENFSHD

-509 SVADDKSVAR
+509 SVADEKSVAR
-519 TEAAGRPS
+519 ADAAGRPS
-527 NWEDQRR
+527 NWEEQRR

-541 SRRNSITDDSQ
+541 SRRNSVSDDSQ

-607 IADNGYNGS
+607 LADNGYGND
-616 NGGEEPPRL
+616 EPPRL

-635 NVALRQILHSSAE
+635 NVALKQILHSSE
-648 NDGGGTDNGDGGD
+648 TDSSEGD
-661 AVTKLAS
+661 TSKLAS

-677 EKGINF
+677 EKAINLNY
-683 TYMEQERQ
+683 TEQER
-691 DDVKQLNKRHGQ
+691 DDGTNKSNLSNKKHGQ
-703 SNGNG
+703 TNGNGNG

-726 SSQQSQQMEQH
+726 SNQQSQQAEQH
-737 SVDENG
+737 TVDENG

-766 ENEKRKMEVVMSK
+766 ENEKRRMEVVMSK

-799 SPSSSTSGGDSPAET
+799 SPSSSTSGGDSPAEI
-814 VGPPTP
+814 GPPTP

-827 ATPTS
+827 ETPTS
-832 VSEASSV
+832 VSETTPV
-839 PQQLPQE
+839 PQQPSQE

-866 KWLEHDGNA
+866 KWLEHDGTA

-889 DPEQYRQSITQMNT
+889 DLEQYHQTISQMNS
-903 SLSEIQADIQ
+903 SLSEIQADMQ

-920 QIQQQHLMTQ
+920 QIQQQHLMTH
-930 HQKQMQQQFQQ
+930 HQQQMQQQLQQ
-941 LQSLSQQHMQTY
+941 LQSLSQQHMQSF
-953 GMPPMNPLT
+953 GMAPMNPLT
-962 PRLQDPQQS
+962 SKMPDSQQS
-971 QFYLHDQPQVQ
+971 QFYLHDQPQLQ
-982 RRMWGQPAPAQ
+982 RRMWGQPPPTQ

-1006 SMDSRFSP
+1006 TIDPRYGSQSSV
-1014 QPAAYQQDM
+1014 YQQDL
-1023 RIYTDPTRTWAAP
+1023 RLYQDTRNWVT
-1036 HPAQKGFVL
+1036 HPPQQKGFIL
-1045 HDTQEPRYLNG
+1045 HDTTQEPRYLNG

-1067 HPGPTGYP
+1067 HPGSTYPT
-1075 ASSSLFN
+1075 SSSIFN
-1082 QTQAT
+1082 QTPPS

-1092 HRNAIHRISQL
+1092 HRNAVHRISQL
-1103 ISESPEPKR
+1103 MSESPEPKR
-1112 STVHHIPISCE
+1112 PTVHHVPIKCE
-1123 SPTEKRQVTALHTPV
+1123 SPTEKRQVTALHAPV
-1138 PAPPADDMKPQNIS
+1138 PAPPVDDMKPQNIS
-1152 FIGNDDDIAQGI
+1152 FIGNDDELSQGI
-1164 RGLNITSGSRTYRI
+1164 RGLHISSGSRTYRI
-1178 PSPTRPTISQNSFQP
+1178 PSPTRPTISRNSFQP

-1199 TSRSATPDVTPLDST
+1199 ATPSPSGTPEVTPLDPT

-1221 YISFDNDAPKKPK
+1221 YICFDNDAPKKPK
-1234 PTLRVKRMSPKKERS
+1234 PTLRVKRSSPKKERS
-1249 ASSYNEHEDFMRS
+1249 TSSYVENEDFTMRP
-1262 ESPPV
+1262 ESP
-1267 STVERQKQAE
+1267 STIALDRQKHLE
-1277 AQRELERERLRQA
+1277 SQRESDREKQRQA
-1290 EEREQQRQEM
+1290 EEREFQRQEL
-1300 RDRELKREIERERQ
+1300 RERELQREAE
-1314 REKQRDSNTEGRH
+1314 REKQRERH
-1327 ASGVGLV
+1327 DASAESRQSGVGLI

-1339 TNPDPNSMDEME
+1339 ANPDPNSLDEME
-1351 KKKER
+1351 RKKER
-1356 IMLMSLQRRQRQ
+1356 IMLLSLQRRQQQ

-1373 RKEVETQARREQEK
+1373 RKEAEAQARREQEK

-1405 AILEHHKVKKAIE
+1405 AILEQHKVKKAIE

-1426 IDKELLNAIN
+1426 IDKELLNAIK
-1436 PAKLRNK
+1436 PTKLRNK
-1443 TTPARPRPKT
+1443 TATTRPRPKT
-1453 IHGDAGAVLDSGA
+1453 IHVDAGAELDSGA

-1479 LSTASLTSPTM
+1479 LST
-1490 RRDYYRGSQDSLTAA
+1490 
-1505 HLDDRRCSGPLYRG
+1505 
-1519 GSLRVS
+1519 VS

-1541 VNQLG
+1541 MNQLG
-1546 RRGSYKTSRDAQ
+1546 RRGSYKTSRGSSSDQ
-1558 ESQQQIRGRPKYQ
+1558 DGMMCRY
-1571 TYQNFKG
+1571 T
-1578 RKSNSLMNLCDSDSG
+1578 DTDSG
-1593 LGRSTPPRRAASPGI
+1593 LGRATPPRRAPSPGM
-1608 GSMRHLTSP
+1608 GSMRHLPSP
-1617 SGPGSLPPA
+1617 SGPGSLPPG
-1626 LMTSKKRI
+1626 LMTKRRVF
-1634 YDDGSSDISSTPSSM
+1634 DDGSSDISSTPSSM

-1656 LYKLPIAK
+1656 LYKQPTTK
-1664 SNRNIMLNAV
+1664 SNRGIMLNAV

-1684 REAKSRVLEEI
+1684 KEAKRRVLDEI
-1695 SRSESKH
+1695 ARSESKH

-1714 RALYSYCPE
+1714 RALYSYCPD
-1723 REEVAKL
+1723 REEVSKL

-1739 DNMFD
+1739 DKMFD
-1744 KFFKYNSSGKCFSQ
+1744 KFFKYNSGGKCFSQ

-1781 KVNLPNKKDIP
+1781 KVNLPNKKDMP

>member
-1 MWNTISRFFAKGSKT
+1 M
-16 AVVQEVTSPPL
+16 
-27 SPSSTTTTTITTTRT
+27 
-42 RTTTAARDDDE
+42 
-53 RQDRLACNGVADD
+53 
-66 DASVDGTSVHVFYG
+66 
-80 ATMDRGASADDRRR
+80 
-94 LPAAASAAATGAAT
+94 
-108 AAAPTA
+108 
-114 DQQSSGGDSDS
+114 
-125 YDSRQAKQRASVK
+125 AKQRASVK
-138 WLLSKAYNNRVPEK
+138 WLLSKAYNNRVPEN
-152 LREPYYRDHEE
+152 LREPYYVDNEN

-198 HYGILQALAR
+198 HCGILQALAR
-208 KGVYVAEQNNTQLTE
+208 KGVYLAEPNNTQLTE

-274 SDHEKGLLLW
+274 ADHEKGLLLW
-284 INHASHALIAKIQ
+284 ISHASHALIAKIQ
-297 SEDGAGDKTRLPEL
+297 TEEDAADKTRLPEL

-336 ELNWMEI
+336 ELNWMDI

-364 CVKCLP
+364 CNRCLP

-414 GEERAMQY
+414 GEERAMQF
-422 LDACPRN
+422 LD
-429 SHGVAHKRSLPQSI
+429 
-443 APIPDLRSNLSI
+443 
-455 SAPGFTVAK
+455 VAK
-464 SASSTIVK
+464 APSSSSVK
-472 KSQSLQQTAENHPYD
+472 KSQSLQQTAENYSHD

-509 SVADDKSVAR
+509 SVADEKSATR
-519 TEAAGRPS
+519 ADAAGRPS
-527 NWEDQRR
+527 NWEEQRR

-541 SRRNSITDDSQ
+541 SRRNSVSDDSQ

-607 IADNGYNGS
+607 LSDNGYDKEG
-616 NGGEEPPRL
+616 PPRL
-625 RRQASNSSLD
+625 RRQTSNSSLD
-635 NVALRQILHSSAE
+635 NVTLKQVLHSSE
-648 NDGGGTDNGDGGD
+648 NVNSDGDTS
-661 AVTKLAS
+661 KLAS
-668 FANLNRQSS
+668 FANLSRQSS
-677 EKGINF
+677 EKGINL
-683 TYMEQERQ
+683 TYTEQER
-691 DDVKQLNKRHGQ
+691 DDSKSNLSNKKLGQ
-703 SNGNG
+703 SNGNRNG

-726 SSQQSQQMEQH
+726 SNQQSQQVEQH

-766 ENEKRKMEVVMSK
+766 ENEKRRMEVVMSK

-785 KAAFLQAVTKGKVK
+785 KAAFLQAVT
-799 SPSSSTSGGDSPAET
+799 
-814 VGPPTP
+814 
-820 VTSGSSG
+820 
-827 ATPTS
+827 
-832 VSEASSV
+832 
-839 PQQLPQE
+839 
-846 KPQRPFS
+846 
-853 LKEISEDVRDVEH
+853 KEISEDVRDVEH

-889 DPEQYRQSITQMNT
+889 DLEQYHQSISQMNT

-930 HQKQMQQQFQQ
+930 HQQQMQQQLQQ
-941 LQSLSQQHMQTY
+941 LQSLSQQHMQNF
-953 GMPPMNPLT
+953 GMAPMNPLT
-962 PRLQDPQQS
+962 SKLQDTTQS
-971 QFYLHDQPQVQ
+971 QFYLHDQPQLQ
-982 RRMWGQPAPAQ
+982 RRMWGQPPPTQ
-993 SLANEMAAVGYQQ
+993 SLANEMAAVSYQQ
-1006 SMDSRFSP
+1006 SIDPRYSTQSTP
-1014 QPAAYQQDM
+1014 YQQDM
-1023 RIYTDPTRTWAAP
+1023 RLYQDTRNWGT
-1036 HPAQKGFVL
+1036 HPPQQKGFVL
-1045 HDTQEPRYLNG
+1045 HDTPQEPRYLNG

-1067 HPGPTGYP
+1067 HPGSTYP
-1075 ASSSLFN
+1075 SSTSIFN
-1082 QTQAT
+1082 QTPPS

-1092 HRNAIHRISQL
+1092 HRNAVHRISQL
-1103 ISESPEPKR
+1103 MSESPEPKR
-1112 STVHHIPISCE
+1112 PTVHHIPIKCE
-1123 SPTEKRQVTALHTPV
+1123 SPTEKRQITALHAPV
-1138 PAPPADDMKPQNIS
+1138 PAPPVDDMKPQNIS
-1152 FIGNDDDIAQGI
+1152 FIGNDDELTQGI

-1178 PSPTRPTISQNSFQP
+1178 PSPTRPSISRNSFQP

-1199 TSRSATPDVTPLDST
+1199 ATPSPSGTPEVTPLDPM

-1221 YISFDNDAPKKPK
+1221 YICFDNDAPKKPK
-1234 PTLRVKRMSPKKERS
+1234 PTLRVKRTSPKKERG
-1249 ASSYNEHEDFMRS
+1249 ASSYIENEDFTMRPD
-1262 ESPPV
+1262 SPA
-1267 STVERQKQAE
+1267 TIMDRQKQLE
-1277 AQRELERERLRQA
+1277 IQRES
-1290 EEREQQRQEM
+1290 
-1300 RDRELKREIERERQ
+1300 D
-1314 REKQRDSNTEGRH
+1314 REKQRQIDERDFQRQEIRNKEVQKEGEREKQRHEISGEGRQ
-1327 ASGVGLV
+1327 SGVGLI

-1339 TNPDPNSMDEME
+1339 ANPDPNSLDEME
-1351 KKKER
+1351 RKKER
-1356 IMLMSLQRRQRQ
+1356 IMLLSLQRRQQQ

-1373 RKEVETQARREQEK
+1373 RKEAEAQARREQEK

-1405 AILEHHKVKKAIE
+1405 AILEQHKVKKAIE

-1426 IDKELLNAIN
+1426 IDKELLNAIK
-1436 PAKLRNK
+1436 PTKLRNK
-1443 TTPARPRPKT
+1443 TATRPRPKT
-1453 IHGDAGAVLDSGA
+1453 IHVDAGTELDSGA

-1505 HLDDRRCSGPLYRG
+1505 HFDERRSGPLYRG

-1541 VNQLG
+1541 MNQLG
-1546 RRGSYKTSRDAQ
+1546 RRGSYKTSRD
-1558 ESQQQIRGRPKYQ
+1558 
-1571 TYQNFKG
+1571 T
-1578 RKSNSLMNLCDSDSG
+1578 DSG
-1593 LGRSTPPRRAASPGI
+1593 LGRATPPRRAPSPGM
-1608 GSMRHLTSP
+1608 GSMRHLPSP
-1617 SGPGSLPPA
+1617 SGPGSLPPG
-1626 LMTSKKRI
+1626 LMTKRRVF
-1634 YDDGSSDISSTPSSM
+1634 DDGSSDISSTPSSM

-1656 LYKLPIAK
+1656 LYKQPTTK
-1664 SNRNIMLNAV
+1664 SNRGIMLNAV

-1684 REAKSRVLEEI
+1684 KEAKRRVLDEI
-1695 SRSESKH
+1695 ARSESKH

-1714 RALYSYCPE
+1714 RALYSYCPD
-1723 REEVAKL
+1723 REEVSKL

-1739 DNMFD
+1739 DKMFD
-1744 KFFKYNSSGKCFSQ
+1744 KFFKYNSGAKCFSQ

-1781 KVNLPNKKDIP
+1781 KVNLPNKKDMP

>member
-1 MWNTISRFFAKGSKT
+1 MWSAITRLFVKGKT
-16 AVVQEVTSPPL
+16 EESAP
-27 SPSSTTTTTITTTRT
+27 RT
-42 RTTTAARDDDE
+42 KDRTCD
-53 RQDRLACNGVADD
+53 GVPDT
-66 DASVDGTSVHVFYG
+66 VVHVFD
-80 ATMDRGASADDRRR
+80 AMDRNAGDDRRKG
-94 LPAAASAAATGAAT
+94 PAGEQHHDGAE
-108 AAAPTA
+108 
-114 DQQSSGGDSDS
+114 SEHFSDA

-138 WLLSKAYNNRVPEK
+138 WLLSKAYNNRVPEN
-152 LREPYYRDHEE
+152 LRDPYYIDNEN

-198 HYGILQALAR
+198 HCGILQALAR
-208 KGVYVAEQNNTQLTE
+208 KGVYLAEPNNTQLTE

-274 SDHEKGLLLW
+274 ADHEKGLLLW
-284 INHASHALIAKIQ
+284 ISHASNALIAKIQ
-297 SEDGAGDKTRLPEL
+297 AEEGAGDKTRLPEL

-336 ELNWMEI
+336 ELNWMDI

-364 CVKCLP
+364 CNRCLP

-376 QPEDVTYMRGSMKQN
+376 LPEDVTYMRGCMKQN

-414 GEERAMQY
+414 GEERAMQF
-422 LDACPRN
+422 LD
-429 SHGVAHKRSLPQSI
+429 
-443 APIPDLRSNLSI
+443 
-455 SAPGFTVAK
+455 VAK
-464 SASSTIVK
+464 APSSSSVK
-472 KSQSLQQTAENHPYD
+472 KSQSLQQTAENYSHD

-509 SVADDKSVAR
+509 SVADEKSITRVD
-519 TEAAGRPS
+519 AAGRPS
-527 NWEDQRR
+527 NWEEQRR

-541 SRRNSITDDSQ
+541 SRRNSVSDDSQ

-607 IADNGYNGS
+607 LSDNGYDK
-616 NGGEEPPRL
+616 EEPPRL
-625 RRQASNSSLD
+625 RRQTSNSSLD
-635 NVALRQILHSSAE
+635 NVALKQILHSSE
-648 NDGGGTDNGDGGD
+648 NVNSDGDTS
-661 AVTKLAS
+661 KLAS
-668 FANLNRQSS
+668 FANLSRQSS
-677 EKGINF
+677 EKGINL
-683 TYMEQERQ
+683 TYTEQER
-691 DDVKQLNKRHGQ
+691 DDSKSNLSNKKLGQ
-703 SNGNG
+703 TNGNRNG

-726 SSQQSQQMEQH
+726 SNQQSQQMEQH
-737 SVDENG
+737 SVADENG

-766 ENEKRKMEVVMSK
+766 ENEKRRMEVVMSK

-785 KAAFLQAVTKGKVK
+785 KAAFLQAVTKLYLVGKVK
-799 SPSSSTSGGDSPAET
+799 SPSSSTSGGDSPAEI
-814 VGPPTP
+814 GPPTP

-827 ATPTS
+827 ETPTS
-832 VSEASSV
+832 VSETTPV
-839 PQQLPQE
+839 TQQPSQE

-889 DPEQYRQSITQMNT
+889 DLEQYHQSISQICTPFRRMNN

-930 HQKQMQQQFQQ
+930 HQQQIQQQFQQ
-941 LQSLSQQHMQTY
+941 LQSLSQQHMQNF
-953 GMPPMNPLT
+953 GMAPINPLT
-962 PRLQDPQQS
+962 SKLQDTQQS
-971 QFYLHDQPQVQ
+971 QFYLHDQPQLQ
-982 RRMWGQPAPAQ
+982 RRMWGQPPPTQ

-1006 SMDSRFSP
+1006 SMDPRYST
-1014 QPAAYQQDM
+1014 QPTPYQQDM
-1023 RIYTDPTRTWAAP
+1023 RLYQDTRNWGT
-1036 HPAQKGFVL
+1036 HPPQQKGFVL
-1045 HDTQEPRYLNG
+1045 HDTPQEPRYLNG

-1067 HPGPTGYP
+1067 HPGPTYP
-1075 ASSSLFN
+1075 SSTSIFN
-1082 QTQAT
+1082 QTPPS

-1092 HRNAIHRISQL
+1092 HRNAVHRISQL
-1103 ISESPEPKR
+1103 MSESPEPKR
-1112 STVHHIPISCE
+1112 PTVHHIPIKCE
-1123 SPTEKRQVTALHTPV
+1123 SPTEKRQITAMHAPV
-1138 PAPPADDMKPQNIS
+1138 PAPPVDDMKPQNIS
-1152 FIGNDDDIAQGI
+1152 FIGNDDELTQGI

-1178 PSPTRPTISQNSFQP
+1178 PSPTRPSISRNSFQP

-1199 TSRSATPDVTPLDST
+1199 ATPSPSGTPEVTPLDPT

-1221 YISFDNDAPKKPK
+1221 YICFDNDAPKKPK
-1234 PTLRVKRMSPKKERS
+1234 PTLRVKRTSPKKERGV
-1249 ASSYNEHEDFMRS
+1249 SSYVDSEDFTMRPD
-1262 ESPPV
+1262 SPSAIV
-1267 STVERQKQAE
+1267 MDRQKQLE
-1277 AQRELERERLRQA
+1277 IQR
-1290 EEREQQRQEM
+1290 
-1300 RDRELKREIERERQ
+1300 DSD
-1314 REKQRDSNTEGRH
+1314 REKQRQIDERDFQRQEIRDREIQREGEREKQRERH
-1327 ASGVGLV
+1327 EMSGESRQSGVGLI

-1339 TNPDPNSMDEME
+1339 ANPDPNSLDEME
-1351 KKKER
+1351 RKKER
-1356 IMLMSLQRRQRQ
+1356 IMLLSLQRRQQQ

-1373 RKEVETQARREQEK
+1373 RKEVEAQARREQEK

-1405 AILEHHKVKKAIE
+1405 AILEQHKVKKAIE

-1426 IDKELLNAIN
+1426 IDKELLNTIK
-1436 PAKLRNK
+1436 PTKLRNK
-1443 TTPARPRPKT
+1443 TATTRPRPKT
-1453 IHGDAGAVLDSGA
+1453 IHVDAGTELDSGA

-1505 HLDDRRCSGPLYRG
+1505 HFDERRSGPLYRG

-1541 VNQLG
+1541 MNQLG
-1546 RRGSYKTSRDAQ
+1546 RRGSYKTSRDVQ
-1558 ESQQQIRGRPKYQ
+1558 EPQQQVRGRPKYPS
-1571 TYQNFKG
+1571 YQNFKG
-1578 RKSNSLMNLCDSDSG
+1578 RKSNSLMNLCGSSSDQDGMMCRYTDTDSG
-1593 LGRSTPPRRAASPGI
+1593 LGRATPPRRAPSPGM
-1608 GSMRHLTSP
+1608 GSMRHLPSP
-1617 SGPGSLPPA
+1617 SGPGSLPPG
-1626 LMTSKKRI
+1626 LMTKRRVF
-1634 YDDGSSDISSTPSSM
+1634 DDGSSDISSTPSSM

-1656 LYKLPIAK
+1656 LYKQPTTK
-1664 SNRNIMLNAV
+1664 SNRGIMLNAV

-1684 REAKSRVLEEI
+1684 KEAKRRVLDEI
-1695 SRSESKH
+1695 ARSESKH

-1714 RALYSYCPE
+1714 RALYSYCPD
-1723 REEVAKL
+1723 REEVSKL
-1730 YGTGPKQVI
+1730 YGTGPKQVM
-1739 DNMFD
+1739 DKMFD
-1744 KFFKYNSSGKCFSQ
+1744 KFFKYNSGAKCFSQ

-1781 KVNLPNKKDIP
+1781 KVNLPNKKDMP